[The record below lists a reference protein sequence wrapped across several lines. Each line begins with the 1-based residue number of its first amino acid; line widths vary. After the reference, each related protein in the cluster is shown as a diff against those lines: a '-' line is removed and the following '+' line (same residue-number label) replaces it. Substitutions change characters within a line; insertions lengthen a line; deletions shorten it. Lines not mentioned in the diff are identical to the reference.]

1 MKKRIVLFLIFT
13 IICESWSISKPM
25 ESIENY
31 NVMMLHGAYGLKND
45 DGELQG
51 FEPDDYPQARD
62 AVNRLGAATMGKYT
76 SNNRVTRWISHNI
89 LEEPKWEMDSSYV
102 RHSYVYNWR
111 AFSNTRNSSK
121 NNAVE
126 LGDRT
131 WNKERKFGQR
141 RALVEEAQEV
151 KASLKVSKNGK
162 DSLYVGQAALD
173 TIRRNSDLFRQLASR
188 YILVGHSMGGVVSR
202 EYVQNSNFYHGDVD
216 KIITLDSPHE
226 GTGALNM
233 QLDLTNVPRAGLEGL
248 TSSIATMS
256 ALSIAFWIAGKDPG
270 SLTIAGIGLALS
282 MYLAA
287 GNLLDGAILSAA
299 FLEDYDVSDSLVC
312 YVDPHFE
319 KNTNCKDVFKDENI
333 TALKDLYNEPETLPM
348 FRLMAG
354 KNSLTFTDPKLGANG
369 VMSLFV
375 PDALIVPFENLYFQ
389 IMDGMPLSFDS
400 WSDFRK
406 SFSTNYVN
414 AVTGFLAGLA
424 AGVHVHEQGSALVET
439 NGGLAYG
446 TKMLINPEVDVKR
459 YEFNAAYYASEAA
472 VSYVADILL
481 AIGAPALIVE
491 LIPGIGSGVKAG
503 FAWAL
508 AIGLNGS
515 LGTAFGA
522 GAMDLGNSH
531 MYPLY
536 KDHQESWK
544 SDTNFYSLTV
554 DGKANYR
561 PYVMEDF
568 LYEKP
573 FVNLAL
579 NDARTMDSLAK
590 NTTAKLNRNCYY
602 EENKNIVPL
611 CEIGLYGQQDST
623 FTRDSIVVTGSDTI
637 PFYNAVNDGGDS
649 VFVDTARW
657 YGSFKRSIYSEFAK
671 DSLNFRTEADWDK
684 MGIKIDRWERVPGLR
699 PNGTPDDT
707 LVPIRHVER
716 YEVPPITV
724 TNYIEKYS
732 FVVDDLMPHRLREI
746 YMNFNF
752 QQELVWEC
760 DVEKDPK
767 ADDACEVYKRIAGQ
781 SWPTTPLKTVPHP
794 VKKDGHFDF
803 DARKY
808 FNGSDDLSVIQKD
821 NQNTVIVSVVNKIG
835 LSNTQRF
842 YYLFKATKDLLE
854 SSWPLPNV
862 VVNKIDGFVGNAS
875 ALDYQGFSIV
885 SAKDSIFRCVTAK
898 CDSSDSIAS
907 WHAMTSSPTAE
918 GLKFSSSQKVDSPA
932 EGDYLWVFNA
942 TSFNSTDNSSD
953 SSDIYLVPFV
963 VDTTAPKFT
972 LTIDGYCV
980 NPDSS
985 VFIAR
990 VKVDGNDSLMTKNK
1004 DAADIRI
1011 MQWTLEQKKGG
1022 IYNKV
1027 SDAKL
1032 PFLYDVVSK
1041 DFAVTWD
1048 GVNKKSLT
1056 DGEYRLSA
1064 AAIDYAL
1071 PNLTAYGAVNALFEK
1086 VVKQTASETDWNSVI
1101 NNHKLNVGY
1110 DTVEFRVDKTAPALP
1125 KFDLV
1130 AAPMDSQ
1137 KVSRYASLPK
1147 LARQDNQCV
1156 YVSKDSLLNISYS
1169 VREAL
1174 NGRSE
1179 TSVFINWLFK
1189 HIPDSNAVDRAGDS
1203 VWLDKDQVDGSWTE
1217 NTGLLLEDGE
1227 YRVLAVTR
1235 DEAKNTSDPIE
1246 SNPKKLLIDRTAPQ
1260 IDGLISTVPVYD
1272 TASTKPFESSIK
1284 VSESL
1289 DVAVNR
1295 TGMKCS
1301 YRIVGGGNENQWRE
1315 ITGSVL
1321 HSETFKFYLDKGLI
1335 GTNDGKRYLEAAC
1348 VDMAG
1353 NVGVRTTLFHVGK
1366 RHPNIVSPTE
1376 NVDQKMPII
1385 SIVGIAPP
1393 DFDDDENSAVYRLR
1407 YREVNSREWKT
1418 EKIMTVAANRSK
1430 DSANI
1435 SKIAQSN
1442 EGVLGYF
1449 YRDSIYDEQYYIEL
1463 GVKTCDTCSW
1473 RTDSVLVTLGK
1484 LAADSVKPVVA
1495 FDVSK
1500 TSMVVGVDSVNM
1512 SLRLTGNPSGA
1523 YMLRIYA
1530 EDSKGVGVFDKSVE
1544 RAWANPYYGSS
1555 YDSTAGLVYDSTKS
1569 PAGVWFYQDD
1579 SLYHLRWSGLS
1590 DTSELHV
1597 SFLPSAFGE
1606 TCMAM
1611 NGNVIMNLDK
1621 GCRVESQMNN
1631 FPEMTSEYL
1640 SDYPMLVPPT
1650 ATDNVMI
1657 LSGESGHV
1665 VMKSEGAFRI
1675 VGGHIDTL
1683 AGHNV
1688 PVYFGSSEMA
1698 GFTLAGQNIGVDTMN
1713 VLQTGWN
1720 VHPEAFGLSFTWDGR
1735 LDSRFFPADGKV
1747 KVYAEVTG
1755 LDGENAF
1762 VDVQTKEID
1771 LTSQDVKV
1779 VLSNSLPVYPLIVK
1793 DPTSYKLGSMSIPY
1807 GILYKDAYV
1816 NIEIRDSADNPIAV
1830 LETNKFVAAHSNG
1843 KAYSVTWNGK
1853 RDSDNNPVDA
1863 GTYKVVI
1870 KAFPAGT
1877 VDTTGGN
1884 KPKGDSA
1891 IALLSVITTNSMID
1905 KTPGDRSHTESVSIY
1920 VSEAVTD
1927 SSLGRVVNRYEPIA
1941 DYFVDAEL
1949 SGKYLP
1955 KNIREANLVTKFS
1968 GTQYPLGFTPERFSL
1983 GIKRQRQVLNLKIL
1997 YKLTTYVESIKWPTG
2012 DYPWDI
2018 FTDEKCAPTDYH
2030 SQAYTGDK
2038 DLYFFKGNLSNSFTI
2053 DTSLTDAYRFL
2064 DHADLNEHGDGD
2076 KVYELEMIA
2085 VAKRDWNN
2093 ATDRSFDEMKKVA
2106 VWNMREIQGSTVF
2119 IPYPGNGGDTLYP
2132 GVGYGTCQA
2141 DSVAVDGTAKQCEYK
2156 QDDAGNKI
2164 STSGYNPNAGLFD
2177 VELIGNTSNNFFKDE
2192 GQLRTGCGKR
2202 GHQGLEFTVKLTI
2215 PPEYW
2220 DAPFGYDN
2228 LVNRTVRFDSKNTS
2242 LYGDNDGYFH
2252 MLGKNSLTKNLPRVK
2267 NVFDGS
2273 QWKLEH
2279 SYGLLTPFETQH
2291 LPYLEA
2297 SDFPGGGNTFLF
2309 ADEDKNFEQIS
2320 RFTLKFYN
2328 DPNDTVNYNSR
2339 HFVAHV
2345 FAPQAGYPKSIT
2357 NDGQS
2362 SSVVVTDYF
2371 MPNSGDIDFYVS
2383 MNKSFGA
2390 VFAENADK
2398 SVRLDYPAGG
2408 KGVNNPSNGKTYYLL
2423 GSRIHHY
2430 YNDYSDVD
2438 WLKQFT
2444 LNGDTTSYF
2453 KNLSNFKTNPDNLI
2467 LYSNSDV
2474 DFDPSSLSSLHLDS
2488 AKVANGDS
2496 LVRSLSISPD
2506 SYDASTNKFSTYVTL
2521 PVPISGDV
2529 NPTYTTTLEGV
2540 PVEKYNIS
2548 NDTLY
2553 ITASNWNQNVR
2564 YRRSLDTTSKLP
2576 ERTSAEELTI
2586 SHLYRYQSGVTFRR
2600 ESDNNLYY
2608 GAATDVDWTLNPWI
2622 RDVEVVSSRL
2632 VHLDDSA
2639 HSHLDVVKNET
2650 TPSSVNIQY
2659 KNEIN
2664 VKRPKE
2670 LVEIRANLM
2679 PGVQYHLLYLK
2690 DSVYYPVID
2699 SAIEVKVAGEYRLT
2713 WFNVNR
2719 LQGNTQFRLTWGGGN
2734 EDSDYSCSHY
2744 NLVVGKQVKDTEQGM
2759 VTSLFDEVSVTFP
2772 QGTLDSSDDFTVRT
2786 VDIDADNYHFEVF
2799 NNVPITGPI
2808 VEVLPPKVFGDTL
2821 PRIEIKVSKAEMRD
2835 MNVTPSTL
2843 KLYKVDFTNKKFV
2856 PLDKVLYGYLGADG
2870 HAAVANGFDTAECEM
2885 WNDSK
2890 CYPGNDDQ
2898 WEYILISGVTK
2909 TFSVFAAMDSRLAEI
2924 PDFGLEILPAIATTS
2939 DRDIRVIGL
2948 ANFNLYVD
2956 DDSLWNDSN
2965 DITLAKPLLY
2975 DLDAS
2980 GIAHVHLP
2988 KRGTSTDTNYVF
3000 VIAKNDTAEL
3010 PLAPAVARALTV
3022 PANFA
3027 CHVPADSV
3035 WLGLDNGF
3043 MAYGASCNQPGNGI
3057 VSLYLN
3063 DGLITEIRAE
3073 IPDTIIY
3080 DGSKKIGGSSVGKI
3094 KKRVYESTYFGM
3106 SVLGNEMQVMGPK
3119 VYTDSARPRI
3129 SSWNIT
3135 DSADVLDRIFV
3146 VSAKVEDSESGI
3158 AKVEVRPVFGS
3169 LPMKNIS
3176 LMPDSNGNVS
3186 AKVRLSRKQLANCVG
3201 CNLAITMR
3209 TEDYGHNYEEVNY
3222 ESPSLYPYPKS
3233 LALWYPAREGMG
3245 KTVREMIGT
3254 AHDLNLSMFKPWLND
3269 VGLYFY
3275 RDGDKAVASNNVN
3288 LGTSD
3293 SYTLETRINLG
3304 YPQEEDWLRVM
3315 GFSSA
3320 SRNMEIQIRGKDMR
3334 LVEQNHIWLA
3344 ENVLPQEKAWSHVVI
3359 TVDSSNVNFY
3369 VDGKMVATKPAE
3381 ISMNR
3386 VFNGKFSIGES
3397 STMEGFVGHVADI
3410 RMYLSALSAEQ
3421 VLELSKPVTDEG
3433 EESQLIIV
3441 NINDMDVVNGFD
3453 RQFTCSVVGNNFYRS
3468 TANDAKLN
3476 MSINV
3481 EQAGKYNLVLYA
3493 RSASLENAEVQF
3505 GAGSKQKGVMPLTPV
3520 WRAYTVSNMALELVS
3535 GRQNFELIVPA
3546 GVDIAGLALVTEDIP
3561 ASDIAWNVTDNNG
3574 MQTES
3579 SNRVKT
3585 FVRYEGFADSSML
3598 RPRVR
3603 IVNTSS
3609 EIINGYSVRYYFRGE
3624 VPALVHASAFFPQD
3638 SSTLS
3643 VHAESNRT
3651 GYVEWRFADSV
3662 IQANGS
3668 PFFGQGPHFGLN
3680 NIEWN
3685 GWYSV
3690 DDPSFV
3696 PNAASDFVE
3705 NKGII
3710 VLDKDNNLIGGS
3722 CAEME
3727 DEIEE
3732 VTSARVLARD
3742 VRARTTGDPQAS
3754 EIYLKVENTGNMP
3767 ISGYDV
3773 RYYFYVEAG
3782 FTPVMEIYGNG
3793 LPQGVTAE
3801 KSNLGNGRWMV
3812 NLHCENILGPG
3823 MSWNREG
3830 AFTLHLPDWQMG
3842 WNAGDDPGHFGLT
3855 SSVVEAVGF
3864 NVVDSLGN
3872 VIYGNEPSWPTG
3884 QLVLVE
3890 TPNESG
3896 NPDSSYVV
3904 DFGYSAPDISI
3915 PITRT
3920 EDGLLVTM
3928 NAYTYVSLDLV
3939 NAGGIPVSHVY
3950 TGTLAP
3956 GSQLIRVDWSG
3967 INMRNTYLA
3976 LRINGTLKS
3985 TKLLALL

>member
-1 MKKRIVLFLIFT
+1 MKTFLCLIITIVCVVFAIP
-13 IICESWSISKPM
+13 KPM
-25 ESIENY
+25 EALNHY
-31 NVMMLHGAYGLKND
+31 NVVLVHGAAPEEK
-45 DGELQG
+45 G
-51 FEPDDYPQARD
+51 FENECNSDNIYDANTMMSGHFASPQTIASQ
-62 AVNRLGAATMGKYT
+62 LGGAAGMLGDYENEGEKKLTYWLDSAVFEDYQYRNGKIY
-76 SNNRVTRWISHNI
+76 
-89 LEEPKWEMDSSYV
+89 MDSTNYRKSPYIYIQ
-102 RHSYVYNWR
+102 RSFANPAASPAH
-111 AFSNTRNSSK
+111 
-121 NNAVE
+121 NAHE
-126 LGDRT
+126 IGDRT
-131 WNKERKFGQR
+131 WKGNNKCSVR
-141 RALVEEAQEV
+141 RSLFEEAQEV
-151 KASLKVSKNGK
+151 RA
-162 DSLYVGQAALD
+162 DGQTNLR
-173 TIRRNSDLFRQLASR
+173 TLRNSSSDQYRAIPSR
-188 YILVGHSMGGVVSR
+188 NILIAHSMGGVASH
-202 EYVQNSNFYHGDVD
+202 EYVTDQSVYNDDVD
-216 KIITLDSPHE
+216 KVITLDSPHE
-226 GTGALNM
+226 GTGSLNM
-233 QLDLTNVPRAGLEGL
+233 LLDMRDYGRQYAEAQTQYMLMSILGMSYCAIAKEPYTATIALWLMAPSFGLSAVERIVTFAVDKIKLQEDYGFKAEDPLTSYIEPEAPGISALINRPFDENMPMIRLLGGKGGL
-248 TSSIATMS
+248 TFSDPNKGFRNFLNIFIPEGVSTSVMNMIAQFEGDGS
-256 ALSIAFWIAGKDPG
+256 ASAIY
-270 SLTIAGIGLALS
+270 TNMVTGLALGVFGGIALQDVGTTLVPEWS
-282 MYLAA
+282 SLADSTIA
-287 GNLLDGAILSAA
+287 FNNPNANVRKFTYDAAMNANTKSAA
-299 FLEDYDVSDSLVC
+299 TKAVRNVAEITGVVS
-312 YVDPHFE
+312 
-319 KNTNCKDVFKDENI
+319 
-333 TALKDLYNEPETLPM
+333 
-348 FRLMAG
+348 G
-354 KNSLTFTDPKLGANG
+354 
-369 VMSLFV
+369 
-375 PDALIVPFENLYFQ
+375 
-389 IMDGMPLSFDS
+389 IM
-400 WSDFRK
+400 
-406 SFSTNYVN
+406 
-414 AVTGFLAGLA
+414 
-424 AGVHVHEQGSALVET
+424 
-439 NGGLAYG
+439 
-446 TKMLINPEVDVKR
+446 
-459 YEFNAAYYASEAA
+459 
-472 VSYVADILL
+472 VADITLSSFPVIQVATKIAIALGGAVLFGFDL
-481 AIGAPALIVE
+481 AETGISDLIDSHENAKTRRMLDTLYSADFSYTKVKGGNE
-491 LIPGIGSGVKAG
+491 SGRIR
-503 FAWAL
+503 L
-508 AIGLNGS
+508 
-515 LGTAFGA
+515 
-522 GAMDLGNSH
+522 
-531 MYPLY
+531 
-536 KDHQESWK
+536 
-544 SDTNFYSLTV
+544 
-554 DGKANYR
+554 
-561 PYVMEDF
+561 MEDF

-573 FVNLAL
+573 YINLGLFVADPAL
-579 NDARTMDSLAK
+579 QAVDPS
-590 NTTAKLNRNCYY
+590 CYY
-602 EENKNIVPL
+602 EKSRAGNSAE
-611 CEIGLYGQQDST
+611 CEIGLYGK
-623 FTRDSIVVTGSDTI
+623 RDSILVSGDTI
-637 PFYNAVNDGGDS
+637 K
-649 VFVDTARW
+649 VD
-657 YGSFKRSIYSEFAK
+657 GSFQKKKYNEYQQKPIEFK
-671 DSLNFRTEADWDK
+671 TGADWDK
-684 MGIKIDRWERVPGLR
+684 MGVKIDRWERVSGIDSNGHVS
-699 PNGTPDDT
+699 PNE
-707 LVPIRHVER
+707 VPIRHVER

-724 TNYIEKYS
+724 KGYIEKYS

-767 ADDACEVYKRIAGQ
+767 ANDACEVYKRIAGQ

-794 VKKDGHFDF
+794 VEKDGRFDF
-803 DARKY
+803 NARDY
-808 FNGSDDLSVIQKD
+808 FNASYNDDLSVIQKD
-821 NQNTVIVSVVNKIG
+821 NQNTIIVSVVNKIG

-842 YYLFKATKDLLE
+842 YYLFKATEDLLE

-862 VVNKIDGFVGNAS
+862 VVNKVDGFAGTAS

-898 CDSSDSIAS
+898 CDSSDSVAS

-918 GLKFSSSQKVDSPA
+918 GLRFSSSQKVDSPA

-942 TSFNSTDNSSD
+942 TSFNSTENTPD

-972 LTIDGYCV
+972 LTTDSCV

-985 VFIAR
+985 LFIAR
-990 VKVDGNDSLMTKNK
+990 VKVDGNDSLTTKNK

-1011 MQWTLEQKKGG
+1011 MQWTLEQKNGG
-1022 IYNKV
+1022 TYNKV

-1110 DTVEFRVDKTAPALP
+1110 DAVEFRIDKTAPALP

-1147 LARQDNQCV
+1147 LARQGNQCV

-1179 TSVFINWLFK
+1179 TSVFINWMFK
-1189 HIPDSNAVDRAGDS
+1189 HVPDSNAVDRAGDS
-1203 VWLDKDQVDGSWTE
+1203 VWLNNDQVDGSWTE

-1227 YRVLAVTR
+1227 YRVLAVAR

-1321 HSETFKFYLDKGLI
+1321 HTETFKFYLDKGLI

-1385 SIVGIAPP
+1385 PIVGIAPP

-1407 YREVNSREWKT
+1407 YRKAKSTDWKT

-1473 RTDSVLVTLGK
+1473 RTDSVLITLGK

-1544 RAWANPYYGSS
+1544 RAWANPYYGSP
-1555 YDSTAGLVYDSTKS
+1555 YDLTAGLVYDSTKS

-1579 SLYHLRWSGLS
+1579 SLYHLRWSGLP

-1597 SFLPSAFGE
+1597 SFLSSAFGE
-1606 TCMAM
+1606 TCMALK
-1611 NGNVIMNLDK
+1611 GNVIMNLDK

-1665 VMKSEGAFRI
+1665 VMKSQGAFRI
-1675 VGGHIDTL
+1675 AGNHIDTL

-1688 PVYFGSSEMA
+1688 PVYFGSSEKA

-1755 LDGENAF
+1755 IGGENAF

-1793 DPTSYKLGSMSIPY
+1793 DTTTYKLRAINIPY

-1816 NIEIRDSADNPIAV
+1816 NIEIRDSADNPIKV
-1830 LETNKFVAAHSNG
+1830 LLTNAFVVAHSND
-1843 KAYSVTWNGK
+1843 KAYSVIWNGTGK
-1853 RDSDNNPVDA
+1853 DGNPVES
-1863 GTYKVVI
+1863 GTYTVVI
-1870 KAFPAGT
+1870 KAFPVGGT
-1877 VDTTGGN
+1877 NLD
-1884 KPKGDSA
+1884 GDSA
-1891 IALLSVITTNSMID
+1891 KALLPVITTNSMID
-1905 KTPGDRSHTESVSIY
+1905 KTPGDRSHTDSVSIY

-1983 GIKRQRQVLNLKIL
+1983 GIKRQRQSLDLIIVYRYDRYIKAVSDHTCAVTEKNEPRIDAKQVHFDEFQRQVVIPIDDEAAETFG
-1997 YKLTTYVESIKWPTG
+1997 YRYEMSPNFTMYAVSI
-2012 DYPWDI
+2012 
-2018 FTDEKCAPTDYH
+2018 
-2030 SQAYTGDK
+2030 
-2038 DLYFFKGNLSNSFTI
+2038 
-2053 DTSLTDAYRFL
+2053 
-2064 DHADLNEHGDGD
+2064 
-2076 KVYELEMIA
+2076 
-2085 VAKRDWNN
+2085 RDWNN
-2093 ATDRSFDEMKKVA
+2093 YYPQWKGTQASFEEL
-2106 VWNMREIQGSTVF
+2106 REKYALWTISDVVPNGQNYIT
-2119 IPYPGNGGDTLYP
+2119 IPAPQNGGRLEYAP
-2132 GVGYGTCQA
+2132 QSFGTCQA
-2141 DSVAVDGTAKQCEYK
+2141 DIVLDENGVNQCVYK
-2156 QDDAGNKI
+2156 PGSNGKPDA
-2164 STSGYNPNAGLFD
+2164 SASYNPNKGLFA
-2177 VELIGNTSNNFFKDE
+2177 VNFNGVTVNNFFTQE
-2192 GQLRTGCGKR
+2192 EEINTGFWSQCHHELFRRMK
-2202 GHQGLEFTVKLTI
+2202 FDIYLTI

-2228 LVNRTVRFDSKNTS
+2228 LVNRTVRFDSKNIS
-2242 LYGDNDGYFH
+2242 LYGEKDGYFNI
-2252 MLGKNSLTKNLPRVK
+2252 LRLQKAGSSRTKNLF
-2267 NVFDGS
+2267 NGS
-2273 QWKLEH
+2273 QWKLENN
-2279 SYGLLTPFETQH
+2279 YGFLTPFETQH
-2291 LPYLEA
+2291 LPFFSADSLE
-2297 SDFPGGGNTFLF
+2297 GGGNTFLF
-2309 ADEDKNFEQIS
+2309 ADEGKGWEHLFAS
-2320 RFTLKFYN
+2320 RFIMKFYN

-2371 MPNSGDIDFYVS
+2371 MPNSGDIDFYVG

-2390 VFAENADK
+2390 VFAENANK
-2398 SVRLDYPAGG
+2398 SVSVNYPAAGN
-2408 KGVNNPSNGKTYYLL
+2408 KPKDQNGKKYYRL
-2423 GSRIHHY
+2423 GSKIHHY
-2430 YNDYSDVD
+2430 YNDYSDAE
-2438 WLKQFT
+2438 WLNLFT
-2444 LNGDTTSYF
+2444 VGGDSSSYF
-2453 KNLSNFKTNPDNLI
+2453 RNLSNFNPTPSNLY
-2467 LYSNSDV
+2467 LYPRS
-2474 DFDPSSLSSLHLDS
+2474 DFDPDSLKSLHLDS

-2496 LVRSLSISPD
+2496 LVRLLSISPD
-2506 SYDASTNKFSTYVTL
+2506 SYDASTNKFSTYVVL

-2529 NPTYTTTLEGV
+2529 APTYTTTLEGV

-2564 YRRSLDTTSKLP
+2564 YRRSLDSTSKLP

-2639 HSHLDVVKNET
+2639 HSHLDAVGNAT

-2679 PGVQYHLLYLK
+2679 PGAQYHLLYLK
-2690 DSVYYPVID
+2690 DSMYYPVID
-2699 SAIEVKVAGEYRLT
+2699 SAIEVKTAGERRLA

-2719 LQGNTQFRLTWGGGN
+2719 LQGNTQFLLTWGGGN

-2808 VEVLPPKVFGDTL
+2808 IEVLPPKVFGDTL

-2870 HAAVANGFDTAECEM
+2870 HAAVANGFDTAKCEK
-2885 WNDSK
+2885 WNDST

-2956 DDSLWNDSN
+2956 DDSLWNDTDDMTS
-2965 DITLAKPLLY
+2965 AKPLLY

-2988 KRGTSTDTNYVF
+2988 KRGTLTDTNYVF

-3027 CHVPADSV
+3027 CYVPTDSV

-3063 DGLITEIRAE
+3063 DRLITEIRAE
-3073 IPDTIIY
+3073 IPDTVIY

-3094 KKRVYESTYFGM
+3094 KKGVYESTYLGM
-3106 SVLGNEMQVMGPK
+3106 SVLGNEIQVMGPK
-3119 VYTDSARPRI
+3119 VYTDSARPKI
-3129 SSWNIT
+3129 SSWNVM
-3135 DSADVLDRIFV
+3135 DSTDVLDRIFV
-3146 VSAKVEDSESGI
+3146 VSAKLEDSESGI
-3158 AKVEVRPVFGS
+3158 AKVDIRPVFGS
-3169 LPMKNIS
+3169 IPLKDVSM
-3176 LMPDSNGNVS
+3176 MPDSNGNVS
-3186 AKVRLSRKQLANCVG
+3186 AKVRLSRKELANCVG
-3201 CNLAITMR
+3201 CNLAITMHV
-3209 TEDYGHNYEEVNY
+3209 EDYGHNYEEITY
-3222 ESPSLYPYPKS
+3222 ESSKLYPYPQS

-3245 KTVREMIGT
+3245 KIVREMIGT
-3254 AHDLNLSMFKPWLND
+3254 AHDLNLSMFMPWLND

-3275 RDGDKAVASNNVN
+3275 RDGDKAVANNDVN
-3288 LGTSD
+3288 LGTSG
-3293 SYTLETRINLG
+3293 SYTFEARINLG
-3304 YPQEEDWLRVM
+3304 YPQEDDWLRVM
-3315 GFSSA
+3315 GFSCA
-3320 SRNMEIQIRGKDMR
+3320 GRNMEIQVNGKDLR
-3334 LVEQNHIWLA
+3334 LVEQNHAWIA
-3344 ENVLPQEKAWSHVVI
+3344 ENVLPQEKAWSHVVV
-3359 TVDSSNVNFY
+3359 TVDSSKVNFY
-3369 VDGKMVATKPAE
+3369 VNGNMVMTKPAG

-3386 VFNGKFSIGES
+3386 VFNGKFSVGES
-3397 STMEGFVGHVADI
+3397 STMEGFVGHIADI
-3410 RMYLSALSAEQ
+3410 RMYLSALSTEQ

-3441 NINDMDVVNGFD
+3441 NVNDMDVVNGFD

-3468 TANDAKLN
+3468 TAKDAKLN
-3476 MSINV
+3476 MTINV

-3493 RSASLENAEVQF
+3493 RSASLKNAEVQF
-3505 GAGSKQKGVMPLTPV
+3505 GAGSKQKGVMPLAQV
-3520 WRAYTVSNMALELVS
+3520 WRAYTVSNMDLELTS
-3535 GRQNFELIVPA
+3535 GLQNFQLIVPT
-3546 GVDIAGLALVTEDIP
+3546 GVDIAGLALATDDIP
-3561 ASDIAWNVTDNNG
+3561 ASDIAWNMAGDNG
-3574 MQTES
+3574 LQPVQS
-3579 SNRVKT
+3579 SKVKT

-3603 IVNTSS
+3603 IVNTSG
-3609 EIINGYSVRYYFRGE
+3609 EAINGYSVRYYFRGE

-3651 GYVEWRFADSV
+3651 GYVEWNFADSV

-3668 PFFGQGPHFGLN
+3668 PFFGEGPHFGLN

-3685 GWYSV
+3685 GWYSA

-3727 DEIEE
+3727 DEVEE

-3782 FTPVMEIYGNG
+3782 FIPVMEIYGNG

-3939 NAGGIPVSHVY
+3939 NAGGIPVRHVY

-3976 LRINGTLKS
+3976 LQINGTLKS

>member
-1 MKKRIVLFLIFT
+1 MTVSLFA
-13 IICESWSISKPM
+13 KPM
-25 ESIENY
+25 EALSEY
-31 NVMMLHGAYGLKND
+31 NVFLIHGAGSRWGGLDCDLEGRK
-45 DGELQG
+45 
-51 FEPDDYPQARD
+51 DYPEAWKFFHDEKKDDESARLD
-62 AVNRLGAATMGKYT
+62 GRTKDGKSLSAATGMIKDLYP
-76 SNNRVTRWISHNI
+76 W
-89 LEEPKWEMDSSYV
+89 L
-102 RHSYVYNWR
+102 
-111 AFSNTRNSSK
+111 RNDLFEGDYPGLIYFQRPFTDPANSPR
-121 NNAVE
+121 NNANE
-126 LGDRT
+126 IGKRT
-131 WNKERKFGQR
+131 WMGRTNCSSR
-141 RALVEEAQEV
+141 RSLFEEAQEID
-151 KASLKVSKNGK
+151 AGGQNALREIRH
-162 DSLYVGQAALD
+162 DSLDSYRK
-173 TIRRNSDLFRQLASR
+173 IPSRN
-188 YILVGHSMGGVVSR
+188 ILISHSMGGVASR
-202 EYVQNSNFYHGDVD
+202 EYVQGNIYNDDVD
-216 KIITLDSPHE
+216 KVVTLDSPHE
-226 GTGALNM
+226 GTGALNLLLYLRENTDWGE
-233 QLDLTNVPRAGLEGL
+233 QFGK
-248 TSSIATMS
+248 SIAQTVLLESFAIASFLLGFDATAS
-256 ALSIAFWIAGKDPG
+256 ALSIIAFALPLASNMLVEPSSQFGIFEILNKDDGYDYTKDDSITTYIDPNSG
-270 SLTIAGIGLALS
+270 RTDGI
-282 MYLAA
+282 
-287 GNLLDGAILSAA
+287 
-299 FLEDYDVSDSLVC
+299 LV
-312 YVDPHFE
+312 
-319 KNTNCKDVFKDENI
+319 
-333 TALKDLYNEPETLPM
+333 LKDKPYKENTPM
-348 FRLMAG
+348 FRLLYG
-354 KNSLTFTDPKLGANG
+354 KNGMTFTDPYQNVFHSSGWDIP
-369 VMSLFV
+369 V
-375 PDALIVPFENLYFQ
+375 PDAISIPICNAWTYLAG
-389 IMDGMPLSFDS
+389 DGSFDERIYNTFAS
-400 WSDFRK
+400 M
-406 SFSTNYVN
+406 TY
-414 AVTGFLAGLA
+414 GFIAGITME
-424 AGVHVHEQGSALVET
+424 EQGTALIPSKSGSAHET
-439 NGGLAYG
+439 AIFKDSRTDFKIQSYNGNIVLSSDMDDYDDDLAKEILHGVGNVGLTVGIAG
-446 TKMLINPEVDVKR
+446 GIITGLGI
-459 YEFNAAYYASEAA
+459 AAA
-472 VSYVADILL
+472 VLEETL
-481 AIGAPALIVE
+481 FWNQPALKIAKAAMLVSG
-491 LIPGIGSGVKAG
+491 GI
-503 FAWAL
+503 AL
-508 AIGLNGS
+508 
-515 LGTAFGA
+515 GA
-522 GAMDLGNSH
+522 GALLDATGAAVVDLDYSH
-531 MYPLY
+531 RAPV
-536 KDHQESWK
+536 K
-544 SDTNFYSLTV
+544 STFQKKWHGAENKFNLAV
-554 DGKANYR
+554 DGASSKT
-561 PYVMEDF
+561 PYLMEDF

-573 FVNLAL
+573 YINLGLFVADSAL
-579 NDARTMDSLAK
+579 QAIDP
-590 NTTAKLNRNCYY
+590 NCYY
-602 EENKNIVPL
+602 EKSRTENRAE
-611 CEIGLYGQQDST
+611 CEIGLYGK
-623 FTRDSIVVTGSDTI
+623 RDSILVSGDTI
-637 PFYNAVNDGGDS
+637 K
-649 VFVDTARW
+649 VD
-657 YGSFKRSIYSEFAK
+657 GSFQKKKYNEYQQKPIEFK
-671 DSLNFRTEADWDK
+671 TGADWDK
-684 MGIKIDRWERVPGLR
+684 MGVKIDRWERVSGIDSNGLVA
-699 PNGTPDDT
+699 PNE
-707 LVPIRHVER
+707 VPIRHVER

-724 TNYIEKYS
+724 TGYIEKYS

-760 DVEKDPK
+760 DVEKDST
-767 ADDACEVYKRIAGQ
+767 ANDACKVYKRIAGQ
-781 SWPTTPLKTVPHP
+781 SWPTTPLMTVPHP

-842 YYLFKATKDLLE
+842 YYLFKATEDLLE

-918 GLKFSSSQKVDSPA
+918 GLRFSSSQKVDSPA

-972 LTIDGYCV
+972 LTTDSYCV

-990 VKVDGNDSLMTKNK
+990 VKVDGNDSLTTKNR

-1011 MQWTLEQKKGG
+1011 MQWTLERNDGG
-1022 IYNKV
+1022 TYNKV

-1048 GVNKKSLT
+1048 GVNKNSLT
-1056 DGEYRLSA
+1056 DGEYRLRA

-1071 PNLTAYGAVNALFEK
+1071 PNLTAYGAVNNLFEK
-1086 VVKQTASETDWNSVI
+1086 VVKQTASEMDWNTVV
-1101 NNHKLNVGY
+1101 NNHKLNVGSG
-1110 DTVEFRVDKTAPALP
+1110 TVKFRVDKTAPTLS

-1169 VREAL
+1169 VREEL

-1179 TSVFINWLFK
+1179 TSVFINWMFK

-1203 VWLDKDQVDGSWTE
+1203 VWLDNDQVLGSWTE

-1235 DEAKNTSDPIE
+1235 DEAKNTSAPIE

-1260 IDGLISTVPVYD
+1260 IGGLISTVPVYD

-1321 HSETFKFYLDKGLI
+1321 HSETFKFYLDKSLI
-1335 GTNDGKRYLEAAC
+1335 GSKDGKRYLEAAC
-1348 VDMAG
+1348 IDMAG

-1376 NVDQKMPII
+1376 SVDQKMPII
-1385 SIVGIAPP
+1385 PIVGIAPP
-1393 DFDDDENSAVYRLR
+1393 DFEDDENSAVYRLR
-1407 YREVNSREWKT
+1407 YREANSTEWKT
-1418 EKIMTVAANRSK
+1418 EKIMTIAANRSK

-1449 YRDSIYDEQYYIEL
+1449 YRDSIYDKQYYIEL
-1463 GVKTCDTCSW
+1463 GVKTCDSCSW

-1484 LAADSVKPVVA
+1484 LVADSVKPVVA

-1530 EDSKGVGVFDKSVE
+1530 EDSMGVGVFDKSVE
-1544 RAWANPYYGSS
+1544 RAWANPYYGSP
-1555 YDSTAGLVYDSTKS
+1555 YDLTAGLVYDSTNS
-1569 PAGVWFYQDD
+1569 PAAIWFYQDD
-1579 SLYHLRWSGLS
+1579 SLYHLRWFGLP
-1590 DTSELHV
+1590 DTAELQV
-1597 SFLPSAFGE
+1597 SFLSSTFGE
-1606 TCMAM
+1606 TCMAIK
-1611 NGNVIMNLDK
+1611 GNVIMNLDK
-1621 GCRVESQMNN
+1621 GCRVESQPNN
-1631 FPEMTSEYL
+1631 FPEITSEYM
-1640 SDYPMLVPPT
+1640 SGYPMLVPPT

-1657 LSGESGHV
+1657 LSGDSGHV

-1675 VGGHIDTL
+1675 AGSHIDTL

-1755 LDGENAF
+1755 IGGENAF

-1793 DPTSYKLGSMSIPY
+1793 DTTTYKLGAISIPY
-1807 GILYKDAYV
+1807 GILYKNAYV
-1816 NIEIRDSADNPIAV
+1816 NIEIRDSADNPIKV
-1830 LETNKFVAAHSNG
+1830 LLTNAFVAAHSNG
-1843 KAYSVTWNGK
+1843 KAYSVTWNGTGK
-1853 RDSDNNPVDA
+1853 DGNPVES

-1870 KAFPAGT
+1870 KAFPAGV
-1877 VDTTGGN
+1877 VDTTGG
-1884 KPKGDSA
+1884 KMPKGDSA
-1891 IALLSVITTNSMID
+1891 KALLPVITTNSMID
-1905 KTPGDRSHTESVSIY
+1905 KTPGNRSHKDSVSLY

-1983 GIKRQRQVLNLKIL
+1983 GIKRQRQVLNLKVL
-1997 YKLTTYVESIKWPTG
+1997 YRLTTYVESIKWPTG

-2018 FTDEKCAPTDYH
+2018 FTDEKCAPTGYKP
-2030 SQAYTGDK
+2030 QVYTGDE
-2038 DLYFFKGNLSNSFTI
+2038 DLYFFIGNMSNSFKITKGL
-2053 DTSLTDAYRFL
+2053 SDAYRFL
-2064 DHADLNEHGDGD
+2064 DHADLNAHGDGD
-2076 KVYELEMIA
+2076 KVYKLEMIA
-2085 VAKRDWNN
+2085 VAKRDWEN

-2106 VWNMREIQGSTVF
+2106 VWNMQEIQGKTVF
-2119 IPYPGNGGDTLYP
+2119 IPYPKDGGYKPYFAVTTKTCDADTI
-2132 GVGYGTCQA
+2132 
-2141 DSVAVDGTAKQCEYK
+2141 AVDGTAKQCEYK
-2156 QDDAGNKI
+2156 QDNAGNKI
-2164 STSGYNPNAGLFD
+2164 STPGYNPNAGLFN
-2177 VELIGNTSNNFFKDE
+2177 VELTGNSSDNFFKDYN
-2192 GQLRTGCGKR
+2192 QLRTGCGKY
-2202 GHQGLEFTVKLTI
+2202 GHQKLEFTVKLTI

-2228 LVNRTVRFDSKNTS
+2228 LVNRTVRFDSKNIS

-2252 MLGKNSLTKNLPRVK
+2252 MLGINHMTMNLPRAK
-2267 NVFDGS
+2267 NLFDGS
-2273 QWKLEH
+2273 QWKRVH
-2279 SYGLLTPFETQH
+2279 NYGLLTPFETQH
-2291 LPYLEA
+2291 LPYFEA

-2309 ADEDKNFEQIS
+2309 ADEDENFEQTS

-2362 SSVVVTDYF
+2362 SSIIVTDFF

-2398 SVRLDYPAGG
+2398 SVFINYPAVGN
-2408 KGVNNPSNGKTYYLL
+2408 KPKDQNGKKYYRL
-2423 GSRIHHY
+2423 GSKIHHY
-2430 YNDYSDVD
+2430 YNDYSDAE
-2438 WLKQFT
+2438 WLNLFT
-2444 LNGDTTSYF
+2444 VGGDSSSYF
-2453 KNLSNFKTNPDNLI
+2453 RNLSNFNPTPSNLY
-2467 LYSNSDV
+2467 LYPRS
-2474 DFDPSSLSSLHLDS
+2474 DFDPDSLKSLHLDS

-2496 LVRSLSISPD
+2496 LVRLLSISPD
-2506 SYDASTNKFSTYVTL
+2506 SYDASTNKFSAYVVL

-2529 NPTYTTTLEGV
+2529 APTYTTTLEGV
-2540 PVEKYNIS
+2540 SVEKYNIS

-2586 SHLYRYQSGVTFRR
+2586 SHLYRYQSGVIFRR

-2608 GAATDVDWTLNPWI
+2608 GTAAEKEWTRNPWI
-2622 RDVEVVSSRL
+2622 KDVQVVSSRL
-2632 VHLDDSA
+2632 VHLDDSV
-2639 HSHLDVVKNET
+2639 HSHLDAVGNTT

-2659 KNEIN
+2659 KNEID

-2679 PGVQYHLLYLK
+2679 PGTKYHLLYLK
-2690 DSVYYPVID
+2690 DSVYYPVVD
-2699 SAIEVKVAGEYRLT
+2699 SAIEVKTAGERRLA

-2719 LQGNTQFRLTWGGGN
+2719 LQGNTQFLLTWGGDN
-2734 EDSDYSCSHY
+2734 EGGDYSCSHY
-2744 NLVVGKQVKDTEQGM
+2744 NLVIGKQVKDTEQGT

-2786 VDIDADNYHFEVF
+2786 VAAEDYHFEVF

-2821 PRIEIKVSKAEMRD
+2821 PRVEIKISKAEMRD

-2843 KLYKVDFTNKKFV
+2843 KLYKVDFTNKKFI

-2924 PDFGLEILPAIATTS
+2924 PDFGLEILPAVATTS
-2939 DRDIRVIGL
+2939 DRDVRVIGL
-2948 ANFNLYVD
+2948 NNFNLYVD
-2956 DDSLWNDSN
+2956 NDSLWNDSN
-2965 DITLAKPLLY
+2965 DITSAKPLPY

-2980 GIAHVHLP
+2980 GIAHVRLP
-2988 KRGTSTDTNYVF
+2988 KRGMSTDTNYVF
-3000 VIAKNDTAEL
+3000 VVAKNDTSEL

-3022 PANFA
+3022 PTNFD
-3027 CHVPADSV
+3027 CSVPSDSV

-3043 MAYGASCNQPGNGI
+3043 MAYGASCNQPGDGI

-3063 DGLITEIRAE
+3063 DRLITEIRAE
-3073 IPDTIIY
+3073 IPDTIVY
-3080 DGSKKIGGSSVGKI
+3080 DGSRKIGGSSVGKI
-3094 KKRVYESTYFGM
+3094 KNGVYESTYLGM

-3119 VYTDSARPRI
+3119 VYTDSARPKV
-3129 SSWNIT
+3129 SSWNVV
-3135 DSADVLDRIFV
+3135 DSSDVLDRIFV
-3146 VSAKVEDSESGI
+3146 VSAKLEDSESGI
-3158 AKVEVRPVFGS
+3158 AKVDIRPVFG
-3169 LPMKNIS
+3169 LIPLKDVLM
-3176 LMPDSNGNVS
+3176 MPDSNGNVS

-3201 CNLAITMR
+3201 CNLAITMHV
-3209 TEDYGHNYEEVNY
+3209 EDYGHNYEEMTY
-3222 ESPSLYPYPKS
+3222 KSSKLYPYPQS

-3245 KTVREMIGT
+3245 EIVREMIGT
-3254 AHDLNLSMFKPWLND
+3254 AHDLNLSMFMPWLND

-3275 RDGDKAVASNNVN
+3275 RDGDKAVANSNVN

-3293 SYTLETRINLG
+3293 SYTLEARINLG
-3304 YPQEEDWLRVM
+3304 YPQEQDWLRVM
-3315 GFSSA
+3315 GFSGA

-3344 ENVLPQEKAWSHVVI
+3344 ENVLPQEKAWSHVVV

-3369 VDGKMVATKPAE
+3369 VNGNIAATKPAG

-3386 VFNGKFSIGES
+3386 VFNGKFSVGES
-3397 STMEGFVGHVADI
+3397 STMDGFVGHIADI

-3441 NINDMDVVNGFD
+3441 NVNDMDVVNGFD
-3453 RQFTCSVVGNNFYRS
+3453 RQFTCSVVGNNYYHS
-3468 TANDAKLN
+3468 TAKDAKLN
-3476 MSINV
+3476 MTINV

-3505 GAGSKQKGVMPLTPV
+3505 GAGSKQKGVMPLAPV
-3520 WRAYTVSNMALELVS
+3520 WRAYTVSNMDLELTS
-3535 GRQNFELIVPA
+3535 GLQNFQLIVPA
-3546 GVDIAGLALVTEDIP
+3546 GVDIAGLALATDDIP
-3561 ASDIAWNVTDNNG
+3561 ASDIAWNVVGDNG
-3574 MQTES
+3574 MQTVQS
-3579 SNRVKT
+3579 SKVKT

-3603 IVNTSS
+3603 IVNTSG
-3609 EIINGYSVRYYFRGE
+3609 ETINGYSVRYYFRGE

-3651 GYVEWRFADSV
+3651 GYVEWSFADSV

-3685 GWYSV
+3685 GWYSA

-3727 DEIEE
+3727 DEVEE

-3742 VRARTTGDPQAS
+3742 VRARATTSDPQAS

-3767 ISGYDV
+3767 IAGYDV
-3773 RYYFYVEAG
+3773 RYYFFVEAG
-3782 FTPVMEIYGNG
+3782 FTPVMEIYGDG

-3801 KSNLGNGRWMV
+3801 RSNLGNGRWMV

-3830 AFTLHLPDWQMG
+3830 AFTLHLHDWQMG
-3842 WNAGDDPGHFGLT
+3842 WNAEDDPGHVGMT
-3855 SSVVEAVGF
+3855 SSVAEAVGF

-3872 VIYGNEPSWPTG
+3872 VIYGKEPNWPTE

-3890 TPNESG
+3890 TPNGSE

-3904 DFGYSAPDISI
+3904 DFGYTAPDVSI

-3920 EDGLLVTM
+3920 EDGLVVTM

-3939 NAGGIPVSHVY
+3939 NAGGIPVRHVY
-3950 TGTLAP
+3950 TGTLAS
-3956 GSQLIRVDWSG
+3956 GQQLIRVDWSG

>member
-1 MKKRIVLFLIFT
+1 MEKRYETV
-13 IICESWSISKPM
+13 K
-25 ESIENY
+25 
-31 NVMMLHGAYGLKND
+31 
-45 DGELQG
+45 
-51 FEPDDYPQARD
+51 
-62 AVNRLGAATMGKYT
+62 
-76 SNNRVTRWISHNI
+76 
-89 LEEPKWEMDSSYV
+89 DSSWKLGGAPGMLGGLHERDEGLITSWLDSAV
-102 RHSYVYNWR
+102 FEDYVYKNGIPFV
-111 AFSNTRNSSK
+111 ADSFASSVIYIQRSFA
-121 NNAVE
+121 NPAESPAHNALE
-126 LGDRT
+126 IGDRT
-131 WNKERKFGQR
+131 WKGSNGCSSR
-141 RALVEEAQEV
+141 RSLIEEAQEMRAHGQ
-151 KASLKVSKNGK
+151 KNLNSLRSDSLKSAYRAIP
-162 DSLYVGQAALD
+162 S
-173 TIRRNSDLFRQLASR
+173 RN
-188 YILVGHSMGGVVSR
+188 ILIAHSMGGVASR
-202 EYVQNSNFYHGDVD
+202 EYVQSNFYNHDVD
-216 KIITLDSPHE
+216 KVITLDSPHE
-226 GTGALNM
+226 GTGALAM
-233 QLDLTNVPRAGLEGL
+233 LID
-248 TSSIATMS
+248 
-256 ALSIAFWIAGKDPG
+256 
-270 SLTIAGIGLALS
+270 
-282 MYLAA
+282 
-287 GNLLDGAILSAA
+287 LLDPRVTSGSFGLVEIASQVATWYVL
-299 FLEDYDVSDSLVC
+299 SLVFKQNWMASVMAPLTFASNWLEIMLKGITEGALH
-312 YVDPHFE
+312 YGYQYTDPLV
-319 KNTNCKDVFKDENI
+319 KYINPDTDLLDDVFSP
-333 TALKDLYNEPETLPM
+333 YEPGIEILRKKTRTDSLPM
-348 FRLMAG
+348 FRLLYAE
-354 KNSLTFTDPKLGANG
+354 NALTFTDPGKGWYNSLDLVIPDGLTAGIGNLVSQWASDAPGTIKTGNVFLSTLLG
-369 VMSLFV
+369 LF
-375 PDALIVPFENLYFQ
+375 
-389 IMDGMPLSFDS
+389 
-400 WSDFRK
+400 
-406 SFSTNYVN
+406 
-414 AVTGFLAGLA
+414 
-424 AGVHVHEQGSALVET
+424 AGVTMQETGSS
-439 NGGLAYG
+439 
-446 TKMLINPEVDVKR
+446 LIPTESGMAANTAVLNSPNVNVRKVG
-459 YEFNAAYYASEAA
+459 FNAALHASSESTALGEAVALTIASLTVLDVALMWNQMACIGAKIAA
-472 VSYVADILL
+472 VVAS
-481 AIGAPALIVE
+481 AAMMTP
-491 LIPGIGSGVKAG
+491 LIPGVILPVVGDFTDSHKSPVMAKYQSQWFADENSYSEMVGGSENIK
-503 FAWAL
+503 
-508 AIGLNGS
+508 
-515 LGTAFGA
+515 
-522 GAMDLGNSH
+522 
-531 MYPLY
+531 PL
-536 KDHQESWK
+536 
-544 SDTNFYSLTV
+544 L
-554 DGKANYR
+554 
-561 PYVMEDF
+561 MEDF

-573 FVNLAL
+573 YINLGLFIADSAL
-579 NDARTMDSLAK
+579 QAIDP
-590 NTTAKLNRNCYY
+590 NCYY
-602 EENKNIVPL
+602 EKSRTGNSAE
-611 CEIGLYGQQDST
+611 CEIGLYGK
-623 FTRDSIVVTGSDTI
+623 RDSILVSGDTI
-637 PFYNAVNDGGDS
+637 K
-649 VFVDTARW
+649 VD
-657 YGSFKRSIYSEFAK
+657 GSFQKKKYNEYQQKPIEFK
-671 DSLNFRTEADWDK
+671 TGADWDK
-684 MGIKIDRWERVPGLR
+684 MGVKIDRWERVSGIDSNGQVA
-699 PNGTPDDT
+699 PNE
-707 LVPIRHVER
+707 VPIRHVER

-724 TNYIEKYS
+724 TGYIEKYS

-760 DVEKDPK
+760 DVEKDPT
-767 ADDACEVYKRIAGQ
+767 ANDACKVYKRIAGQ

-794 VKKDGHFDF
+794 VKKDGRFDF
-803 DARKY
+803 NARDY
-808 FNGSDDLSVIQKD
+808 FNDSYNDDLSVIQKD

-842 YYLFKATKDLLE
+842 YYLFKATEDLLE

-875 ALDYQGFSIV
+875 VLDYQGFSIV

-898 CDSSDSIAS
+898 CDPSDSIAS

-918 GLKFSSSQKVDSPA
+918 GLKFSSSQKVDRPA

-942 TSFNSTDNSSD
+942 TSFNSADSTFD

-963 VDTTAPKFT
+963 VDTTAPKFALST
-972 LTIDGYCV
+972 DRYSV

-990 VKVDGNDSLMTKNK
+990 VKVESDASLTTKNN
-1004 DAADIRI
+1004 DVSDIRI
-1011 MQWTLEQKKGG
+1011 MQWTLEQKNGET
-1022 IYNKV
+1022 YNKV
-1027 SDAKL
+1027 SDANL

-1041 DFAVTWD
+1041 DFAITWD
-1048 GVNKKSLT
+1048 GVNKNSLT
-1056 DGEYRLSA
+1056 DGEYRLRA

-1071 PNLTAYGAVNALFEK
+1071 PNLAAYGAVNNLFEK
-1086 VVKQTASETDWNSVI
+1086 VVKQTASETDWNTVI
-1101 NNHKLNVGY
+1101 NNHRLNVGY
-1110 DTVEFRVDKTAPALP
+1110 DTVKFRVDKTAPTLP
-1125 KFDLV
+1125 KFDLI
-1130 AAPMDSQ
+1130 AAPMGSSNA
-1137 KVSRYASLPK
+1137 SRYASLSK

-1169 VREAL
+1169 VREEL

-1179 TSVFINWLFK
+1179 TSVFINWMFK
-1189 HIPDSNAVDRAGDS
+1189 HVPDGNAVDRAGDS
-1203 VWLDKDQVDGSWTE
+1203 VWLDNDQVFGTWEE

-1227 YRVLAVTR
+1227 YRVFAVTR
-1235 DEAKNTSDPIE
+1235 DEAKNTSTLIE

-1260 IDGLISTVPVYD
+1260 IEGLISTVPVYD

-1295 TGMKCS
+1295 IGMKCS
-1301 YRIVGGGNENQWRE
+1301 YRIIGGGYENQWRE
-1315 ITGSVL
+1315 ISSSVL
-1321 HSETFKFYLDKGLI
+1321 HSETFKFYVDKGLI
-1335 GTNDGKRYLEAAC
+1335 GTKDGKRYLEAAC
-1348 VDMAG
+1348 IDMAG

-1376 NVDQKMPII
+1376 AVDQKMPII
-1385 SIVGIAPP
+1385 PIVGIAPP

-1407 YREVNSREWKT
+1407 YREANSTEWKT
-1418 EKIMTVAANRSK
+1418 EKIMAVAANRSK

-1449 YRDSIYDEQYYIEL
+1449 YRESIYDKQYYIEL
-1463 GVKTCDTCSW
+1463 GVKTCDSCSW

-1500 TSMVVGVDSVNM
+1500 SSMVVGVDSVNM
-1512 SLRLTGNPSGA
+1512 SLRLTGNPTGA

-1530 EDSKGVGVFDKSVE
+1530 EDSKGVGVFDRSVE
-1544 RAWANPYYGSS
+1544 RAWANPYYGSP
-1555 YDSTAGLVYDSTKS
+1555 YDLTAGLVYDSAKS

-1579 SLYHLRWSGLS
+1579 SLYHLRWSGLP
-1590 DTSELHV
+1590 DTSELQV
-1597 SFLPSAFGE
+1597 SFLSSAFGE
-1606 TCMAM
+1606 TCMALK
-1611 NGNVIMNLDK
+1611 GNVIMNLDK

-1631 FPEMTSEYL
+1631 FPEITSEFL
-1640 SDYPMLVPPT
+1640 SGYPMLMPPT
-1650 ATDNVMI
+1650 TTDNVMI
-1657 LSGESGHV
+1657 LSGDSGHV

-1675 VGGHIDTL
+1675 VGSHIDTL

-1793 DPTSYKLGSMSIPY
+1793 DTTTYKLRSINIPY

-1816 NIEIRDSADNPIAV
+1816 NIEIRDSADTTIKV
-1830 LETNKFVAAHSNG
+1830 LLTNAFVAAHSND
-1843 KAYSVTWNGK
+1843 KAYSVIWNGTGK
-1853 RDSDNNPVDA
+1853 DGNPVES
-1863 GTYKVVI
+1863 GTYTVVI
-1870 KAFPAGT
+1870 KAFP
-1877 VDTTGGN
+1877 VGGSN
-1884 KPKGDSA
+1884 LDGDSA
-1891 IALLSVITTNSMID
+1891 KALLPVITTNSMID
-1905 KTPGDRSHTESVSIY
+1905 KTPGDRSHKDSVSLY

-1983 GIKRQRQVLNLKIL
+1983 GIKRQRQSLDLIVVYRYDRYIKAVSDWTCDS
-1997 YKLTTYVESIKWPTG
+1997 TTKNEPRIEAKQVHFDEFQRQAVIPIDDEAAETFGYRYGMSPNFTMYAVSI
-2012 DYPWDI
+2012 
-2018 FTDEKCAPTDYH
+2018 
-2030 SQAYTGDK
+2030 
-2038 DLYFFKGNLSNSFTI
+2038 
-2053 DTSLTDAYRFL
+2053 
-2064 DHADLNEHGDGD
+2064 
-2076 KVYELEMIA
+2076 
-2085 VAKRDWNN
+2085 RDWNN
-2093 ATDRSFDEMKKVA
+2093 YYPQWKGTQASFDEL
-2106 VWNMREIQGSTVF
+2106 REKHALWTISDVVPNGQNYIT
-2119 IPYPGNGGDTLYP
+2119 IPAPQNGGRL
-2132 GVGYGTCQA
+2132 GYAPQSFGACQA
-2141 DSVAVDGTAKQCEYK
+2141 DVVLDENGVNQCVYK
-2156 QDDAGNKI
+2156 PGSNGMPDA
-2164 STSGYNPNAGLFD
+2164 SASYNPNKGLFA
-2177 VELIGNTSNNFFKDE
+2177 VNFNGVTESNFFTQEERINTKWSW
-2192 GQLRTGCGKR
+2192 CGNRLFRRMK
-2202 GHQGLEFTVKLTI
+2202 FNIYLTI

-2220 DAPFGYDN
+2220 NAPFGYDN
-2228 LVNRTVRFDSKNTS
+2228 LVNRTVRFDSKNIS
-2242 LYGDNDGYFH
+2242 LYGEKDGYFNI
-2252 MLGKNSLTKNLPRVK
+2252 LRLQKAGSSRTKNLF
-2267 NVFDGS
+2267 NGS
-2273 QWKLEH
+2273 QWKLENN
-2279 SYGLLTPFETQH
+2279 YGFLTPFETQH
-2291 LPYLEA
+2291 LPFFSADSLE
-2297 SDFPGGGNTFLF
+2297 GGGNTFLF
-2309 ADEDKNFEQIS
+2309 ADEGKGWEHLFAS
-2320 RFTLKFYN
+2320 RFIMKFYN

-2371 MPNSGDIDFYVS
+2371 MPNSGDIDFYVG

-2390 VFAENADK
+2390 VFAENANK
-2398 SVRLDYPAGG
+2398 SVSINYPAAGI
-2408 KGVNNPSNGKTYYLL
+2408 KPKDQNGKKYYRL
-2423 GSRIHHY
+2423 GSKIHHY
-2430 YNDYSDVD
+2430 YNDYSDAE
-2438 WLKQFT
+2438 WLNLFT
-2444 LNGDTTSYF
+2444 VGGDSSSYF
-2453 KNLSNFKTNPDNLI
+2453 RNLSNFNPAPSNFY
-2467 LYSNSDV
+2467 LYPGSY
-2474 DFDPSSLSSLHLDS
+2474 FDPDSLKSLHLDS

-2496 LVRSLSISPD
+2496 LVRLLSISPD
-2506 SYDASTNKFSTYVTL
+2506 SYDASSNKFSAYVAL

-2529 NPTYTTTLEGV
+2529 VPTYTTTLKGV
-2540 PVEKYNIS
+2540 ANEKYDIS

-2564 YRRSLDTTSKLP
+2564 YRRSLDTTSQLP
-2576 ERTSAEELTI
+2576 ERTSAVELTI
-2586 SHLYRYQSGVTFRR
+2586 NHLYRYQSGVNYRR

-2608 GAATDVDWTLNPWI
+2608 GTAAEKEWTRNPWI
-2622 RDVEVVSSRL
+2622 KDVEVVSSRL

-2639 HSHLDVVKNET
+2639 HSHLDAVGNAT

-2670 LVEIRANLM
+2670 LVEIRANLI
-2679 PGVQYHLLYLK
+2679 PGAKYHLLYLK

-2699 SAIEVKVAGEYRLT
+2699 SAIEVKTAGERRLA

-2719 LQGNTQFRLTWGGGN
+2719 LQGNTQFLLTWGGGN

-2808 VEVLPPKVFGDTL
+2808 IEVLPPKVFGDTL

-2870 HAAVANGFDTAECEM
+2870 HAAVANGFDTAECET

-2965 DITLAKPLLY
+2965 DITSAKPLLY

-2988 KRGTSTDTNYVF
+2988 KRGMSTDTNYVF

-3027 CHVPADSV
+3027 CYVPTDSV

-3043 MAYGASCNQPGNGI
+3043 MAYGASCNQPGSGI

-3063 DGLITEIRAE
+3063 DRLITEIRAE

-3094 KKRVYESTYFGM
+3094 KRGVYESTYFGM
-3106 SVLGNEMQVMGPK
+3106 SVLGNELQVMGPK
-3119 VYTDSARPRI
+3119 VYTDSARPRV
-3129 SSWNIT
+3129 SSWNVI

-3158 AKVEVRPVFGS
+3158 AKVEVRSVFGS

-3209 TEDYGHNYEEVNY
+3209 AEDYGHNYEEVNY

-3245 KTVREMIGT
+3245 KIVREMTGT
-3254 AHDLNLSMFKPWLND
+3254 SHDLNLSMFKPWLND

-3275 RDGDKAVASNNVN
+3275 RDGDKAVGGNNVN

-3293 SYTLETRINLG
+3293 SYTLEARMNLG

-3320 SRNMEIQIRGKDMR
+3320 SRNMEIQVKGKDLR
-3334 LVEQNHIWLA
+3334 LVEQNHVWLA
-3344 ENVLPQEKAWSHVVI
+3344 ENVLPQEKAWSHVVV

-3369 VDGKMVATKPAE
+3369 VNGNIAVTKPAG
-3381 ISMNR
+3381 ISTNR
-3386 VFNGKFSIGES
+3386 VFNGKFSVGES
-3397 STMEGFVGHVADI
+3397 STIEGFVGHIADI

-3441 NINDMDVVNGFD
+3441 NINDMEVVNGFD

-3468 TANDAKLN
+3468 TAKDAKLN
-3476 MSINV
+3476 MLINV

-3505 GAGSKQKGVMPLTPV
+3505 GTGSKQKGMVPLAPV

-3535 GRQNFELIVPA
+3535 GSQNFELIVPA
-3546 GVDIAGLALVTEDIP
+3546 GVDIAGLALATDDIP
-3561 ASDIAWNVTDNNG
+3561 ASDIAWNVAGDNG
-3574 MQTES
+3574 MQIVQS
-3579 SNRVKT
+3579 SKVKT

-3598 RPRVR
+3598 RPRFR
-3603 IVNTSS
+3603 IVNTSG
-3609 EIINGYSVRYYFRGE
+3609 EAINGYSVRYYFRGE
-3624 VPALVHASAFFPQD
+3624 VPAQVHASAFFPQD

-3662 IQANGS
+3662 IQVNGS
-3668 PFFGQGPHFGLN
+3668 PFFGEGPHFGLN
-3680 NIEWN
+3680 NVEWN
-3685 GWYSV
+3685 GWYSA

-3705 NKGII
+3705 NKGVI

-3742 VRARTTGDPQAS
+3742 VRAGISTGDPQAS

-3767 ISGYDV
+3767 IAKYDV
-3773 RYYFYVEAG
+3773 RYYFFVEAG

-3842 WNAGDDPGHFGLT
+3842 WNANDDPGHVGMT
-3855 SSVVEAVGF
+3855 SSVAEAVGF

-3872 VIYGNEPSWPTG
+3872 VIYGKEPSWPTG

-3890 TPNESG
+3890 TPNGSE

-3904 DFGYSAPDISI
+3904 DFGYTAPDVSI

-3920 EDGLLVTM
+3920 EDGLVMTM

-3939 NAGGIPVSHVY
+3939 NVGGIPVRHVY

-3956 GSQLIRVDWSG
+3956 GQQFIRVDWSG

-3976 LRINGTLKS
+3976 LRINGSLKS

>member
-1 MKKRIVLFLIFT
+1 MMKLLLSTNLSRKMMKRVIILLFT
-13 IICESWSISKPM
+13 VASACWSIPKPM
-25 ESIENY
+25 ESITNY
-31 NVMMLHGAYGLKND
+31 NVLLLHGAYGND
-45 DGELQG
+45 QG
-51 FEPDDYPQARD
+51 FLEVTNPKATEEAYKASAYLDNGASLGRYHEDSDDKH
-62 AVNRLGAATMGKYT
+62 RLL
-76 SNNRVTRWISHNI
+76 RWISHDI
-89 LEEPKWEMDSSYV
+89 LEEPYFNGERAHPKNSYIY
-102 RHSYVYNWR
+102 SWR
-111 AFSNTRNSSK
+111 SFSKPANSSI
-121 NNAVE
+121 NNAIE
-126 LGDRT
+126 LGKRT
-131 WNKERKFGQR
+131 WSMPGTSYSKR

-151 KASLKVSKNGK
+151 KATLEVSKNGK

-173 TIRRNSDLFRQLASR
+173 TIRRNPDLYRQLASR

-202 EYVQNSNFYHGDVD
+202 EYVQNSNYYHGDVD

-256 ALSIAFWIAGKDPG
+256 AFSIAYWIAGKDPG

-760 DVEKDPK
+760 DVEKDST
-767 ADDACEVYKRIAGQ
+767 ANDACKVYKRIAGQ
-781 SWPTTPLKTVPHP
+781 SWPTTPLMTVPHP

-842 YYLFKATKDLLE
+842 YYLFKATEDLLE

-918 GLKFSSSQKVDSPA
+918 GLRFSSSQKVDSPA

-972 LTIDGYCV
+972 LTTDSCV

-985 VFIAR
+985 LFIAR
-990 VKVDGNDSLMTKNK
+990 VKVDDDASLTTKNK
-1004 DAADIRI
+1004 DAADIRA
-1011 MQWTLEQKKGG
+1011 MSWTLERENGG
-1022 IYNKV
+1022 IFNKV

-1048 GVNKKSLT
+1048 GVNKNSLT
-1056 DGEYRLSA
+1056 DGLYRVRA

-1321 HSETFKFYLDKGLI
+1321 HTETFKFYLDKGLI

-1385 SIVGIAPP
+1385 PIVGIAPP

-1407 YREVNSREWKT
+1407 YREANSREWKT

-1484 LAADSVKPVVA
+1484 LVADSVKPVVA

-1544 RAWANPYYGSS
+1544 RAWANPYYGSP
-1555 YDSTAGLVYDSTKS
+1555 YDLTAGLVYDSTKS

-1597 SFLPSAFGE
+1597 SFLSSAFGE

-1675 VGGHIDTL
+1675 VGSHIDTL

-1688 PVYFGSSEMA
+1688 PVYFGSSEKA

-1720 VHPEAFGLSFTWDGR
+1720 VHPGAFGLSFTWDGR

-1755 LDGENAF
+1755 IGGENAF

-1816 NIEIRDSADNPIAV
+1816 SIEIRDSADNPIAV

-1877 VDTTGGN
+1877 IDTTGGN

-1905 KTPGDRSHTESVSIY
+1905 KTPGDRSHTDSVSIY
-1920 VSEAVTD
+1920 VSEAVAD

-1949 SGKYLP
+1949 EGKYLP
-1955 KNIREANLVTKFS
+1955 KNIREASLVTKFS

-1983 GIKRQRQVLNLKIL
+1983 GIKRQRQSLDLVAVIWVDRWIQSCTDGWCDTTDTRNEPLADVRPIHFDEQSLSTSIDIDIDAAKKYGYL
-1997 YKLTTYVESIKWPTG
+1997 GGPDLAEFGKKTKFDMFVTSWREWDSFYKNG
-2012 DYPWDI
+2012 QWDG
-2018 FTDEKCAPTDYH
+2018 TWN
-2030 SQAYTGDK
+2030 AYTLLK
-2038 DLYFFKGNLSNSFTI
+2038 KNSLWDLSKI
-2053 DTSLTDAYRFL
+2053 DVNDVVIPAPGQGGYLPFPRKERGSCA
-2064 DHADLNEHGDGD
+2064 ADEEVNE
-2076 KVYELEMIA
+2076 
-2085 VAKRDWNN
+2085 
-2093 ATDRSFDEMKKVA
+2093 
-2106 VWNMREIQGSTVF
+2106 
-2119 IPYPGNGGDTLYP
+2119 NGVHQCIYT
-2132 GVGYGTCQA
+2132 Q
-2141 DSVAVDGTAKQCEYK
+2141 DSVSNQYD
-2156 QDDAGNKI
+2156 
-2164 STSGYNPNAGLFD
+2164 PNRELFA
-2177 VELIGNTSNNFFKDE
+2177 VELVGNSASNFYTNKQKINPDHCDNTRYRKLKFSI
-2192 GQLRTGCGKR
+2192 
-2202 GHQGLEFTVKLTI
+2202 KLTI

-2220 DAPFGYDN
+2220 NAPFGYDN
-2228 LVNRTVRFDSKNTS
+2228 LVNRTVRFDSKNIS
-2242 LYGDNDGYFH
+2242 LYGEKDGYFH
-2252 MLGKNSLTKNLPRVK
+2252 TLGINPLTMNLSRAKNL
-2267 NVFDGS
+2267 FDGS
-2273 QWKLEH
+2273 QWNLKH

-2291 LPYLEA
+2291 LPYFKA
-2297 SDFPGGGNTFLF
+2297 SELSGGGNTFLF
-2309 ADEDKNFEQIS
+2309 ADEGVGFEQVS

-2328 DPNDTVNYNSR
+2328 DPDDTINYNSR
-2339 HFVAHV
+2339 HFIAHI
-2345 FAPQAGYPKSIT
+2345 FAPGYAQNIT
-2357 NDGQS
+2357 NNGDS
-2362 SSVVVTDYF
+2362 LKTDYF
-2371 MPNSGDIDFYVS
+2371 MPGDIDFYVS

-2408 KGVNNPSNGKTYYLL
+2408 KGVNNPGNGKTYYLL

-2438 WLKQFT
+2438 WLKRFT

-2453 KNLSNFKTNPDNLI
+2453 KNLSNFKTSPDNLI

-2474 DFDPSSLSSLHLDS
+2474 DFDPSSLSSLHLDA

-2496 LVRSLSISPD
+2496 LVRSLSLFISPD
-2506 SYDASTNKFSTYVTL
+2506 SYDANSNKFSAYVAL

-2529 NPTYTTTLEGV
+2529 VPTYTTLLKGI
-2540 PVEKYNIS
+2540 PNEKYNIS

-2553 ITASNWNQNVR
+2553 IAASDWKQDVR
-2564 YRRSLDTTSKLP
+2564 YRRSLDSTSRLP

-2586 SHLYRYQSGVTFRR
+2586 NHLYRYQSGVNYRR

-2608 GAATDVDWTLNPWI
+2608 GTAAEKEWTRNPWI
-2622 RDVEVVSSRL
+2622 KDVEVVSSRL
-2632 VHLDDSA
+2632 VHLDDSV
-2639 HSHLDVVKNET
+2639 HSHLDAVGNAT

-2659 KNEIN
+2659 KNEID

-2679 PGVQYHLLYLK
+2679 PGTKYHLLYLK
-2690 DSVYYPVID
+2690 DSVYYPVVD
-2699 SAIEVKVAGEYRLT
+2699 SAIEVKSDGERRLA

-2719 LQGNTQFRLTWGGGN
+2719 LQGNTQFLLTWGGDN
-2734 EDSDYSCSHY
+2734 EGGDYSCSHY
-2744 NLVVGKQVKDTEQGM
+2744 NLVIGKQVKDTEQGM

-2786 VDIDADNYHFEVF
+2786 VAAEDYHFEVF

-2821 PRIEIKVSKAEMRD
+2821 PRIEIKISKAEMRD

-2843 KLYKVDFTNKKFV
+2843 KLYKVDFTNKKFI

-2870 HAAVANGFDTAECEM
+2870 HAAVANGFDTAECEK
-2885 WNDSK
+2885 WNDST
-2890 CYPGNDDQ
+2890 CYPGNDNQ

-2924 PDFGLEILPAIATTS
+2924 PDFSLEILPAIATTP
-2939 DRDIRVIGL
+2939 DRDVRIIGL
-2948 ANFNLYVD
+2948 KNFNLYVD
-2956 DDSLWNDSN
+2956 NDSLWNDSN
-2965 DITLAKPLLY
+2965 DVTPAKLLPY
-2975 DLDAS
+2975 SLDANE
-2980 GIAHVHLP
+2980 IAHVQLP
-2988 KRGTSTDTNYVF
+2988 RRGTMTDTNYVF
-3000 VIAKNDTAEL
+3000 VIAKNDTSEL
-3010 PLAPAVARALTV
+3010 PLAPAVAHALTV

-3027 CHVPADSV
+3027 CSAPSDSV

-3043 MAYGASCNQPGNGI
+3043 MAYGASCNQPGDGI

-3063 DGLITEIRAE
+3063 DRLITEIRAE

-3094 KKRVYESTYFGM
+3094 KNGVYESTYLGM

-3119 VYTDSARPRI
+3119 VYTDSARPKI
-3129 SSWNIT
+3129 SSWNVM
-3135 DSADVLDRIFV
+3135 DSTDVLDRIFV
-3146 VSAKVEDSESGI
+3146 VSAKLEDSESGI
-3158 AKVEVRPVFGS
+3158 AKVDIRPVFGS
-3169 LPMKNIS
+3169 IPLKDVSMI
-3176 LMPDSNGNVS
+3176 PDSNGNIS
-3186 AKVRLSRKQLANCVG
+3186 AKVRLSRKELANCVG

-3209 TEDYGHNYEEVNY
+3209 VEDYGHNYEEITY
-3222 ESPSLYPYPKS
+3222 ESSKLYPYPQS

-3245 KTVREMIGT
+3245 KIVREMIGT
-3254 AHDLNLSMFKPWLND
+3254 AHDLNLSMFMPWLND

-3275 RDGDKAVASNNVN
+3275 RDGDKAVANSNVN

-3293 SYTLETRINLG
+3293 SYTLDARINLG
-3304 YPQEEDWLRVM
+3304 YPQEQDWLRVM
-3315 GFSSA
+3315 GFSGA

-3344 ENVLPQEKAWSHVVI
+3344 ENVLPQEKAWSHVVV

-3369 VDGKMVATKPAE
+3369 VNGNIAATKPAG

-3386 VFNGKFSIGES
+3386 VFNGKFSVGES
-3397 STMEGFVGHVADI
+3397 STMDGFVGHIADI
-3410 RMYLSALSAEQ
+3410 RMYLSALSTEQ

-3441 NINDMDVVNGFD
+3441 NVNDMDVVNGFD
-3453 RQFTCSVVGNNFYRS
+3453 RQFTCSVVGNNYYRS
-3468 TANDAKLN
+3468 TAKDAKLN
-3476 MSINV
+3476 MTINV

-3505 GAGSKQKGVMPLTPV
+3505 GAGSKQKGVMPLAQV
-3520 WRAYTVSNMALELVS
+3520 WRAYTVSNMALELTS
-3535 GRQNFELIVPA
+3535 GLQNFQLIVPA
-3546 GVDIAGLALVTEDIP
+3546 GVDIAGLALATDDIP
-3561 ASDIAWNVTDNNG
+3561 ASDIAWNMAGDNG
-3574 MQTES
+3574 LQPVQS
-3579 SNRVKT
+3579 SKVKT

-3603 IVNTSS
+3603 IVNTSG
-3609 EIINGYSVRYYFRGE
+3609 EAINGYSVRYYFRGE

-3651 GYVEWRFADSV
+3651 GYVEWDFADSV

-3668 PFFGQGPHFGLN
+3668 PFFGEGPHFGLN

-3685 GWYSV
+3685 GWYSA

-3727 DEIEE
+3727 DEIED

-3742 VRARTTGDPQAS
+3742 VRARATTSDPQAS

-3767 ISGYDV
+3767 IARYDV
-3773 RYYFYVEAG
+3773 RYYFFVEAG
-3782 FTPVMEIYGNG
+3782 FTPVMEIYGDG

-3842 WNAGDDPGHFGLT
+3842 WNAEDDPGHVGMT
-3855 SSVVEAVGF
+3855 SSVAEAVGL

-3872 VIYGNEPSWPTG
+3872 VIYGKEPNWPMG

-3890 TPNESG
+3890 TPNGSG

-3904 DFGYSAPDISI
+3904 DFGYTAPDVSI

-3920 EDGLLVTM
+3920 EDGLVLTM

-3939 NAGGIPVSHVY
+3939 NAGGIPVRHVY

-3956 GSQLIRVDWSG
+3956 GQQLIRVDWSG

>member
-1 MKKRIVLFLIFT
+1 MRKSNFIMIATIVAITAVSAFA
-13 IICESWSISKPM
+13 KPM
-25 ESIENY
+25 EALSHY
-31 NVMMLHGAYGLKND
+31 NVVMVHGASDSKNGFKDDCSDKNIPEAYEFLNYYIEDQYAAADSLKHGFGGKLGGAPGMLGVYD
-45 DGELQG
+45 QDGGDKLTFWLDSAI
-51 FEPDDYPQARD
+51 FED
-62 AVNRLGAATMGKYT
+62 
-76 SNNRVTRWISHNI
+76 
-89 LEEPKWEMDSSYV
+89 
-102 RHSYVYNWR
+102 YVYDADGKPFIGRGEKAVRQLLYSSPYIYIQR
-111 AFSNTRNSSK
+111 AFSNPAESPKVNGR
-121 NNAVE
+121 E
-126 LGDRT
+126 IGLRT
-131 WNKERKFGQR
+131 WKGENGCNKR
-141 RALVEEAQEV
+141 RSLIEEAQEFRAKGQGV
-151 KASLKVSKNGK
+151 LRSL
-162 DSLYVGQAALD
+162 
-173 TIRRNSDLFRQLASR
+173 RNSSNDGYRAVPSR
-188 YILVGHSMGGVVSR
+188 NIVISHSMGGVASR
-202 EYVQNSNFYHGDVD
+202 EYVQGDDYNKDVD
-216 KIITLDSPHE
+216 KLITLDSPHS
-226 GTGALNM
+226 GTHS
-233 QLDLTNVPRAGLEGL
+233 LDGLLHIQFTQNVLRHATNTLAQKN
-248 TSSIATMS
+248 A
-256 ALSIAFWIAGKDPG
+256 
-270 SLTIAGIGLALS
+270 LTIAFGLATIFLNLGPLTDNVALNS
-282 MYLAA
+282 MISSYIGVDALNTVVDLILDLVLKGMGGFDYDYSDPLVDYIKPGSESLNELNERNWPNDGAMLRILYGEGGVTFGSPDEYGQDAFAA
-287 GNLLDGAILSAA
+287 IIPDGIYAMVKNIIAQVSHTEVDMPAYYNNLLGSA
-299 FLEDYDVSDSLVC
+299 FLGY
-312 YVDPHFE
+312 
-319 KNTNCKDVFKDENI
+319 
-333 TALKDLYNEPETLPM
+333 
-348 FRLMAG
+348 AG
-354 KNSLTFTDPKLGANG
+354 GLSLTDRGTLLIPYWSGSAQNVSPLENGKLD
-369 VMSLFV
+369 VM
-375 PDALIVPFENLYFQ
+375 
-389 IMDGMPLSFDS
+389 
-400 WSDFRK
+400 RK
-406 SFSTNYVN
+406 SFSGNDN
-414 AVTGFLAGLA
+414 
-424 AGVHVHEQGSALVET
+424 
-439 NGGLAYG
+439 
-446 TKMLINPEVDVKR
+446 
-459 YEFNAAYYASEAA
+459 ASEFDGGMTAFTIATTAA
-472 VSYVADILL
+472 TT
-481 AIGAPALIVE
+481 LI
-491 LIPGIGSGVKAG
+491 
-503 FAWAL
+503 AL
-508 AIGLNGS
+508 AHLQDFWPTAGYLARMGVVIAGS
-515 LGTAFGA
+515 LGLTSFMMPSAVA
-522 GAMDLGNSH
+522 VAQDMMINHDNPSRMDWQSKQ
-531 MYPLY
+531 Y
-536 KDHQESWK
+536 KNQTFSSAVGGSESYK
-544 SDTNFYSLTV
+544 VYL
-554 DGKANYR
+554 
-561 PYVMEDF
+561 MEDF

-573 FVNLAL
+573 YVNLGLFIADSAL
-579 NDARTMDSLAK
+579 QAIDP
-590 NTTAKLNRNCYY
+590 NCYY
-602 EENKNIVPL
+602 EKSRTGNRAE
-611 CEIGLYGQQDST
+611 CEIGLYGK
-623 FTRDSIVVTGSDTI
+623 RDSILVSGDTI
-637 PFYNAVNDGGDS
+637 K
-649 VFVDTARW
+649 VD
-657 YGSFKRSIYSEFAK
+657 GSFQKKKYNEYQQKPIEFK
-671 DSLNFRTEADWDK
+671 TGADWDK
-684 MGIKIDRWERVPGLR
+684 MGVKIDRWERVSGIDSNGQEA
-699 PNGTPDDT
+699 PNE
-707 LVPIRHVER
+707 VPIRHVER

-724 TNYIEKYS
+724 TGYIEKYS

-767 ADDACEVYKRIAGQ
+767 ANDACEVYKRIAGQ

-794 VKKDGHFDF
+794 VEKDGRFDF
-803 DARKY
+803 NAREY
-808 FNGSDDLSVIQKD
+808 FGGSDDLSVIQKD

-842 YYLFKATKDLLE
+842 YYLFKATEDLLE

-862 VVNKIDGFVGNAS
+862 VVNKIDGFVGSAS

-885 SAKDSIFRCVTAK
+885 SAKDSIFRCVTVK
-898 CDSSDSIAS
+898 CDSSDSVAS

-918 GLKFSSSQKVDSPA
+918 GLRFSSSQKVDSPA

-972 LTIDGYCV
+972 LTTDSYCV

-990 VKVDGNDSLMTKNK
+990 VKVDGNDSLTTKNK
-1004 DAADIRI
+1004 NAADIRI
-1011 MQWTLEQKKGG
+1011 MQWTLERNDGG
-1022 IYNKV
+1022 TYNKV

-1048 GVNKKSLT
+1048 GVNKNSLT
-1056 DGEYRLSA
+1056 DGEYRLRA

-1071 PNLTAYGAVNALFEK
+1071 PNLTAYGAVNNLFEK
-1086 VVKQTASETDWNSVI
+1086 VVKQTASEMDWNTVV
-1101 NNHKLNVGY
+1101 NNHKLNVGSG
-1110 DTVEFRVDKTAPALP
+1110 TVKFRVDKTAPTLP

-1169 VREAL
+1169 VREEL

-1179 TSVFINWLFK
+1179 TSVFINWMFK
-1189 HIPDSNAVDRAGDS
+1189 HVPDSNAVDRAGDS
-1203 VWLDKDQVDGSWTE
+1203 VWLDNDQVLGSWTE

-1235 DEAKNTSDPIE
+1235 DEAKNTSAPIE

-1260 IDGLISTVPVYD
+1260 IGGLISTVPVYD

-1335 GTNDGKRYLEAAC
+1335 GSKDGKRYLEAAC
-1348 VDMAG
+1348 IDMAG

-1376 NVDQKMPII
+1376 SVDQKMPII
-1385 SIVGIAPP
+1385 PIVGIAPP
-1393 DFDDDENSAVYRLR
+1393 DFEDDENSAVYRLR
-1407 YREVNSREWKT
+1407 YREANSTEWKT

-1449 YRDSIYDEQYYIEL
+1449 YRDSIYDKQYYIEL
-1463 GVKTCDTCSW
+1463 GVKTCDSCSW

-1530 EDSKGVGVFDKSVE
+1530 EDSMGVGVFDKSVE
-1544 RAWANPYYGSS
+1544 RAWANPYYGSP
-1555 YDSTAGLVYDSTKS
+1555 YDLTAGLVYDSTKS
-1569 PAGVWFYQDD
+1569 PAAIWFYQDD
-1579 SLYHLRWSGLS
+1579 SLYHLRWSGLP
-1590 DTSELHV
+1590 DTAELQV
-1597 SFLPSAFGE
+1597 SFLSSTFGE
-1606 TCMAM
+1606 TCMAIK
-1611 NGNVIMNLDK
+1611 GNAIMNLDK
-1621 GCRVESQMNN
+1621 GCRVESQPNN
-1631 FPEMTSEYL
+1631 FPEITSEYL
-1640 SDYPMLVPPT
+1640 SGYPMLVPPT

-1657 LSGESGHV
+1657 LSGDSGHV

-1675 VGGHIDTL
+1675 AGSHIDTL

-1755 LDGENAF
+1755 IGGENAF

-1793 DPTSYKLGSMSIPY
+1793 DTTTYKLGAISIPY
-1807 GILYKDAYV
+1807 GILYKNAYV
-1816 NIEIRDSADNPIAV
+1816 NIEIRDSADNPIKV
-1830 LETNKFVAAHSNG
+1830 LLTNAFVAAHSNG
-1843 KAYSVTWNGK
+1843 KAYSVTWNGTGK
-1853 RDSDNNPVDA
+1853 DGNPVES

-1870 KAFPAGT
+1870 KAFPAGV
-1877 VDTTGGN
+1877 VDTTGG
-1884 KPKGDSA
+1884 KMPKGDSA
-1891 IALLSVITTNSMID
+1891 KALLPVITTNSMID
-1905 KTPGDRSHTESVSIY
+1905 KTPGDRSHKDSVSLY

-1997 YKLTTYVESIKWPTG
+1997 YKLTTYVESIMWPTDG
-2012 DYPWDI
+2012 
-2018 FTDEKCAPTDYH
+2018 CATTDYKP
-2030 SQAYTGDK
+2030 QVYTGDE
-2038 DLYFFKGNLSNSFTI
+2038 DLYFFTGNMSNSFKITK
-2053 DTSLTDAYRFL
+2053 SLSDAYRFL
-2064 DHADLNEHGDGD
+2064 DHADLNKHNDGH

-2085 VAKRDWNN
+2085 VAKRDWEN
-2093 ATDRSFDEMKKVA
+2093 AINRSFDEMKKVA
-2106 VWNMREIQGSTVF
+2106 VWNMQEIQGETVF
-2119 IPYPGNGGDTLYP
+2119 IPYPKDGGYKPYFAVTTKTCDADTI
-2132 GVGYGTCQA
+2132 
-2141 DSVAVDGTAKQCEYK
+2141 AVDGTAKQCEYK
-2156 QDDAGNKI
+2156 QDNAGNKI
-2164 STSGYNPNAGLFD
+2164 STPGYNPNASLFD
-2177 VELIGNTSNNFFKDE
+2177 VELTGNSSDNFFKDE
-2192 GQLRTGCGKR
+2192 RELRTWCSKR

-2228 LVNRTVRFDSKNTS
+2228 LVNRTVRFDSKNIS

-2252 MLGKNSLTKNLPRVK
+2252 MLGISPQTMNLPRTKNL
-2267 NVFDGS
+2267 FDGS
-2273 QWKLEH
+2273 QWKRVH
-2279 SYGLLTPFETQH
+2279 NYGLLTPFETQH
-2291 LPYLEA
+2291 LPYFEA
-2297 SDFPGGGNTFLF
+2297 SDFSGGGNTFLF
-2309 ADEDKNFEQIS
+2309 ADEDENYEQTS

-2328 DPNDTVNYNSR
+2328 DPNDTVNYKSR
-2339 HFVAHV
+2339 HFVAHM
-2345 FAPQAGYPKSIT
+2345 FAPQTGYPKSIT

-2362 SSVVVTDYF
+2362 SSVIVTDYF
-2371 MPNSGDIDFYVS
+2371 MPNLGDIDFYVG

-2390 VFAENADK
+2390 VFAENANK
-2398 SVRLDYPAGG
+2398 SVSINYPAAG
-2408 KGVNNPSNGKTYYLL
+2408 KKPNDQNGKKYYRL
-2423 GSRIHHY
+2423 GSKIHHY
-2430 YNDYSDVD
+2430 YNDYSDAE
-2438 WLKQFT
+2438 WLNLFT
-2444 LNGDTTSYF
+2444 VNGDTSSYF
-2453 KNLSNFKTNPDNLI
+2453 RNLSNFSSAPNNLYTI
-2467 LYSNSDV
+2467 PNSY
-2474 DFDPSSLSSLHLDS
+2474 FDPDSLKLLHLDS

-2496 LVRSLSISPD
+2496 LIRPLSISPD
-2506 SYDASTNKFSTYVTL
+2506 SYDASTNKFNSYVAL

-2529 NPTYTTTLEGV
+2529 APTYTTTLEGV

-2639 HSHLDVVKNET
+2639 HSHLDAVGNAT

-2679 PGVQYHLLYLK
+2679 PGTQYHLLYLK

-2719 LQGNTQFRLTWGGGN
+2719 LQGNTQFLLTWGGGN

-2870 HAAVANGFDTAECEM
+2870 HAAVANGFDTAKCEK
-2885 WNDSK
+2885 WNDST

-2965 DITLAKPLLY
+2965 DTTLAKPLLY

-3063 DGLITEIRAE
+3063 DRLITEIRAE

-3094 KKRVYESTYFGM
+3094 KKGVYESTYFGM

-3245 KTVREMIGT
+3245 KSVREMIGT

-3288 LGTSD
+3288 LGMSD

-3320 SRNMEIQIRGKDMR
+3320 SRNMDIQVKGKDLR

-3344 ENVLPQEKAWSHVVI
+3344 ENVLPQEKAWSHVVV
-3359 TVDSSNVNFY
+3359 TVDSSNVKFY
-3369 VDGKMVATKPAE
+3369 VDGKLVATRQAG
-3381 ISMNR
+3381 ISLNR
-3386 VFNGKFSIGES
+3386 MFNGRFSIGES
-3397 STMEGFVGHVADI
+3397 STMKGFVGHIADI
-3410 RMYLSALSAEQ
+3410 RMYLSALSDEQ

-3433 EESQLIIV
+3433 KVSELIVV
-3441 NINDMDVVNGFD
+3441 NVNDMNVVNGFD

-3468 TANDAKLN
+3468 VAKDAKLN

-3505 GAGSKQKGVMPLTPV
+3505 GTGSKQKGIMPLAPV

-3535 GRQNFELIVPA
+3535 GIQNFELIVPA
-3546 GVDIAGLALVTEDIP
+3546 GVDIAGLALTTENIP

-3574 MQTES
+3574 MQTGS
-3579 SNRVKT
+3579 SNKVKT

-3598 RPRVR
+3598 RPRIR
-3603 IVNTSS
+3603 IVNTSG
-3609 EIINGYSVRYYFRGE
+3609 EAINGYSIRYYFRGE
-3624 VPALVHASAFFPQD
+3624 VPSLVHASAFFPQD

-3643 VHAESNRT
+3643 VHSESNRT

-3662 IQANGS
+3662 IQMNGS
-3668 PFFGQGPHFGLN
+3668 PFFGDGPHFGLN

-3685 GWYSV
+3685 GWYSA

-3710 VLDKDNNLIGGS
+3710 VLDNDNNLIGGS

-3732 VTSARVLARD
+3732 ITSARVLARD
-3742 VRARTTGDPQAS
+3742 VRAGISTGDPQAS
-3754 EIYLKVENTGNMP
+3754 EIYLKVENTGNKP
-3767 ISGYDV
+3767 IVGYDV
-3773 RYYFYVEAG
+3773 RYYFFVEAG

-3890 TPNESG
+3890 TPNGSG

-3904 DFGYSAPDISI
+3904 DFGYSAPDVSI

-3939 NAGGIPVSHVY
+3939 NAGGIPVRHVY

-3956 GSQLIRVDWSG
+3956 GQQFVRVDWSG

>member
-1 MKKRIVLFLIFT
+1 MRLNYVLIFL
-13 IICESWSISKPM
+13 SFAMSLFAKPM
-25 ESIENY
+25 EALSEY
-31 NVMMLHGAYGLKND
+31 NVFLIHGAGSKWGGLNCDEGYNGKA
-45 DGELQG
+45 
-51 FEPDDYPQARD
+51 YPQASQDTMFGDLIPKGIKSRAAGMIKDLRPWLRD
-62 AVNRLGAATMGKYT
+62 DIFENDYGEKVYLHRSFTNPANSPRNNGNEIGK
-76 SNNRVTRWISHNI
+76 
-89 LEEPKWEMDSSYV
+89 
-102 RHSYVYNWR
+102 
-111 AFSNTRNSSK
+111 
-121 NNAVE
+121 
-126 LGDRT
+126 RT
-131 WNKERKFGQR
+131 WVGLNKCSERRSLF
-141 RALVEEAQEV
+141 EEAQEV
-151 KASLKVSKNGK
+151 DAGGQAVLRKIRH
-162 DSLYVGQAALD
+162 DSLDSYRK
-173 TIRRNSDLFRQLASR
+173 IPSRN
-188 YILVGHSMGGVVSR
+188 ILISHSMGGVASR
-202 EYVQNSNFYHGDVD
+202 EYVQGNAYNNDVD
-216 KIITLDSPHE
+216 KVITLDSPHE
-226 GTGALNM
+226 GTGALN
-233 QLDLTNVPRAGLEGL
+233 LLLEMKEFDFGDRL
-248 TSSIATMS
+248 GKAITQAVTMEAFAIATFLMGFESVSSSIALLGVVIPVWSNS
-256 ALSIAFWIAGKDPG
+256 AAPLFGKGVLAGLGDGFDYYKDD
-270 SLTIAGIGLALS
+270 SLTAYIDPNSGRDDGIL
-282 MYLAA
+282 
-287 GNLLDGAILSAA
+287 
-299 FLEDYDVSDSLVC
+299 FLK
-312 YVDPHFE
+312 E
-319 KNTNCKDVFKDENI
+319 KPYKDN
-333 TALKDLYNEPETLPM
+333 LPM
-348 FRLMAG
+348 FRLLYG
-354 KNSLTFTDPKLGANG
+354 ENGLTFSDPNQNFFNKTGL
-369 VMSLFV
+369 SQFV
-375 PDALIVPFENLYFQ
+375 PSSISASVSNAWTHLS
-389 IMDGMPLSFDS
+389 DGGSISERTYNTVASMA
-400 WSDFRK
+400 
-406 SFSTNYVN
+406 Y
-414 AVTGFLAGLA
+414 GFLAGITLQ
-424 AGVHVHEQGSALVET
+424 EQGTALIPSWSGSGRET
-439 NGGLAYG
+439 AIFKDSR
-446 TKMLINPEVDVKR
+446 TDVKKSA
-459 YEFNAAYYASEAA
+459 YNGNIALHADFNDFSTDAEVEFSVDAVIDWLTYFADELSVPFSRVGTIIDEAVAILAVAGITAA
-472 VSYVADILL
+472 VLEETL
-481 AIGAPALIVE
+481 FWNQPALK
-491 LIPGIGSGVKAG
+491 LAKGALLCGTGIGMTAVGIGYVTIAAIADLKYSHQVPVNPHFQKKWHGAENK
-503 FAWAL
+503 FNL
-508 AIGLNGS
+508 A
-515 LGTAFGA
+515 
-522 GAMDLGNSH
+522 
-531 MYPLY
+531 
-536 KDHQESWK
+536 
-544 SDTNFYSLTV
+544 V
-554 DGKANYR
+554 DGASSKT
-561 PYVMEDF
+561 PYLMEDF

-573 FVNLAL
+573 YVNLGLYVADPVL
-579 NDARTMDSLAK
+579 QAIDP
-590 NTTAKLNRNCYY
+590 NCYY
-602 EENKNIVPL
+602 EKARTGDDAI
-611 CEIGLYGQQDST
+611 CEIGLYGK
-623 FTRDSIVVTGSDTI
+623 RDSILVSGDTI
-637 PFYNAVNDGGDS
+637 K
-649 VFVDTARW
+649 VD
-657 YGSFKRSIYSEFAK
+657 GSFQKKKYNEYQQKPIEFK
-671 DSLNFRTEADWDK
+671 TGADWDK
-684 MGIKIDRWERVPGLR
+684 MGVKIDRWERVSGIDSNGQVS
-699 PNGTPDDT
+699 PNE
-707 LVPIRHVER
+707 VPIRHVER

-724 TNYIEKYS
+724 KGYIEKYS

-767 ADDACEVYKRIAGQ
+767 ANDACEVYKRIAGQ

-794 VKKDGHFDF
+794 VEKDGRFDF
-803 DARKY
+803 NARDY
-808 FNGSDDLSVIQKD
+808 FNASYNDDLSVIQKD

-842 YYLFKATKDLLE
+842 YYLFKATEDLLE

-862 VVNKIDGFVGNAS
+862 VVNKIDGFVGSAS

-898 CDSSDSIAS
+898 CDSSDSVAS

-918 GLKFSSSQKVDSPA
+918 GLRFSSSQKVDSPA

-972 LTIDGYCV
+972 LTTDNYCV

-990 VKVDGNDSLMTKNK
+990 VKVDGNDSLTTKNK

-1011 MQWTLEQKKGG
+1011 MQWTLEQKNGG
-1022 IYNKV
+1022 TYNKV

-1086 VVKQTASETDWNSVI
+1086 VVKQTASESDWNNVV
-1101 NNHKLNVGY
+1101 NNHVLNIGY
-1110 DTVEFRVDKTAPALP
+1110 DTVEFRIDKSAPTLP
-1125 KFDLV
+1125 KFNLQV
-1130 AAPMDSQ
+1130 SAIDSS
-1137 KVSRYASLPK
+1137 KVSKYTSLPK

-1179 TSVFINWLFK
+1179 TSIFINWMFK
-1189 HIPDSNAVDRAGDS
+1189 HVPDSNAVDRAGDS
-1203 VWLDKDQVDGSWTE
+1203 VWLDKDQVEGSWTE

-1235 DEAKNTSDPIE
+1235 DEAKNTSTPIK
-1246 SNPKKLLIDRTAPQ
+1246 SNPEKMLIDRTAPQ
-1260 IDGLISTVPVYD
+1260 IEGLISTIPVYD

-1284 VSESL
+1284 VSENK

-1301 YRIVGGGNENQWRE
+1301 YRIIGGGNENQWRE

-1353 NVGVRTTLFHVGK
+1353 NVGIRTSLFFVGK

-1376 NVDQKMPII
+1376 SSDLQMPII
-1385 SIVGIAPP
+1385 PIVGIAPP

-1407 YREVNSREWKT
+1407 YREANSTEWKT
-1418 EKIMTVAANRSK
+1418 DKIVTVAANRSK

-1449 YRDSIYDEQYYIEL
+1449 YRDAVYDKQYYIEL

-1473 RTDSVLVTLGK
+1473 RTDSVLITLGK

-1544 RAWANPYYGSS
+1544 RAWANPYYGSP
-1555 YDSTAGLVYDSTKS
+1555 YDLTAGLVYDSAKS

-1579 SLYHLRWSGLS
+1579 SLYHLRWSGLP

-1597 SFLPSAFGE
+1597 SFLSSAFGE

-1611 NGNVIMNLDK
+1611 KGNVIMNLDK

-1631 FPEMTSEYL
+1631 FPEITSEYL
-1640 SDYPMLVPPT
+1640 SGYPMLMPPT

-1675 VGGHIDTL
+1675 VGSHIDTL

-1688 PVYFGSSEMA
+1688 PVYFGSSEKA

-1816 NIEIRDSADNPIAV
+1816 NIEIRDSADNPISV

-1877 VDTTGGN
+1877 ADTTGGN

-1891 IALLSVITTNSMID
+1891 IALLPVITTNSMID
-1905 KTPGDRSHTESVSIY
+1905 KTPGDRSHTDSVSIY
-1920 VSEAVTD
+1920 VSEAVAD

-1955 KNIREANLVTKFS
+1955 KNIREADLVTKFS

-1983 GIKRQRQVLNLKIL
+1983 GIKRQRQVLNLKVL
-1997 YKLTTYVESIKWPTG
+1997 YRLTTYVESIKWPTG

-2018 FTDEKCAPTDYH
+2018 FTDEKCAPTGYKP
-2030 SQAYTGDK
+2030 QVYTGDE
-2038 DLYFFKGNLSNSFTI
+2038 DLYFFIGNMSNSFKITKGL
-2053 DTSLTDAYRFL
+2053 SDAYRFL
-2064 DHADLNEHGDGD
+2064 DHADLNAHGDGD
-2076 KVYELEMIA
+2076 KVYKLEMIA
-2085 VAKRDWNN
+2085 VAKRDWEN

-2106 VWNMREIQGSTVF
+2106 VWNMQEIQGKTVF
-2119 IPYPGNGGDTLYP
+2119 IPYPKDGGYKPYFAVTTKTCNADTI
-2132 GVGYGTCQA
+2132 
-2141 DSVAVDGTAKQCEYK
+2141 AVDGTAKQCEYK
-2156 QDDAGNKI
+2156 QDNAGNKI
-2164 STSGYNPNAGLFD
+2164 STPGYNPNAGLFN
-2177 VELIGNTSNNFFKDE
+2177 VELTGNSSDNFFKDYN
-2192 GQLRTGCGKR
+2192 QLRTGCGKY
-2202 GHQGLEFTVKLTI
+2202 GHQKLEFTVKLTI

-2228 LVNRTVRFDSKNTS
+2228 LVNRTVRFDSKNIS

-2252 MLGKNSLTKNLPRVK
+2252 MLGINHMTMNLPRAK
-2267 NVFDGS
+2267 NLFDGS
-2273 QWKLEH
+2273 QWKRVH
-2279 SYGLLTPFETQH
+2279 NYGLLTPFETQH
-2291 LPYLEA
+2291 LPYFEA

-2309 ADEDKNFEQIS
+2309 ADEDENFEQTS

-2328 DPNDTVNYNSR
+2328 DPNDTVNYNNR

-2362 SSVVVTDYF
+2362 SSIIVTDYF

-2398 SVRLDYPAGG
+2398 SVSINYPAAGN
-2408 KGVNNPSNGKTYYLL
+2408 KPDDQNGKKYYRL
-2423 GSRIHHY
+2423 GSKIHHY

-2438 WLKQFT
+2438 WLNLFT
-2444 LNGDTTSYF
+2444 VGGDSSSYF
-2453 KNLSNFKTNPDNLI
+2453 RNLSNFNPAPSNFY
-2467 LYSNSDV
+2467 LYPGSY
-2474 DFDPSSLSSLHLDS
+2474 FDPDSLKSLHLDS

-2496 LVRSLSISPD
+2496 LVRLLSISPD
-2506 SYDASTNKFSTYVTL
+2506 SYDASSNKFSAYVAL

-2529 NPTYTTTLEGV
+2529 VPTYTTTLKGV
-2540 PVEKYNIS
+2540 ANEKYDIS

-2564 YRRSLDTTSKLP
+2564 YRRSLDTTSQLP
-2576 ERTSAEELTI
+2576 ERTSAVELTI
-2586 SHLYRYQSGVTFRR
+2586 NHLYRYQSGVNYRR

-2608 GAATDVDWTLNPWI
+2608 GTAAEKEWTRNPWI
-2622 RDVEVVSSRL
+2622 KDVEVVSSRL
-2632 VHLDDSA
+2632 VHLDDSV
-2639 HSHLDVVKNET
+2639 HSHLDAVGNAT

-2659 KNEIN
+2659 KNKID

-2679 PGVQYHLLYLK
+2679 PGTKYHLLYLK
-2690 DSVYYPVID
+2690 DSVYYPVVD
-2699 SAIEVKVAGEYRLT
+2699 SAIEVKTSGERRLA

-2719 LQGNTQFRLTWGGGN
+2719 LQGNTQFLLTWGGDN
-2734 EDSDYSCSHY
+2734 EGGDYSCSHY
-2744 NLVVGKQVKDTEQGM
+2744 NLVVGKQVKDTEQGL

-2772 QGTLDSSDDFTVRT
+2772 QGSLDSSDDFTVRT
-2786 VDIDADNYHFEVF
+2786 VAAEDYHFEVF

-2808 VEVLPPKVFGDTL
+2808 IEVLPRKVFGDTL

-2870 HAAVANGFDTAECEM
+2870 HAAVANGFDTAECEK

-2939 DRDIRVIGL
+2939 DRGIRVIGL

-2956 DDSLWNDSN
+2956 NDSLWNDSN
-2965 DITLAKPLLY
+2965 DITSAKPLLY

-3027 CHVPADSV
+3027 CYVPTDSV

-3063 DGLITEIRAE
+3063 DKLITEIRAE

-3094 KKRVYESTYFGM
+3094 KKGVYESTYFGM

-3119 VYTDSARPRI
+3119 VYTDSARPRV
-3129 SSWNIT
+3129 SSWNVI

-3158 AKVEVRPVFGS
+3158 AKVEVRSVFGS

-3209 TEDYGHNYEEVNY
+3209 AEDYGHNYEKVNY

-3254 AHDLNLSMFKPWLND
+3254 THDLKLSMYRPWLND

-3275 RDGDKAVASNNVN
+3275 VDGDKAVASNDVN
-3288 LGTSD
+3288 LGVSG
-3293 SYTLETRINLG
+3293 SYTFEARINLG
-3304 YPQEEDWLRVM
+3304 YSQEEDWLRVM

-3320 SRNMEIQIRGKDMR
+3320 SRNMEIQVKGKDLR
-3334 LVEQNHIWLA
+3334 LVEQNHVWLA
-3344 ENVLPQEKAWSHVVI
+3344 ENVLPQEKAWSHVVV

-3369 VDGKMVATKPAE
+3369 VNGNIAVTKPAG
-3381 ISMNR
+3381 ISTNR
-3386 VFNGKFSIGES
+3386 VFNGKFSVGES
-3397 STMEGFVGHVADI
+3397 STIEGFVGHIADI

-3441 NINDMDVVNGFD
+3441 NINDMEVVNGFD

-3468 TANDAKLN
+3468 TAKDAKLN
-3476 MSINV
+3476 MLINV

-3505 GAGSKQKGVMPLTPV
+3505 GAGSKQKGVIQLTPV
-3520 WRAYTVSNMALELVS
+3520 WMAYTVSNMALELAS

-3546 GVDIAGLALVTEDIP
+3546 GVDIAGLALATEDIP

-3579 SNRVKT
+3579 SNKVKT

-3603 IVNTSS
+3603 IVNTSG
-3609 EIINGYSVRYYFRGE
+3609 ETINGYSVRYYFRGE

-3651 GYVEWRFADSV
+3651 GYVEWSFADSV

-3685 GWYSV
+3685 GWYSA

-3727 DEIEE
+3727 DEVEE

-3742 VRARTTGDPQAS
+3742 VRARATTSDPQAS

-3767 ISGYDV
+3767 IAGYDV
-3773 RYYFYVEAG
+3773 RYYFFVEAG
-3782 FTPVMEIYGNG
+3782 FTPVMEIYGDG

-3801 KSNLGNGRWMV
+3801 RSNLGNGRWMV

-3830 AFTLHLPDWQMG
+3830 AFTLHLPDGQMG
-3842 WNAGDDPGHFGLT
+3842 WNAEDDPGHVGMT
-3855 SSVVEAVGF
+3855 SSVAEAVGF

-3872 VIYGNEPSWPTG
+3872 VIYGKEPNWPTG

-3890 TPNESG
+3890 TPNGSE
-3896 NPDSSYVV
+3896 NLDSSYVV
-3904 DFGYSAPDISI
+3904 DFGYTAPDVSI

-3920 EDGLLVTM
+3920 EDGLVVTM

-3939 NAGGIPVSHVY
+3939 NAGGIPVRHVY
-3950 TGTLAP
+3950 TGTLAS
-3956 GSQLIRVDWSG
+3956 GQQLIRVDWSG

>member
-1 MKKRIVLFLIFT
+1 MFRCLTLLLVLTIV
-13 IICESWSISKPM
+13 CESWSIPKPM
-25 ESIENY
+25 ESITNY
-31 NVMMLHGAYGLKND
+31 NVLMVHGAYGADKGISEDLCKNASEASFAPRFLNSSED
-45 DGELQG
+45 DGANIGYYHKPGRLTSWLESLFFEDTTSYDALNPFSDYRRSQG
-51 FEPDDYPQARD
+51 FPYI
-62 AVNRLGAATMGKYT
+62 Y
-76 SNNRVTRWISHNI
+76 S
-89 LEEPKWEMDSSYV
+89 
-102 RHSYVYNWR
+102 WR
-111 AFSNTRNSSK
+111 AFRDPANSSI
-121 NNAVE
+121 NNARE
-126 LGDRT
+126 LGNRT
-131 WNKERKFGQR
+131 WKGCGKR
-141 RALVEEAQEV
+141 RSLVEESQEV
-151 KASLKVSKNGK
+151 RAIFDNPSTGRK
-162 DSLYVGQAALD
+162 DSGQVALD
-173 TIRRNSDLFRQLASR
+173 SIRNYPDLYRQLPSR
-188 YILVGHSMGGVVSR
+188 YILIGHSMGGVVSR
-202 EYVQNSNFYHGDVD
+202 EWIQNSDYYYGDVD
-216 KIITLDSPHE
+216 KVITLDSPHE

-233 QLDLTNVPRAGLEGL
+233 QLNLKDVSRAALEGL
-248 TSSIATMS
+248 GTLGFTVGLTAVTMGKDLTWYYTGVVGMAVS
-256 ALSIAFWIAGKDPG
+256 MGIAG
-270 SLTIAGIGLALS
+270 
-282 MYLAA
+282 
-287 GNLLDGAILSAA
+287 GNLAIGSAVA
-299 FLEDYDVSDSLVC
+299 SGLEHYHETDSLVC
-312 YVDPHFE
+312 YVDPHGKE
-319 KNTNCKDVFKDENI
+319 RDECKHVGNI
-333 TALKDLYNEPETLPM
+333 SDLKSLDSLPDSLPM
-348 FRLMAG
+348 FRMLAG
-354 KNSLTFTDPKLGANG
+354 KHSMTFTDPKLGARN
-369 VMSLFV
+369 VLSFIV
-375 PDALIVPFENLYFQ
+375 PDALTVPFANLYEQ
-389 IMDGMPLSFDS
+389 VSGGGDERVDYINS
-400 WSDFRK
+400 
-406 SFSTNYVN
+406 
-414 AVTGFLAGLA
+414 VTGFLMGMVSGANVQA
-424 AGVHVHEQGSALVET
+424 HGSSLVET
-439 NGGLAYG
+439 NNGLAYDTDIF
-446 TKMLINPEVDVKR
+446 TKYNVDLKR
-459 YEFNAAYYASEAA
+459 ETFNAAAYAKDSTRSHTAT
-472 VSYVADILL
+472 ILTDVGIAL
-481 AIGAPALIVE
+481 LGVDLLCNIIAPETAPL
-491 LIPGIGSGVKAG
+491 VKAG
-503 FAWAL
+503 IGVAAAASL
-508 AIGLNGS
+508 A
-515 LGTAFGA
+515 TAVGFDVVTGVSDL
-522 GAMDLGNSH
+522 MDSH
-531 MYPLY
+531 QMPLY
-536 KDHQESWK
+536 KKNQETWHADYSNTV
-544 SDTNFYSLTV
+544 SPIAGSSVNDTIINPL
-554 DGKANYR
+554 
-561 PYVMEDF
+561 VMEDF

-573 FVNLAL
+573 FVNLL
-579 NDARTMDSLAK
+579 LGDSRTLDSLSRDPS
-590 NTTAKLNRNCYY
+590 AKLNKSCFYI
-602 EENKNIVPL
+602 EN
-611 CEIGLYGQQDST
+611 
-623 FTRDSIVVTGSDTI
+623 RDSAECVVG
-637 PFYNAVNDGGDS
+637 FFGDS
-649 VFVDTARW
+649 VQNTSVAENISVSKLEPLKFHSSQDW
-657 YGSFKRSIYSEFAK
+657 NEFGVK
-671 DSLNFRTEADWDK
+671 V
-684 MGIKIDRWERVPGLR
+684 DRWEKVPGLTSS
-699 PNGTPDDT
+699 GTQNDT

-716 YEVPPITV
+716 YEVPTITV
-724 TNYIEKYS
+724 TGYIEKYS

-760 DVEKDPK
+760 DVEKDPT
-767 ADDACEVYKRIAGQ
+767 ANDACKVYKRIAGQ
-781 SWPTTPLKTVPHP
+781 SWPTTPLMTVPHP

-842 YYLFKATKDLLE
+842 YYLFKATEDLLE

-862 VVNKIDGFVGNAS
+862 VVNKIDGFVGSAS

-898 CDSSDSIAS
+898 CDSSDSVAS

-918 GLKFSSSQKVDSPA
+918 GLRFSSSQKVDSPA

-942 TSFNSTDNSSD
+942 TSFNSTENTPD

-972 LTIDGYCV
+972 LTTDSYCV

-990 VKVDGNDSLMTKNK
+990 VKVDGNDSLTTKNK

-1235 DEAKNTSDPIE
+1235 DEAKNTSTPIKSYPE
-1246 SNPKKLLIDRTAPQ
+1246 KMLIDRTAPQ
-1260 IDGLISTVPVYD
+1260 IEGLISTIPVYD

-1284 VSESL
+1284 VSESK

-1301 YRIVGGGNENQWRE
+1301 YRIIGGGNENQWRE

-1321 HSETFKFYLDKGLI
+1321 HTETFKFYLDKGLI

-1348 VDMAG
+1348 VDLAG
-1353 NVGVRTTLFHVGK
+1353 NVGVRTSLFFVGK

-1376 NVDQKMPII
+1376 SGDLKMPII
-1385 SIVGIAPP
+1385 PIVGIAPP

-1407 YREVNSREWKT
+1407 YREANSTEWET
-1418 EKIMTVAANRSK
+1418 DKIMTVAANRSK

-1449 YRDSIYDEQYYIEL
+1449 YRDTIYDKQYYIEL
-1463 GVKTCDTCSW
+1463 GVKTCDSCSW
-1473 RTDSVLVTLGK
+1473 RTDSVLITLGK

-1500 TSMVVGVDSVNM
+1500 TSMVVGVDSVNI

-1530 EDSKGVGVFDKSVE
+1530 EDSKGVGVFDRSVE
-1544 RAWANPYYGSS
+1544 RAWANPYYGSP
-1555 YDSTAGLVYDSTKS
+1555 YDLTAGLVYDSTKS

-1579 SLYHLRWSGLS
+1579 SLYHLRWSGLP
-1590 DTSELHV
+1590 DTSELQV
-1597 SFLPSAFGE
+1597 SFLSSSFGE
-1606 TCMAM
+1606 TCMALK
-1611 NGNVIMNLDK
+1611 GNDIMNLDK

-1631 FPEMTSEYL
+1631 FPEITSEYL
-1640 SDYPMLVPPT
+1640 SGYPMLMPPT
-1650 ATDNVMI
+1650 TTDNVMI
-1657 LSGESGHV
+1657 LSGDSGHV

-1675 VGGHIDTL
+1675 VGSHIDTL

-1735 LDSRFFPADGKV
+1735 LDSQFFPADGKV

-1755 LDGENAF
+1755 IGGENAF

-1816 NIEIRDSADNPIAV
+1816 NIEIRDSADNPISV

-1877 VDTTGGN
+1877 IDTTGGN

-1905 KTPGDRSHTESVSIY
+1905 KTPGDRSHTDSVSIY

-1983 GIKRQRQVLNLKIL
+1983 GIKRQRQSLDLVAVIWVDRWIQSCTDGWCD
-1997 YKLTTYVESIKWPTG
+1997 TTDTRNEPLADVRPIHFDEQSLSTSIDIDIDAAKKYGYLGGPDLAEFGKKTKFDMFVTSWREWDSFYNNGQWDGKWG
-2012 DYPWDI
+2012 
-2018 FTDEKCAPTDYH
+2018 
-2030 SQAYTGDK
+2030 AYTLLK
-2038 DLYFFKGNLSNSFTI
+2038 KNSLWDLSKIDVNDVVIPAPGQGGYLSFPRKERGSC
-2053 DTSLTDAYRFL
+2053 A
-2064 DHADLNEHGDGD
+2064 ADEEVNE
-2076 KVYELEMIA
+2076 
-2085 VAKRDWNN
+2085 
-2093 ATDRSFDEMKKVA
+2093 
-2106 VWNMREIQGSTVF
+2106 
-2119 IPYPGNGGDTLYP
+2119 NGVHQCIYT
-2132 GVGYGTCQA
+2132 Q
-2141 DSVAVDGTAKQCEYK
+2141 DSVSNQYD
-2156 QDDAGNKI
+2156 
-2164 STSGYNPNAGLFD
+2164 PNRELFA
-2177 VELIGNTSNNFFKDE
+2177 VELVGNSASNFYTNKQKINPDHCDNTRYRKLKFSI
-2192 GQLRTGCGKR
+2192 
-2202 GHQGLEFTVKLTI
+2202 KLTI

-2220 DAPFGYDN
+2220 NAPFGYDN
-2228 LVNRTVRFDSKNTS
+2228 LVNRTIRFDSKNIS
-2242 LYGDNDGYFH
+2242 LYGEKDGYFH
-2252 MLGKNSLTKNLPRVK
+2252 TLEKNPLTMNLSRAKNL
-2267 NVFDGS
+2267 FDGS
-2273 QWKLEH
+2273 QWNLKH

-2291 LPYLEA
+2291 LPYFKA
-2297 SDFPGGGNTFLF
+2297 SELSGGGNTFLF
-2309 ADEDKNFEQIS
+2309 ADEGVGFEQVS

-2328 DPNDTVNYNSR
+2328 DPNDTINYNSR
-2339 HFVAHV
+2339 HFIAHI
-2345 FAPQAGYPKSIT
+2345 FAPGYAQNIT
-2357 NDGQS
+2357 NNGDS
-2362 SSVVVTDYF
+2362 LKTDYF
-2371 MPNSGDIDFYVS
+2371 MPGDIDFYVS

-2408 KGVNNPSNGKTYYLL
+2408 KGVNNPGNGKTYYLL

-2474 DFDPSSLSSLHLDS
+2474 DFDPGSLSSLHLDA

-2506 SYDASTNKFSTYVTL
+2506 SYDVSTNKFSAYVAL

-2529 NPTYTTTLEGV
+2529 NPTYTTTLKGV
-2540 PVEKYNIS
+2540 PIEKYDIS

-2553 ITASNWNQNVR
+2553 ITASNWKQNVR
-2564 YRRSLDTTSKLP
+2564 YRRSLDSTSQLP

-2586 SHLYRYQSGVTFRR
+2586 NHLYRYQSGVNYRR
-2600 ESDNNLYY
+2600 ESDNSLYY
-2608 GAATDVDWTLNPWI
+2608 GTAAEKEWTRNLWI
-2622 RDVEVVSSRL
+2622 KDVEVVSSRL

-2639 HSHLDVVKNET
+2639 HSHLDAVGNAT

-2659 KNEIN
+2659 KSEID
-2664 VKRPKE
+2664 VTRPKE

-2679 PGVQYHLLYLK
+2679 PGTKYHLLYLK
-2690 DSVYYPVID
+2690 DSVYYPVVD
-2699 SAIEVKVAGEYRLT
+2699 SAIEAKTAGERRLA

-2719 LQGNTQFRLTWGGGN
+2719 LQGNTQFLLTWGGDN
-2734 EDSDYSCSHY
+2734 EGGDYSCSHY
-2744 NLVVGKQVKDTEQGM
+2744 NLVIGKQVKDTEQGT

-2786 VDIDADNYHFEVF
+2786 VAAEDYHFEVF

-2808 VEVLPPKVFGDTL
+2808 VEVLPSKVFGDTL
-2821 PRIEIKVSKAEMRD
+2821 PRIEIKISKAEMRD

-2843 KLYKVDFTNKKFV
+2843 KLYKVDFTNEKFI

-2870 HAAVANGFDTAECEM
+2870 HAAVANGFDTAECEI
-2885 WNDSK
+2885 WNDST
-2890 CYPGNDDQ
+2890 CYPGNDNQ

-2924 PDFGLEILPAIATTS
+2924 PDFSLEILPAIATLPE
-2939 DRDIRVIGL
+2939 RDVRVIGL
-2948 ANFNLYVD
+2948 KNFNLYVD
-2956 DDSLWNDSN
+2956 NDSLWNDSN
-2965 DITLAKPLLY
+2965 DVTPAKLLPY
-2975 DLDAS
+2975 SLDANE
-2980 GIAHVHLP
+2980 IAHVHLP
-2988 KRGTSTDTNYVF
+2988 KREASTDTNYVF
-3000 VIAKNDTAEL
+3000 VIAKNDTSEL
-3010 PLAPAVARALTV
+3010 PLAPAAARALTV

-3027 CHVPADSV
+3027 CSAPSDSV

-3043 MAYGASCNQPGNGI
+3043 MAYGASCNQPGDGI

-3063 DGLITEIRAE
+3063 DRLITEIRAE
-3073 IPDTIIY
+3073 IPDTIVY
-3080 DGSKKIGGSSVGKI
+3080 DGSRKIGGSSVGKI
-3094 KKRVYESTYFGM
+3094 KNGVYESTYLGM

-3119 VYTDSARPRI
+3119 VYTDSARPKV
-3129 SSWNIT
+3129 SSWNVV
-3135 DSADVLDRIFV
+3135 DSSDVLDRIFV
-3146 VSAKVEDSESGI
+3146 VSAKLEDSESGI
-3158 AKVEVRPVFGS
+3158 AKVDIRSVFS
-3169 LPMKNIS
+3169 SIPLKDVSM
-3176 LMPDSNGNVS
+3176 MPDSNGNVS
-3186 AKVRLSRKQLANCVG
+3186 AKVRLSRKELASCIG
-3201 CNLAITMR
+3201 CNLTITMHV
-3209 TEDYGHNYEEVNY
+3209 EDYGHNYEEITY
-3222 ESPSLYPYPKS
+3222 ESSKLYPYPQS

-3245 KTVREMIGT
+3245 KIVREMIGT
-3254 AHDLNLSMFKPWLND
+3254 AHDLNLSMFMPWLND

-3275 RDGDKAVASNNVN
+3275 RDGDKAVANSNVN
-3288 LGTSD
+3288 LGVSD
-3293 SYTLETRINLG
+3293 SYTFEARINLG
-3304 YPQEEDWLRVM
+3304 YPQEDDWLRVM
-3315 GFSSA
+3315 GFSSV

-3344 ENVLPQEKAWSHVVI
+3344 ENVLPQEKAWSHVVV

-3369 VDGKMVATKPAE
+3369 VNGNMVMTKPAG

-3386 VFNGKFSIGES
+3386 VFNGKFSVGES
-3397 STMEGFVGHVADI
+3397 STMEGFVGHIADI
-3410 RMYLSALSAEQ
+3410 RMYLSALSTEQ

-3441 NINDMDVVNGFD
+3441 NVNDMDVVNGFD

-3468 TANDAKLN
+3468 TAKDAKLN
-3476 MSINV
+3476 MTINV

-3505 GAGSKQKGVMPLTPV
+3505 GAGSKQKGVMPLAQV
-3520 WRAYTVSNMALELVS
+3520 WRAYTVSNMALELTS
-3535 GRQNFELIVPA
+3535 GLQNFQLIVPA
-3546 GVDIAGLALVTEDIP
+3546 GVDIAGLALATDDIP
-3561 ASDIAWNVTDNNG
+3561 ASDIAWNMAGDNG
-3574 MQTES
+3574 LQPVQS
-3579 SNRVKT
+3579 SKVKT

-3603 IVNTSS
+3603 IVNTSG
-3609 EIINGYSVRYYFRGE
+3609 EAINGYSVRYYYRGE

-3668 PFFGQGPHFGLN
+3668 PFFGEGPHFGLN

-3685 GWYSV
+3685 GWYSA

-3727 DEIEE
+3727 DEIED

-3742 VRARTTGDPQAS
+3742 VRARATTSDPQAS

-3767 ISGYDV
+3767 IARYDV
-3773 RYYFYVEAG
+3773 RYYFFVEAG
-3782 FTPVMEIYGNG
+3782 FTPVMEIYGDG

-3842 WNAGDDPGHFGLT
+3842 WNANDDPGHVGMT
-3855 SSVVEAVGF
+3855 SSVAEAVGF

-3872 VIYGNEPSWPTG
+3872 VIYGKEPSWPTG

-3890 TPNESG
+3890 IPNGSG
-3896 NPDSSYVV
+3896 SPDSSYAI
-3904 DFGYSAPDISI
+3904 DFGYTAPDVSI

-3920 EDGLLVTM
+3920 EDGLVVTM

-3939 NAGGIPVSHVY
+3939 NAGGIPVRHVY

-3956 GSQLIRVDWSG
+3956 GQQHIRVDWSG

-3976 LRINGTLKS
+3976 LRINGALKS
-3985 TKLLALL
+3985 TKLLTLL

>member
-13 IICESWSISKPM
+13 IICESWSVPKPM
-25 ESIENY
+25 ESITNY
-31 NVMMLHGAYGLKND
+31 NVMMVHGAYGPKNS

-51 FEPDDYPQARD
+51 FNPGNYAEAIDTTG
-62 AVNRLGAATMGKYT
+62 RLGAATMGRYT
-76 SNNRVTRWISHNI
+76 SNNRVTKWISHNI
-89 LEEPKWEMDSSYV
+89 LEEPEWKNDSSYV
-102 RHSYVYNWR
+102 RNSYVYNWR

-126 LGDRT
+126 LGNRT
-131 WNKERKFGQR
+131 WNKDGNFGQR

-151 KASLKVSKNGK
+151 KAVFYNPSTGRK
-162 DSLYVGQAALD
+162 DSGQVALD
-173 TIRRNSDLFRQLASR
+173 SIRKYPDLYRQLASR

-202 EYVQNSNFYHGDVD
+202 EYVQNSNYYHGDVD

-233 QLDLTNVPRAGLEGL
+233 QLDMVNVGRSALEGVT
-248 TSSIATMS
+248 TSVVTMASFAT
-256 ALSIAFWIAGKDPG
+256 AYWLAGVDIS
-270 SLTIAGIGLALS
+270 SLTIGAMGLAFSLEFAALNLFSGELLS
-282 MYLAA
+282 
-287 GNLLDGAILSAA
+287 IP
-299 FLEDYDVSDSLVC
+299 LEDYVPEDSIVC
-312 YVDPHFE
+312 YVDPHAE
-319 KNTNCKDVFKDENI
+319 NNRDCDDVETIN
-333 TALKDLYNEPETLPM
+333 DLNKIVNSVDSMPM
-348 FRLMAG
+348 FRLLAG
-354 KNSLTFTDPKLGANG
+354 EHSMTFTDPKLGARAAL
-369 VMSLFV
+369 SLFV
-375 PDALIVPFENLYFQ
+375 PDLITVPFVNLYAQFL
-389 IMDGMPLSFDS
+389 GGG
-400 WSDFRK
+400 DFT
-406 SFSTNYVN
+406 TNYVN
-414 AVTGFLAGLA
+414 SMTGIAVGILG
-424 AGVHVHEQGSALVET
+424 GVNVQDHGSALVKTES
-439 NGGLAYG
+439 GLASHVE
-446 TKMLINPEVDVKR
+446 MLNGSGVDVKR
-459 YEFNAAYYASEAA
+459 DTFPANYYASISGLSTAVDVALGVGVAA
-472 VSYVADILL
+472 AIAVEVIPGVGKAAKLGIGAALALGLSPSIEL
-481 AIGAPALIVE
+481 AIV
-491 LIPGIGSGVKAG
+491 
-503 FAWAL
+503 
-508 AIGLNGS
+508 
-515 LGTAFGA
+515 A
-522 GAMDLGNSH
+522 GAKDLSKSH
-531 MYPLY
+531 NYPIEEKF
-536 KDHQESWK
+536 KDWMLNDSVHI
-544 SDTNFYSLTV
+544 Y
-554 DGKANYR
+554 
-561 PYVMEDF
+561 EDF

-590 NTTAKLNRNCYY
+590 NTSAKLNRNCYY
-602 EENKNIVPL
+602 EENKNIAQL

-671 DSLNFRTEADWDK
+671 DALNFRTEADWDK

-767 ADDACEVYKRIAGQ
+767 ANDACEVYKRIAGQ

-794 VKKDGHFDF
+794 VEKDGRFDF
-803 DARKY
+803 NARDY
-808 FNGSDDLSVIQKD
+808 FNASYNDDLSVIQKD

-842 YYLFKATKDLLE
+842 YYLFKATEDLLE

-862 VVNKIDGFVGNAS
+862 VVNKIDGFVGSAS

-898 CDSSDSIAS
+898 CDSSDSVAS

-918 GLKFSSSQKVDSPA
+918 GLRLSSSQKVDSPA

-942 TSFNSTDNSSD
+942 TSFNSTDKSSD

-972 LTIDGYCV
+972 LTTDNYCV

-990 VKVDGNDSLMTKNK
+990 VKVDGNDSLTTKNK
-1004 DAADIRI
+1004 NAADIRI
-1011 MQWTLEQKKGG
+1011 MQWTLEQKNGG
-1022 IYNKV
+1022 TYNKV

-1110 DTVEFRVDKTAPALP
+1110 DTVEFRVDKTAPTLP

-1147 LARQDNQCV
+1147 LARQGNQCV

-1174 NGRSE
+1174 NGRGE
-1179 TSVFINWLFK
+1179 TSVFINWMFK
-1189 HIPDSNAVDRAGDS
+1189 HVPDSNAVDRAGDS

-1301 YRIVGGGNENQWRE
+1301 YRIIGGGNENQWRE
-1315 ITGSVL
+1315 ISGSVL
-1321 HSETFKFYLDKGLI
+1321 HTETFKFYLDKGLI

-1353 NVGVRTTLFHVGK
+1353 NVGVRTSLFFVGK

-1376 NVDQKMPII
+1376 SGDLQMPII
-1385 SIVGIAPP
+1385 PIVGIAPP

-1407 YREVNSREWKT
+1407 YREANSREWKT

-1449 YRDSIYDEQYYIEL
+1449 YRDSICDEQYYIEL

-1544 RAWANPYYGSS
+1544 QAWANPYYGSP
-1555 YDSTAGLVYDSTKS
+1555 YDLTAGLVYDSTKS

-1579 SLYHLRWSGLS
+1579 SLYHLRWSGLP

-1597 SFLPSAFGE
+1597 TFLSSAFGE
-1606 TCMAM
+1606 TCMALK
-1611 NGNVIMNLDK
+1611 GNVIMNLDK

-1665 VMKSEGAFRI
+1665 VMKSQGAFRI
-1675 VGGHIDTL
+1675 AGNHIDTL

-1688 PVYFGSSEMA
+1688 PVYFGSSEKA
-1698 GFTLAGQNIGVDTMN
+1698 GFTLAGQNIDVDTMN

-1755 LDGENAF
+1755 IGGENAF

-1793 DPTSYKLGSMSIPY
+1793 DTTTYKLRAINIPY

-1816 NIEIRDSADNPIAV
+1816 NIEIRDSADNPIKV
-1830 LETNKFVAAHSNG
+1830 LLTNAFVAAHSND
-1843 KAYSVTWNGK
+1843 KAYSVIWNGTGK
-1853 RDSDNNPVDA
+1853 DGNPVES
-1863 GTYKVVI
+1863 GTYTVVI
-1870 KAFPAGT
+1870 KAFP
-1877 VDTTGGN
+1877 VGGSN
-1884 KPKGDSA
+1884 LNGDSA
-1891 IALLSVITTNSMID
+1891 KALLPVITTNSMID
-1905 KTPGDRSHTESVSIY
+1905 KTPGDRSHTDSVSIY

-1955 KNIREANLVTKFS
+1955 KNIREASLVTKFS

-1983 GIKRQRQVLNLKIL
+1983 GIKRQRQSLDLMVM
-1997 YKLTTYVESIKWPTG
+1997 YRLTTYVESIEEFFIDG
-2012 DYPWDI
+2012 CDRVDYKDQFYTRI
-2018 FTDEKCAPTDYH
+2018 KELHFEKN
-2030 SQAYTGDK
+2030 
-2038 DLYFFKGNLSNSFTI
+2038 DLEDTI
-2053 DTSLTDAYRFL
+2053 EINETIPDWYRFL
-2064 DHADLNEHGDGD
+2064 DHADLKWHNDGH
-2076 KVYELEMIA
+2076 KLYNIELIA
-2085 VAKRDWNN
+2085 VAKRDWLV
-2093 ATDRSFDEMKKVA
+2093 ADDKSFDGLKKIA
-2106 VWNMREIQGSTVF
+2106 LWNMSEVQGKTAF
-2119 IPYPGNGGDTLYP
+2119 IPYPTEGGYKNYPVGNRGMCEADTN
-2132 GVGYGTCQA
+2132 V
-2141 DSVAVDGTAKQCEYK
+2141 VDNQVNQCVYK
-2156 QDDAGNKI
+2156 QNENGEKF
-2164 STSGYNPNAGLFD
+2164 STPGYNPNAGLFIVDLVGD
-2177 VELIGNTSNNFFKDE
+2177 VSSDNFFYNE
-2192 GQLRTGCGKR
+2192 GQLRSGCGKR
-2202 GHQGLEFTVKLTI
+2202 GHRGLKFTIKLTI

-2252 MLGKNSLTKNLPRVK
+2252 MLGINPLTKNLPRAK

-2328 DPNDTVNYNSR
+2328 DPNDTVNYNNR

-2357 NDGQS
+2357 SDGQS
-2362 SSVVVTDYF
+2362 SSVIVTDYF

-2390 VFAENADK
+2390 VFAENANK
-2398 SVRLDYPAGG
+2398 SVSINYPAAG
-2408 KGVNNPSNGKTYYLL
+2408 KKPNNQNGKKYYRL
-2423 GSRIHHY
+2423 GSKIHHY
-2430 YNDYSDVD
+2430 YNDYSDAE
-2438 WLKQFT
+2438 WLNLFT
-2444 LNGDTTSYF
+2444 LHGDTTSYF
-2453 KNLSNFKTNPDNLI
+2453 RNLSNFSSAPNNLYAI
-2467 LYSNSDV
+2467 PNSY
-2474 DFDPSSLSSLHLDS
+2474 FDPDSLKTLHLDS

-2506 SYDASTNKFSTYVTL
+2506 SYDVSTNKFSAYVAL

-2529 NPTYTTTLEGV
+2529 NPTYTTTLKGV
-2540 PVEKYNIS
+2540 PIEKYDIS

-2553 ITASNWNQNVR
+2553 ITASNWKQNVR
-2564 YRRSLDTTSKLP
+2564 YRRSLDSTSQLP

-2586 SHLYRYQSGVTFRR
+2586 NNLYRYQSGVNYRR

-2608 GAATDVDWTLNPWI
+2608 GSAAEKEWTRNPWI
-2622 RDVEVVSSRL
+2622 KDVEVVSSRL
-2632 VHLDDSA
+2632 VHLDDSV
-2639 HSHLDVVKNET
+2639 HSHLDAVGNTT

-2659 KNEIN
+2659 KNEID

-2679 PGVQYHLLYLK
+2679 PGTKYHLLYLK
-2690 DSVYYPVID
+2690 DSVYYPVVD
-2699 SAIEVKVAGEYRLT
+2699 SAIEVKTAGERRLA

-2719 LQGNTQFRLTWGGGN
+2719 LQGNTQFLLTWGGDN
-2734 EDSDYSCSHY
+2734 EGGDYSCSHY
-2744 NLVVGKQVKDTEQGM
+2744 NLVIGKQVKDTEQGT

-2786 VDIDADNYHFEVF
+2786 VAAADYHFEVF

-2821 PRIEIKVSKAEMRD
+2821 PRIEIKISKAEMRD

-2843 KLYKVDFTNKKFV
+2843 KLYKVDFTNKKFI
-2856 PLDKVLYGYLGADG
+2856 PLDKVLYGYLGTDG
-2870 HAAVANGFDTAECEM
+2870 HAAVAKGFDTAECEK

-2948 ANFNLYVD
+2948 VNFNLYVD
-2956 DDSLWNDSN
+2956 NDSLWNDSN
-2965 DITLAKPLLY
+2965 DITSAKPLLY

-2980 GIAHVHLP
+2980 GIAHVQLP
-2988 KRGTSTDTNYVF
+2988 RRGTMTDTNYVF
-3000 VIAKNDTAEL
+3000 VIAKNDTSEL

-3027 CHVPADSV
+3027 CSVPSDSV

-3063 DGLITEIRAE
+3063 DKLITEIRAE

-3080 DGSKKIGGSSVGKI
+3080 DGSKKIGGSYVGKI
-3094 KKRVYESTYFGM
+3094 KKGVYESTYFGV

-3119 VYTDSARPRI
+3119 VYTDSARPRV
-3129 SSWNIT
+3129 SSWNVI

-3158 AKVEVRPVFGS
+3158 AKVEVRSVFGS
-3169 LPMKNIS
+3169 LPMKSIS

-3209 TEDYGHNYEEVNY
+3209 TEDYGHNYEEVNF

-3245 KTVREMIGT
+3245 KTVREMIGKT
-3254 AHDLNLSMFKPWLND
+3254 HDLNLFMFKPWLND

-3275 RDGDKAVASNNVN
+3275 RGGDKAVGNNNVN

-3293 SYTLETRINLG
+3293 SYTLEARINLG
-3304 YPQEEDWLRVM
+3304 YSQEEEWLRVM

-3320 SRNMEIQIRGKDMR
+3320 SRILEIQVKGKDLR
-3334 LVEQNHIWLA
+3334 LVEQNHVWLA
-3344 ENVLPQEKAWSHVVI
+3344 ENVLPQEKAWNHVII

-3369 VDGKMVATKPAE
+3369 VNGNIAATKPAG

-3386 VFNGKFSIGES
+3386 VFNGKFSVGES
-3397 STMEGFVGHVADI
+3397 STMEGFVGHIADI

-3441 NINDMDVVNGFD
+3441 NINDMEVVNGFD
-3453 RQFTCSVVGNNFYRS
+3453 RQFTCSVVGNNYYQS
-3468 TANDAKLN
+3468 TAKDAKLN
-3476 MSINV
+3476 MMINV

-3493 RSASLENAEVQF
+3493 RSASLEIAEVQF
-3505 GAGSKQKGVMPLTPV
+3505 GASSKQKGGMPLAPV
-3520 WRAYTVSNMALELVS
+3520 WRAYTVSNMALELSS
-3535 GRQNFELIVPA
+3535 GLQNFQLIVPA
-3546 GVDIAGLALVTEDIP
+3546 GVDIAGLALATDDIP
-3561 ASDIAWNVTDNNG
+3561 ASDIAWNVTGDNG
-3574 MQTES
+3574 MQPVQS
-3579 SNRVKT
+3579 SKVKT

-3603 IVNTSS
+3603 IVNTSG
-3609 EIINGYSVRYYFRGE
+3609 EAINGYSVRYYFRGE
-3624 VPALVHASAFFPQD
+3624 VPAQVHASAFFPQD

-3662 IQANGS
+3662 IQVNGS
-3668 PFFGQGPHFGLN
+3668 PFFGEGPHFGLN

-3685 GWYSV
+3685 GWYSA

-3710 VLDKDNNLIGGS
+3710 VLDEDNNLIGGS

-3742 VRARTTGDPQAS
+3742 VRARATTSDPQAS

-3767 ISGYDV
+3767 IAGYDV
-3773 RYYFYVEAG
+3773 RYYFFVEAG
-3782 FTPVMEIYGNG
+3782 FTPVMEINGDG

-3830 AFTLHLPDWQMG
+3830 AFTLRLPDWQMG
-3842 WNAGDDPGHFGLT
+3842 WNANDDPGHVGMT
-3855 SSVVEAVGF
+3855 SSVAEAVGF
-3864 NVVDSLGN
+3864 NMVDSLGN
-3872 VIYGNEPSWPTG
+3872 VIYGKEPNWPTG

-3890 TPNESG
+3890 TPNGSG

-3904 DFGYSAPDISI
+3904 DFGYTAPGVSI

-3920 EDGLLVTM
+3920 EDGLVLTM
-3928 NAYTYVSLDLV
+3928 NSSSYIMLDLV
-3939 NAGGIPVSHVY
+3939 NVGGIPVRHVY

-3956 GSQLIRVDWSG
+3956 GQQLIRVDWSG
-3967 INMRNTYLA
+3967 INMKNTYLA

>member
-1 MKKRIVLFLIFT
+1 MRLNYVLIFLSLT
-13 IICESWSISKPM
+13 VSLFAKPM
-25 ESIENY
+25 EALSEY
-31 NVMMLHGAYGLKND
+31 NVFLIHGAGSRWGGLDCDLEGRK
-45 DGELQG
+45 
-51 FEPDDYPQARD
+51 DYPEAWKFFHDEKKDDESARLD
-62 AVNRLGAATMGKYT
+62 GRTKDGKSLSAATGMIKDLYP
-76 SNNRVTRWISHNI
+76 W
-89 LEEPKWEMDSSYV
+89 L
-102 RHSYVYNWR
+102 
-111 AFSNTRNSSK
+111 RNDLFEGDYPGLIYFQRPFTDPANSPR
-121 NNAVE
+121 NNANE
-126 LGDRT
+126 IGKRT
-131 WNKERKFGQR
+131 WMGRTNCSSR
-141 RALVEEAQEV
+141 RSLFEEAQEID
-151 KASLKVSKNGK
+151 AGGQNALREIRH
-162 DSLYVGQAALD
+162 DSLDSYRK
-173 TIRRNSDLFRQLASR
+173 IPSRN
-188 YILVGHSMGGVVSR
+188 ILISHSMGGVASR
-202 EYVQNSNFYHGDVD
+202 EYVQGNIYNDDVD
-216 KIITLDSPHE
+216 KVVTLDSPHE
-226 GTGALNM
+226 GTGALNLLLYLRENTDWGE
-233 QLDLTNVPRAGLEGL
+233 QFGK
-248 TSSIATMS
+248 SIAQTVLLESFAIASFLLGFDATAS
-256 ALSIAFWIAGKDPG
+256 ALSIIAFALPLASNMLVEPLSQWGAFSAVNQGGGYDYAKEDSITTYIDPNSG
-270 SLTIAGIGLALS
+270 RTDGI
-282 MYLAA
+282 
-287 GNLLDGAILSAA
+287 
-299 FLEDYDVSDSLVC
+299 LV
-312 YVDPHFE
+312 
-319 KNTNCKDVFKDENI
+319 
-333 TALKDLYNEPETLPM
+333 LKDKPYREGLPM
-348 FRLMAG
+348 FRLLYG
-354 KNSLTFTDPKLGANG
+354 KNGMTFTDPYQNVFHSSGWDIP
-369 VMSLFV
+369 V
-375 PDALIVPFENLYFQ
+375 PDAISIPICNAWTYLSGDGSFEERIYNTFASMTY
-389 IMDGMPLSFDS
+389 
-400 WSDFRK
+400 
-406 SFSTNYVN
+406 
-414 AVTGFLAGLA
+414 GFLAGIT
-424 AGVHVHEQGSALVET
+424 VEEQGTALIPSESGSARNTAVFKDSRADFKIESY
-439 NGGLAYG
+439 NGNIALH
-446 TKMLINPEVDVKR
+446 
-459 YEFNAAYYASEAA
+459 SEAA
-472 VSYVADILL
+472 DFDDDKTKEVMLKFSDVGFTMGVAGGIVTGLGIAAAVL
-481 AIGAPALIVE
+481 EETLFWNQPALKIAKTAM
-491 LIPGIGSGVKAG
+491 LISGGA
-503 FAWAL
+503 AL
-508 AIGLNGS
+508 GLGAI
-515 LGTAFGA
+515 AEAA
-522 GAMDLGNSH
+522 GAALVDLDYSH
-531 MYPLY
+531 RAPV
-536 KDHQESWK
+536 K
-544 SDTNFYSLTV
+544 STFQKKWHGAENKFNLAV
-554 DGKANYR
+554 DGASSKT
-561 PYVMEDF
+561 PYLIEDF

-573 FVNLAL
+573 YVNLGLYIA
-579 NDARTMDSLAK
+579 DSDLQAVDP
-590 NTTAKLNRNCYY
+590 NCYY
-602 EENKNIVPL
+602 EKARTGDDAV
-611 CEIGLYGQQDST
+611 CEIGLYGK
-623 FTRDSIVVTGSDTI
+623 RDSVLVSGDTLK
-637 PFYNAVNDGGDS
+637 
-649 VFVDTARW
+649 VD
-657 YGSFKRSIYSEFAK
+657 GSFQKKKYSEYQSKPIEFK
-671 DSLNFRTEADWDK
+671 TDADWDK
-684 MGIKIDRWERVPGLR
+684 MGIKIDRWERVSGIDSNGQVS
-699 PNGTPDDT
+699 PNE
-707 LVPIRHVER
+707 VPIRHVER

-724 TNYIEKYS
+724 KGYIEKYS

-752 QQELVWEC
+752 QEELVWEC
-760 DVEKDPK
+760 DVEKDST
-767 ADDACEVYKRIAGQ
+767 ANDACKVYKRIAGQ
-781 SWPTTPLKTVPHP
+781 NWDSLKTVPHP
-794 VKKDGHFDF
+794 VHKDGRFDF
-803 DARKY
+803 NAGEY
-808 FNGSDDLSVIQKD
+808 FNDSYGDDLSVIQKD

-842 YYLFKATKDLLE
+842 YYLFKATEDLLE
-854 SSWPLPNV
+854 SSWPLPDV
-862 VVNKIDGFVGNAS
+862 VVNKIDNFVGTAS

-885 SAKDSIFRCVTAK
+885 SAKDSIFRCLTKK
-898 CDSSDSIAS
+898 CDSSEGVGTRL
-907 WHAMTSSPTAE
+907 AMSGTSTTE
-918 GLKFSSSQKVDSPA
+918 GMRFVSSQKVDHPA
-932 EGDYLWVFNA
+932 EGDYYWVFNA
-942 TSFNSTDNSSD
+942 TSFNSTENTPD

-972 LTIDGYCV
+972 LTTDSCV

-985 VFIAR
+985 LFIAR
-990 VKVDGNDSLMTKNK
+990 VKVDDDASQTTKNK
-1004 DAADIRI
+1004 DAADIRA
-1011 MQWTLEQKKGG
+1011 MSWTLERENGG
-1022 IYNKV
+1022 IFNKV

-1048 GVNKKSLT
+1048 GVNKNSLT
-1056 DGEYRLSA
+1056 DGLYRVRA

-1071 PNLTAYGAVNALFEK
+1071 PNLAAYGAMNTLFEK
-1086 VVKQTASETDWNSVI
+1086 IVRQTASESDWNNVV
-1101 NNHKLNVGY
+1101 NNYALNIGY
-1110 DTVEFRVDKTAPALP
+1110 DTVEFRIDKSAPALP
-1125 KFDLV
+1125 KFNLQV
-1130 AAPMDSQ
+1130 SAIDSS
-1137 KVSRYASLPK
+1137 KASKYTSLPK
-1147 LARQDNQCV
+1147 LNRQDNQCV

-1189 HIPDSNAVDRAGDS
+1189 HVPDSNAVDRAGDS
-1203 VWLDKDQVDGSWTE
+1203 VWLDNDQVDGNWIE

-1235 DEAKNTSDPIE
+1235 DEAKNTSVPIK
-1246 SNPKKLLIDRTAPQ
+1246 SNPEKMLIDRTSPQ
-1260 IDGLISTVPVYD
+1260 IEGLISTIPVYD

-1284 VSESL
+1284 VSESK

-1301 YRIVGGGNENQWRE
+1301 YRIIGGGNENQWRE

-1385 SIVGIAPP
+1385 PIVGIAPP

-1407 YREVNSREWKT
+1407 YRETNSTEWKT

-1484 LAADSVKPVVA
+1484 LVADSVKPVVA

-1544 RAWANPYYGSS
+1544 RAWANPYYGSP
-1555 YDSTAGLVYDSTKS
+1555 YDLTAGLVYDSTKS

-1579 SLYHLRWSGLS
+1579 SLYHLRWSGLP

-1597 SFLPSAFGE
+1597 SFLSSAFGE
-1606 TCMAM
+1606 TCMALK
-1611 NGNVIMNLDK
+1611 GNVIMNFDK

-1665 VMKSEGAFRI
+1665 VMKSQGVFRI
-1675 VGGHIDTL
+1675 AGNHIDTL

-1688 PVYFGSSEMA
+1688 PVYFGSSEKA

-1755 LDGENAF
+1755 IGGENAF

-1793 DPTSYKLGSMSIPY
+1793 DTTTYKLRAINIPY

-1816 NIEIRDSADNPIAV
+1816 NIEIRDSADNPIKV
-1830 LETNKFVAAHSNG
+1830 LLTNAFVAAHSND
-1843 KAYSVTWNGK
+1843 KAYSVIWNGTGK
-1853 RDSDNNPVDA
+1853 DGNPVES
-1863 GTYKVVI
+1863 GTYTVVI
-1870 KAFPAGT
+1870 KAFP
-1877 VDTTGGN
+1877 VGGSN
-1884 KPKGDSA
+1884 LNGDSA
-1891 IALLSVITTNSMID
+1891 KALLPVITTNSMID
-1905 KTPGDRSHTESVSIY
+1905 KTPGDRSHTDSVSIY

-2053 DTSLTDAYRFL
+2053 DTFLTDAYRFL

-2076 KVYELEMIA
+2076 KVYELEIIA
-2085 VAKRDWNN
+2085 VAKRDWEN
-2093 ATDRSFDEMKKVA
+2093 ATNRSFEEMKKVA
-2106 VWNMREIQGSTVF
+2106 VWNMREIQGNSVF
-2119 IPYPGNGGDTLYP
+2119 IPYPGDGGDTLYP
-2132 GVGYGTCQA
+2132 GVGYGTCLA
-2141 DSVAVDGTAKQCEYK
+2141 DTIAVDGTAKQCEYR
-2156 QDDAGNKI
+2156 QDNAGNKI
-2164 STSGYNPNAGLFD
+2164 STPGYNPNAGLFD
-2177 VELIGNTSNNFFKDE
+2177 VELIGNTSDNFFKDE
-2192 GQLRTGCGKR
+2192 RQLRTGCGKR

-2228 LVNRTVRFDSKNTS
+2228 LVNRTVRFDSKNIS
-2242 LYGDNDGYFH
+2242 LYGDSAGYFH
-2252 MLGKNSLTKNLPRVK
+2252 MLGINHMTMNLPRAK
-2267 NVFDGS
+2267 NLFDGS
-2273 QWKLEH
+2273 QWKRVH
-2279 SYGLLTPFETQH
+2279 NYGLLTPFETQH
-2291 LPYLEA
+2291 LPYFEA
-2297 SDFPGGGNTFLF
+2297 SDFSGGGNTFLF
-2309 ADEDKNFEQIS
+2309 ADEDENYEQTS

-2328 DPNDTVNYNSR
+2328 DPNDTVNYESR
-2339 HFVAHV
+2339 HFVAHM
-2345 FAPQAGYPKSIT
+2345 FAPQTGYPKSIT

-2362 SSVVVTDYF
+2362 SSVIVTDYF
-2371 MPNSGDIDFYVS
+2371 MPNLGDIDFYVG

-2390 VFAENADK
+2390 VFAENANK
-2398 SVRLDYPAGG
+2398 SVSINYPAAG
-2408 KGVNNPSNGKTYYLL
+2408 KKPNDQNGKKYYRL
-2423 GSRIHHY
+2423 GSKIHHY
-2430 YNDYSDVD
+2430 YNDYSDAE
-2438 WLKQFT
+2438 WLNLFT
-2444 LNGDTTSYF
+2444 VNGDTSSYF
-2453 KNLSNFKTNPDNLI
+2453 RNLSNFSSAPNNLYTI
-2467 LYSNSDV
+2467 PNSY
-2474 DFDPSSLSSLHLDS
+2474 FDPDSLKLLHLDS

-2496 LVRSLSISPD
+2496 LIRPLSISPD
-2506 SYDASTNKFSTYVTL
+2506 SYDASTNKFNSYVAL

-2529 NPTYTTTLEGV
+2529 APTYTTTLEGV

-2639 HSHLDVVKNET
+2639 HSHLDAVGNAT

-2679 PGVQYHLLYLK
+2679 PGAQYHLLYLK

-2719 LQGNTQFRLTWGGGN
+2719 LQGNTQFLLTWGGGN
-2734 EDSDYSCSHY
+2734 EDSDFSCSHY

-2870 HAAVANGFDTAECEM
+2870 HAAVANGFDTAKCEK
-2885 WNDSK
+2885 WNDST

-2965 DITLAKPLLY
+2965 DITLARPLLY

-3063 DGLITEIRAE
+3063 DRLITEIRAE

-3080 DGSKKIGGSSVGKI
+3080 DGSKKLGGSSVGKI
-3094 KKRVYESTYFGM
+3094 KKGVYESTYFGM

-3158 AKVEVRPVFGS
+3158 AKVEVRPVFGL

-3288 LGTSD
+3288 LGMSD

-3320 SRNMEIQIRGKDMR
+3320 SRNMDIQVKGKDLR

-3344 ENVLPQEKAWSHVVI
+3344 ENVLPQEKAWSHVVV
-3359 TVDSSNVNFY
+3359 TVDSSNVKFY
-3369 VDGKMVATKPAE
+3369 VDGKLVATRQAG
-3381 ISMNR
+3381 ISLNR
-3386 VFNGKFSIGES
+3386 MFNGRFSIGES
-3397 STMEGFVGHVADI
+3397 STMKGFVGHIADI
-3410 RMYLSALSAEQ
+3410 RMYLSALSDEQ

-3433 EESQLIIV
+3433 KVSELIVV
-3441 NINDMDVVNGFD
+3441 NVNDMNVVNGFD

-3468 TANDAKLN
+3468 IAKDAKLN

-3505 GAGSKQKGVMPLTPV
+3505 GTGSKQKGIMPLAPV

-3535 GRQNFELIVPA
+3535 GIQNFELIVPA
-3546 GVDIAGLALVTEDIP
+3546 GVDIAGLALTTENIP

-3574 MQTES
+3574 MQTGS
-3579 SNRVKT
+3579 SNKVKT

-3598 RPRVR
+3598 RPRIR
-3603 IVNTSS
+3603 IVNTSG
-3609 EIINGYSVRYYFRGE
+3609 EAINGYSIRYYFRGE
-3624 VPALVHASAFFPQD
+3624 LPSLVHASAFFPQD

-3662 IQANGS
+3662 IQANFS

-3685 GWYSV
+3685 GWYSA

-3727 DEIEE
+3727 DEVEE

-3767 ISGYDV
+3767 IAGYDV

-3890 TPNESG
+3890 TPNGSG

-3904 DFGYSAPDISI
+3904 DFGYSAPDVSI

-3939 NAGGIPVSHVY
+3939 NAGGIPVRHVY

-3956 GSQLIRVDWSG
+3956 GQQFVRVDWSG

>member
-1 MKKRIVLFLIFT
+1 MRLNYVLIFLSLT
-13 IICESWSISKPM
+13 VSLFAKPM
-25 ESIENY
+25 EALSEY
-31 NVMMLHGAYGLKND
+31 NVFLIHGAGSRWGGLDCDLEGRK
-45 DGELQG
+45 
-51 FEPDDYPQARD
+51 DYPEAWKFFHDEKKDDESARLD
-62 AVNRLGAATMGKYT
+62 GRTKDGKSLSAATGMIKDLYP
-76 SNNRVTRWISHNI
+76 W
-89 LEEPKWEMDSSYV
+89 L
-102 RHSYVYNWR
+102 
-111 AFSNTRNSSK
+111 RNDLFEGDYPGLIYFQRPFTDPANSPR
-121 NNAVE
+121 NNANE
-126 LGDRT
+126 IGKRT
-131 WNKERKFGQR
+131 WMGRTNCSSR
-141 RALVEEAQEV
+141 RSLFEEAQEID
-151 KASLKVSKNGK
+151 AGGQNALREIRH
-162 DSLYVGQAALD
+162 DSLDSYRK
-173 TIRRNSDLFRQLASR
+173 IPSRN
-188 YILVGHSMGGVVSR
+188 ILISHSMGGVASR
-202 EYVQNSNFYHGDVD
+202 EYVQGNIYNDDVD
-216 KIITLDSPHE
+216 KVVTLDSPHE
-226 GTGALNM
+226 GTGALNLLLYLRENTDWGE
-233 QLDLTNVPRAGLEGL
+233 QFGK
-248 TSSIATMS
+248 SIAQTVLLESFAIASFLLGFDATAS
-256 ALSIAFWIAGKDPG
+256 ALSIIAFALPLASNMLVEPLSQWGAFSAVNQGGGYDYAKEDSITTYIDPNSG
-270 SLTIAGIGLALS
+270 RTDGI
-282 MYLAA
+282 
-287 GNLLDGAILSAA
+287 
-299 FLEDYDVSDSLVC
+299 LV
-312 YVDPHFE
+312 
-319 KNTNCKDVFKDENI
+319 
-333 TALKDLYNEPETLPM
+333 LKDKPYREGLPM
-348 FRLMAG
+348 FRLLYG
-354 KNSLTFTDPKLGANG
+354 KNGMTFTDPYQNVFHSSGWDIP
-369 VMSLFV
+369 V
-375 PDALIVPFENLYFQ
+375 PDAISIPICNAWTYLSGDGSFEERIYNTFASMTY
-389 IMDGMPLSFDS
+389 
-400 WSDFRK
+400 
-406 SFSTNYVN
+406 
-414 AVTGFLAGLA
+414 GFLAGIT
-424 AGVHVHEQGSALVET
+424 VEEQGTALIPSESGSARNTAVFKDSRADFKIESY
-439 NGGLAYG
+439 NGNIALH
-446 TKMLINPEVDVKR
+446 
-459 YEFNAAYYASEAA
+459 SEAA
-472 VSYVADILL
+472 DFDDDKTKEVMLKFSDVGFTMGVAGGIVTGLGIAAAVL
-481 AIGAPALIVE
+481 EETLFWNQPALKIAKTAM
-491 LIPGIGSGVKAG
+491 LISGGA
-503 FAWAL
+503 AL
-508 AIGLNGS
+508 GLGAI
-515 LGTAFGA
+515 AEAA
-522 GAMDLGNSH
+522 GAALVDLDYSH
-531 MYPLY
+531 RAPV
-536 KDHQESWK
+536 K
-544 SDTNFYSLTV
+544 STFQKKWHGAENKFNLAV
-554 DGKANYR
+554 DGASSKT
-561 PYVMEDF
+561 PYLMEDF

-573 FVNLAL
+573 YVNLGLYIA
-579 NDARTMDSLAK
+579 DSDLQAVDP
-590 NTTAKLNRNCYY
+590 NCYY
-602 EENKNIVPL
+602 EKARTGDDAV
-611 CEIGLYGQQDST
+611 CEIGLYGK
-623 FTRDSIVVTGSDTI
+623 RDSVLVSGDTLK
-637 PFYNAVNDGGDS
+637 
-649 VFVDTARW
+649 VD
-657 YGSFKRSIYSEFAK
+657 GSFQKKKNSEYQSKPIEFK
-671 DSLNFRTEADWDK
+671 TDADWDK
-684 MGIKIDRWERVPGLR
+684 MGVKIDRWERVSGIDSNGQVS
-699 PNGTPDDT
+699 PNE
-707 LVPIRHVER
+707 VPIRHVER

-724 TNYIEKYS
+724 KGYIEKYS

-767 ADDACEVYKRIAGQ
+767 ANDACEVYKRIAGQ

-794 VKKDGHFDF
+794 VEKDGRFDF
-803 DARKY
+803 NARDY
-808 FNGSDDLSVIQKD
+808 FNAFYNDDLSVIQKD

-842 YYLFKATKDLLE
+842 YYLFKATEDLLE
-854 SSWPLPNV
+854 SSWPLSDI
-862 VVNKIDGFVGNAS
+862 VVNKIDNFVGTAS

-885 SAKDSIFRCVTAK
+885 SAKDSIFRCLTKK
-898 CDSSDSIAS
+898 CDSSEGVGTRL
-907 WHAMTSSPTAE
+907 AMSGSSTTE
-918 GLKFSSSQKVDSPA
+918 GMRFASSQKVDHPA
-932 EGDYLWVFNA
+932 EGDYYWAFNA
-942 TSFNSTDNSSD
+942 TSFNSTENTPD

-972 LTIDGYCV
+972 LTTDSCV

-985 VFIAR
+985 LFIAR
-990 VKVDGNDSLMTKNK
+990 VKVDDDASLTTKNK
-1004 DAADIRI
+1004 DAADIRA
-1011 MQWTLEQKKGG
+1011 MSWTLERKDGG
-1022 IYNKV
+1022 TFNKV

-1048 GVNKKSLT
+1048 GVNKSSLT
-1056 DGEYRLSA
+1056 DGLYRVRA
-1064 AAIDYAL
+1064 TAIDYAL
-1071 PNLTAYGAVNALFEK
+1071 PNLAAYGAVNALFEK
-1086 VVKQTASETDWNSVI
+1086 IVRQTATESDWNNVV
-1101 NNHKLNVGY
+1101 NNHALNIGY
-1110 DTVEFRVDKTAPALP
+1110 DTVEFRIDKSAPTLP
-1125 KFDLV
+1125 KFNLQV
-1130 AAPMDSQ
+1130 SAIDSS
-1137 KVSRYASLPK
+1137 KVSKYTSLPK
-1147 LARQDNQCV
+1147 LNRQDNQCV

-1179 TSVFINWLFK
+1179 TSVFINWMFK
-1189 HIPDSNAVDRAGDS
+1189 HVPDSNAVDRAGDS
-1203 VWLDKDQVDGSWTE
+1203 VWLDKDQVDGNWTE

-1235 DEAKNTSDPIE
+1235 DEAKNTSTPIK
-1246 SNPKKLLIDRTAPQ
+1246 SNPEKMLIDRTAPQ
-1260 IDGLISTVPVYD
+1260 IEGLISTIPVYD

-1284 VSESL
+1284 VSESK

-1301 YRIVGGGNENQWRE
+1301 YRIIGGGNENQWRE
-1315 ITGSVL
+1315 ITSSVL
-1321 HSETFKFYLDKGLI
+1321 HTETFKFYLDKGLI

-1353 NVGVRTTLFHVGK
+1353 NVGVRTSLFFVGK

-1376 NVDQKMPII
+1376 SGDLQMPII
-1385 SIVGIAPP
+1385 PIVGIAPP

-1407 YREVNSREWKT
+1407 YREANSTEWET
-1418 EKIMTVAANRSK
+1418 DKIMTVAANRSK

-1449 YRDSIYDEQYYIEL
+1449 YRDTIYDKQYYIEL
-1463 GVKTCDTCSW
+1463 GVKTCDSCSW
-1473 RTDSVLVTLGK
+1473 RTDSVLITLGK

-1530 EDSKGVGVFDKSVE
+1530 EDSKGVGVFDRSVE
-1544 RAWANPYYGSS
+1544 RAWANPYYGSP
-1555 YDSTAGLVYDSTKS
+1555 YDLTAGLVYDSTKS

-1579 SLYHLRWSGLS
+1579 SLYHLRWSGLP
-1590 DTSELHV
+1590 DTSELQV
-1597 SFLPSAFGE
+1597 SFLSSAFGE
-1606 TCMAM
+1606 TCMALK
-1611 NGNVIMNLDK
+1611 GNVIMNLDK

-1631 FPEMTSEYL
+1631 FPEITSEYL
-1640 SDYPMLVPPT
+1640 SGYPMLMPPT
-1650 ATDNVMI
+1650 TTDNVMI
-1657 LSGESGHV
+1657 LSGDSGHV

-1675 VGGHIDTL
+1675 VGSHIDTL

-1816 NIEIRDSADNPIAV
+1816 NIEIRDSADNPISV

-1877 VDTTGGN
+1877 IDTTGEN

-1905 KTPGDRSHTESVSIY
+1905 KTPGDRSHTDSVSIY

-1949 SGKYLP
+1949 EGKYLP
-1955 KNIREANLVTKFS
+1955 KNIREASLVTKFS

-1983 GIKRQRQVLNLKIL
+1983 GIKRQRQSLDLVAVIWIDRWIQSCTDGLCDTVGTKNEPLADVRPIHFDEQSLSTSIDIDIDAAKKYGYL
-1997 YKLTTYVESIKWPTG
+1997 GGPDLSKFGKKTKFDMFVTSWREWDSFYKNG
-2012 DYPWDI
+2012 QWDG
-2018 FTDEKCAPTDYH
+2018 TWN
-2030 SQAYTGDK
+2030 AYTQLK
-2038 DLYFFKGNLSNSFTI
+2038 E
-2053 DTSLTDAYRFL
+2053 TSLWDLSKIDVSDVVIPAPEQGGYLPFL
-2064 DHADLNEHGDGD
+2064 RKERGSCAADE
-2076 KVYELEMIA
+2076 EL
-2085 VAKRDWNN
+2085 
-2093 ATDRSFDEMKKVA
+2093 DE
-2106 VWNMREIQGSTVF
+2106 
-2119 IPYPGNGGDTLYP
+2119 NGVHQCIYT
-2132 GVGYGTCQA
+2132 Q
-2141 DSVAVDGTAKQCEYK
+2141 DSVSNQYD
-2156 QDDAGNKI
+2156 
-2164 STSGYNPNAGLFD
+2164 PNRELFA
-2177 VELIGNTSNNFFKDE
+2177 VELVGNSASNFYANNEKINPE
-2192 GQLRTGCGKR
+2192 HSCNTKR
-2202 GHQGLEFTVKLTI
+2202 YRKLKFSIKLTI

-2220 DAPFGYDN
+2220 NAPFGYDN
-2228 LVNRTVRFDSKNTS
+2228 LVNRTIRFDSKNIS
-2242 LYGDNDGYFH
+2242 LYGEKDGYFH
-2252 MLGKNSLTKNLPRVK
+2252 TLGINPLTMNLSRAKNL
-2267 NVFDGS
+2267 FDGS
-2273 QWKLEH
+2273 QWNLKH

-2291 LPYLEA
+2291 LPYFKA
-2297 SDFPGGGNTFLF
+2297 SELSGGGNTFLF
-2309 ADEDKNFEQIS
+2309 ADEGVGFEQVS

-2328 DPNDTVNYNSR
+2328 DPNDTINYNSR
-2339 HFVAHV
+2339 HFIAHI
-2345 FAPQAGYPKSIT
+2345 FAPGYAQNIT
-2357 NDGQS
+2357 NNGDS
-2362 SSVVVTDYF
+2362 LKTDYF
-2371 MPNSGDIDFYVS
+2371 MPGDIDFYVS

-2398 SVRLDYPAGG
+2398 SVSINYPAAGN
-2408 KGVNNPSNGKTYYLL
+2408 KPDDQNGKKYYRL
-2423 GSRIHHY
+2423 GSKIHHY

-2438 WLKQFT
+2438 WLNLFT
-2444 LNGDTTSYF
+2444 VGGDSSSYF
-2453 KNLSNFKTNPDNLI
+2453 RNLSNFNPAPSNFY
-2467 LYSNSDV
+2467 LYPGSY
-2474 DFDPSSLSSLHLDS
+2474 FDPDSLKSLHLDS
-2488 AKVANGDS
+2488 AKVVNGDS

-2506 SYDASTNKFSTYVTL
+2506 SYDASSKKFSAYIAL
-2521 PVPISGDV
+2521 PISISGDV
-2529 NPTYTTTLEGV
+2529 VPTYTTLLKGV
-2540 PVEKYNIS
+2540 PNEKYKIS

-2553 ITASNWNQNVR
+2553 IAASDWKQDVR
-2564 YRRSLDTTSKLP
+2564 YRRSLDSTSQLP

-2586 SHLYRYQSGVTFRR
+2586 NHLYRYQSGVNYRR

-2608 GAATDVDWTLNPWI
+2608 GTAAEKEWTRNPWI
-2622 RDVEVVSSRL
+2622 KDVEVVSSRL
-2632 VHLDDSA
+2632 VHLDDSV
-2639 HSHLDVVKNET
+2639 HSHLDAVGNAT

-2659 KNEIN
+2659 KNEID

-2679 PGVQYHLLYLK
+2679 PGTKYHLLYLK
-2690 DSVYYPVID
+2690 DSVYYPVVD
-2699 SAIEVKVAGEYRLT
+2699 SAIEVKTSGERRLA

-2719 LQGNTQFRLTWGGGN
+2719 LQGNTQFLLTWGGDN
-2734 EDSDYSCSHY
+2734 EGGDYSCSHY
-2744 NLVVGKQVKDTEQGM
+2744 NLVIGKQVKDTEQGT

-2786 VDIDADNYHFEVF
+2786 VAAEDYHFEVF

-2808 VEVLPPKVFGDTL
+2808 VEVLPSKVFGDTL
-2821 PRIEIKVSKAEMRD
+2821 PRVEIKISKAEMRD

-2843 KLYKVDFTNKKFV
+2843 KLYKVDFTNKKFI
-2856 PLDKVLYGYLGADG
+2856 PLDKVLYGYLGTDG
-2870 HAAVANGFDTAECEM
+2870 HAAVTNGFDTAECEI

-2924 PDFGLEILPAIATTS
+2924 PDFSLEILPAIATTPG
-2939 DRDIRVIGL
+2939 RDVRIIGL
-2948 ANFNLYVD
+2948 KNFNLYVD
-2956 DDSLWNDSN
+2956 NDSLWNDSN
-2965 DITLAKPLLY
+2965 DVTPAKLLPY
-2975 DLDAS
+2975 SLDANE
-2980 GIAHVHLP
+2980 IAHVQLP
-2988 KRGTSTDTNYVF
+2988 RRGTMTDTNYVF
-3000 VIAKNDTAEL
+3000 VIAKNDTSEL

-3027 CHVPADSV
+3027 CSVPSDSV

-3043 MAYGASCNQPGNGI
+3043 MAYGASCNQPGDGI

-3063 DGLITEIRAE
+3063 DRLITEIRAE
-3073 IPDTIIY
+3073 IPDTIVY

-3094 KKRVYESTYFGM
+3094 KNGVYESTYLGM

-3119 VYTDSARPRI
+3119 VYTDSARPRV
-3129 SSWNIT
+3129 SSWNVV
-3135 DSADVLDRIFV
+3135 DSSDVLDRIFV
-3146 VSAKVEDSESGI
+3146 VSAKLEDPESGI
-3158 AKVEVRPVFGS
+3158 AKVDIRPVFGS
-3169 LPMKNIS
+3169 MPLKDVSMI
-3176 LMPDSNGNVS
+3176 PDSNGNVS
-3186 AKVRLSRKQLANCVG
+3186 AKVRLSRKELASCVG
-3201 CNLAITMR
+3201 CNLAITMHV
-3209 TEDYGHNYEEVNY
+3209 EDYGHNYEEMTY
-3222 ESPSLYPYPKS
+3222 ESSKLYPYPQS

-3245 KTVREMIGT
+3245 KIVREMIGT
-3254 AHDLNLSMFKPWLND
+3254 AHDLNLFMFMPWLND

-3275 RDGDKAVASNNVN
+3275 RDGDKAVANSNVN
-3288 LGTSD
+3288 LGVSD
-3293 SYTLETRINLG
+3293 SYTFEAHINLG
-3304 YPQEEDWLRVM
+3304 YPQEDDWLRVM
-3315 GFSSA
+3315 GFSGA

-3344 ENVLPQEKAWSHVVI
+3344 ENVLPQEKAWSHVAV

-3369 VDGKMVATKPAE
+3369 VNGNMAATKPAG

-3386 VFNGKFSIGES
+3386 VFNGKFSVGES
-3397 STMEGFVGHVADI
+3397 STMDGFVGHIADI

-3441 NINDMDVVNGFD
+3441 NVNDMDVVNGFD
-3453 RQFTCSVVGNNFYRS
+3453 RQFTCSVVGNNYYHS
-3468 TANDAKLN
+3468 TAKDAKLN
-3476 MSINV
+3476 MTINV

-3505 GAGSKQKGVMPLTPV
+3505 GAGSKQKGVMPLDPV
-3520 WRAYTVSNMALELVS
+3520 WRAYTVSNMELELTS
-3535 GRQNFELIVPA
+3535 GLQNFQLIVPA
-3546 GVDIAGLALVTEDIP
+3546 GVDIAGLALATDDIP
-3561 ASDIAWNVTDNNG
+3561 ASDIAWNVVGDNAL
-3574 MQTES
+3574 QPVQS
-3579 SNRVKT
+3579 SKVKT
-3585 FVRYEGFADSSML
+3585 YVRYEGFADSSML

-3603 IVNTSS
+3603 IVNTSG
-3609 EIINGYSVRYYFRGE
+3609 EAINGYSVRYYFRGE

-3662 IQANGS
+3662 IQTNGS
-3668 PFFGQGPHFGLN
+3668 PFFGEGPHFGLN
-3680 NIEWN
+3680 NVEWN

-3732 VTSARVLARD
+3732 VSSARVLARD
-3742 VRARTTGDPQAS
+3742 VRARATTSDPQAS

-3767 ISGYDV
+3767 IAGYDV
-3773 RYYFYVEAG
+3773 RYYFFVEAG
-3782 FTPVMEIYGNG
+3782 FTPVMEIYGDG

-3842 WNAGDDPGHFGLT
+3842 WNANDDPGHAGMT
-3855 SSVVEAVGF
+3855 SSVAEAVGF

-3872 VIYGNEPSWPTG
+3872 VIYGKEPNWPTG

-3890 TPNESG
+3890 TPNGSG

-3904 DFGYSAPDISI
+3904 DFGYTAPDVSI

-3920 EDGLLVTM
+3920 EDGLVVTM

-3939 NAGGIPVSHVY
+3939 NAGGIPVRHVY

-3956 GSQLIRVDWSG
+3956 GQQLIRVDWSG

>member
-1 MKKRIVLFLIFT
+1 MKYFLLILILLSLYST
-13 IICESWSISKPM
+13 SGALPPQPM
-25 ESIENY
+25 ESVTKY
-31 NVMMLHGAYGLKND
+31 NVVLVHGAAD
-45 DGELQG
+45 SSSG
-51 FEPDDYPQARD
+51 FIDKCRSHVRD
-62 AVNRLGAATMGKYT
+62 AYSWFEWKKSYETEK
-76 SNNRVTRWISHNI
+76 
-89 LEEPKWEMDSSYV
+89 DSSWKLGGAPGMLGGLHERDEGLITSWLDSAV
-102 RHSYVYNWR
+102 FEDYVYKNGIPFVTDSF
-111 AFSNTRNSSK
+111 ASSIIYIQRSFA
-121 NNAVE
+121 NPAESPAHNALE
-126 LGDRT
+126 IGDRT
-131 WNKERKFGQR
+131 WKGLNGCSSR
-141 RALVEEAQEV
+141 RSLLEEAQEIRAHGQN
-151 KASLKVSKNGK
+151 KLDSLRSDSLKNAYRAIPS
-162 DSLYVGQAALD
+162 
-173 TIRRNSDLFRQLASR
+173 RN
-188 YILVGHSMGGVVSR
+188 ILIAHSMGGVASR
-202 EYVQNSNFYHGDVD
+202 EYVQGNFYNHDVD
-216 KIITLDSPHE
+216 KVITLDSPHE
-226 GTGALNM
+226 GTGALAM
-233 QLDLTNVPRAGLEGL
+233 LID
-248 TSSIATMS
+248 
-256 ALSIAFWIAGKDPG
+256 
-270 SLTIAGIGLALS
+270 
-282 MYLAA
+282 
-287 GNLLDGAILSAA
+287 LLDPRVTSGSFGMVEIASQVATWYVLSLICKQNWMASVVAPLTFASNWLEMLLKGITEGALHYGYQYT
-299 FLEDYDVSDSLVC
+299 DPLVK
-312 YVDPHFE
+312 YINPD
-319 KNTNCKDVFKDENI
+319 TDLLDDVFSP
-333 TALKDLYNEPETLPM
+333 YEPGIEILRKKTRTDSLPM
-348 FRLMAG
+348 FRLLYAE
-354 KNSLTFTDPKLGANG
+354 NALTFTDPGKGWYNSLDLVIPDGLTAGIGNLVFQWASDAPGKIKTGNVFLSTLLG
-369 VMSLFV
+369 LF
-375 PDALIVPFENLYFQ
+375 
-389 IMDGMPLSFDS
+389 
-400 WSDFRK
+400 
-406 SFSTNYVN
+406 
-414 AVTGFLAGLA
+414 
-424 AGVHVHEQGSALVET
+424 AGVTMQETGSSLIP
-439 NGGLAYG
+439 
-446 TKMLINPEVDVKR
+446 TKSGKAANTTVLNSPKVNVRKVG
-459 YEFNAAYYASEAA
+459 FNAALHASSESTALGEAVALTIASLTVLDVALMWNQMACIGAKIAA
-472 VSYVADILL
+472 VVAS
-481 AIGAPALIVE
+481 AAMMTP
-491 LIPGIGSGVKAG
+491 LIPGVVLPVVGDFTDSHKSPVMAKYQSQWFADENSYSEMVGISGNIK
-503 FAWAL
+503 
-508 AIGLNGS
+508 
-515 LGTAFGA
+515 
-522 GAMDLGNSH
+522 
-531 MYPLY
+531 PL
-536 KDHQESWK
+536 
-544 SDTNFYSLTV
+544 L
-554 DGKANYR
+554 
-561 PYVMEDF
+561 MEDF

-573 FVNLAL
+573 YINLGLFVADPAL
-579 NDARTMDSLAK
+579 QAIDP
-590 NTTAKLNRNCYY
+590 NCYY
-602 EENKNIVPL
+602 EKSRTGNSAE
-611 CEIGLYGQQDST
+611 CEIGLYGK
-623 FTRDSIVVTGSDTI
+623 RDSILVSGDTI
-637 PFYNAVNDGGDS
+637 K
-649 VFVDTARW
+649 VD
-657 YGSFKRSIYSEFAK
+657 GSFQKKKYNEYQQKPIEFK
-671 DSLNFRTEADWDK
+671 TGADWDK
-684 MGIKIDRWERVPGLR
+684 MGVKIDRWERVSGIDSNGQVA
-699 PNGTPDDT
+699 PNE
-707 LVPIRHVER
+707 VPIRHVER

-724 TNYIEKYS
+724 TGYIEKYS

-760 DVEKDPK
+760 DVKKDPT
-767 ADDACEVYKRIAGQ
+767 ANDACKVYKRIAGQ

-794 VKKDGHFDF
+794 VQKDGRFDF
-803 DARKY
+803 NAREY
-808 FNGSDDLSVIQKD
+808 FNDSYGDDLSVIQKD

-842 YYLFKATKDLLE
+842 YYLFKATEDLLE

-862 VVNKIDGFVGNAS
+862 VVNKIDGFVGSAS

-885 SAKDSIFRCVTAK
+885 SAKDSIFRCLTKK
-898 CDSSDSIAS
+898 CDSSEGVGTRL
-907 WHAMTSSPTAE
+907 AMSGSSTTE
-918 GLKFSSSQKVDSPA
+918 GMRFASSQIVDHPA
-932 EGDYLWVFNA
+932 EGDYYWAFNA
-942 TSFNSTDNSSD
+942 TSFNSTDSTFD
-953 SSDIYLVPFV
+953 GSDIYLVPFV
-963 VDTTAPKFT
+963 VDTMSPKFT
-972 LTIDGYCV
+972 LTTDSYCV

-985 VFIAR
+985 LFIVR
-990 VKVDGNDSLMTKNK
+990 VKVENVDSLTTKNNN
-1004 DAADIRI
+1004 AADIRA
-1011 MQWTLEQKKGG
+1011 MSWTLERMDGEAF
-1022 IYNKV
+1022 NKV
-1027 SDAKL
+1027 SDAEL

-1048 GVNKKSLT
+1048 GVNKNSLT
-1056 DGEYRLSA
+1056 DGLYRVRA

-1071 PNLTAYGAVNALFEK
+1071 PSLAAYGAVNTLFEK
-1086 VVKQTASETDWNSVI
+1086 IVKRTASESDWNNVV
-1101 NNHKLNVGY
+1101 NNHVLNIGY
-1110 DTVEFRVDKTAPALP
+1110 DTVEFRIDKSAPTLP
-1125 KFDLV
+1125 KFNLQV
-1130 AAPMDSQ
+1130 SAIDSS
-1137 KVSRYASLPK
+1137 KVSKYTSLPK
-1147 LARQDNQCV
+1147 LNRQDNQCV

-1179 TSVFINWLFK
+1179 TSAFINWLFK
-1189 HIPDSNAVDRAGDS
+1189 HVPDSNAVDRAGDS

-1235 DEAKNTSDPIE
+1235 DEAKNTSTPIK
-1246 SNPKKLLIDRTAPQ
+1246 SNPEKMLIDRTAPQ
-1260 IDGLISTVPVYD
+1260 IEGLISTIPVYD

-1284 VSESL
+1284 VSESK

-1301 YRIVGGGNENQWRE
+1301 YRIIGGGNENQWRE

-1321 HSETFKFYLDKGLI
+1321 HTETFKFYLDKGLI
-1335 GTNDGKRYLEAAC
+1335 GTNDGKRYLETAC

-1353 NVGVRTTLFHVGK
+1353 NVGVRTSLFFVGK

-1376 NVDQKMPII
+1376 SSDLQMPII
-1385 SIVGIAPP
+1385 PIVGIAPP

-1407 YREVNSREWKT
+1407 YREANSTEWET
-1418 EKIMTVAANRSK
+1418 DKIMTVAANRSK

-1449 YRDSIYDEQYYIEL
+1449 YRDTIYDKQYYIEL
-1463 GVKTCDTCSW
+1463 GVKTCDSCSW
-1473 RTDSVLVTLGK
+1473 RTDSVLITLGK

-1495 FDVSK
+1495 FNVSK

-1530 EDSKGVGVFDKSVE
+1530 EDSKGVGVFDKLVE
-1544 RAWANPYYGSS
+1544 RAWANPYYGSP
-1555 YDSTAGLVYDSTKS
+1555 YDLTAGLVYDSTKS

-1579 SLYHLRWSGLS
+1579 SLYHLRWSGLP

-1597 SFLPSAFGE
+1597 SFLSSAFGE
-1606 TCMAM
+1606 TCMALK
-1611 NGNVIMNLDK
+1611 GNVIMNLDK

-1650 ATDNVMI
+1650 TTDNVMI
-1657 LSGESGHV
+1657 LSGDSGHV

-1675 VGGHIDTL
+1675 VGCHIDTL
-1683 AGHNV
+1683 AGRNV

-1793 DPTSYKLGSMSIPY
+1793 DTTTYKLRAINIPY

-1816 NIEIRDSADNPIAV
+1816 NIEIRDSADNPIKV
-1830 LETNKFVAAHSNG
+1830 LLTNAFVAAHSND
-1843 KAYSVTWNGK
+1843 KAYSVIWNGTGK
-1853 RDSDNNPVDA
+1853 DGNPVES
-1863 GTYKVVI
+1863 GTYTVVI
-1870 KAFPAGT
+1870 KAFP
-1877 VDTTGGN
+1877 VGGSN
-1884 KPKGDSA
+1884 LDGDSA
-1891 IALLSVITTNSMID
+1891 KALLPVITTNSMID
-1905 KTPGDRSHTESVSIY
+1905 KTPGDRLHTDSVSIY
-1920 VSEAVTD
+1920 VSEAVAD

-1941 DYFVDAEL
+1941 DYFVDAKL

-1983 GIKRQRQVLNLKIL
+1983 GIKRQRQSLDLVAVIWIDRWIQSCTDVLCDTVDTKNEPLADVRPIHFDEL
-1997 YKLTTYVESIKWPTG
+1997 SLSTSI
-2012 DYPWDI
+2012 D
-2018 FTDEKCAPTDYH
+2018 
-2030 SQAYTGDK
+2030 
-2038 DLYFFKGNLSNSFTI
+2038 I
-2053 DTSLTDAYRFL
+2053 DTNAAKKYGYLGGPDLSKFGKKTKFDMFVTSWREWDSFYKNGQWDGTWAAFTELKKSSLWDFSKITDKEVNIPAP
-2064 DHADLNEHGDGD
+2064 E
-2076 KVYELEMIA
+2076 
-2085 VAKRDWNN
+2085 
-2093 ATDRSFDEMKKVA
+2093 
-2106 VWNMREIQGSTVF
+2106 QG
-2119 IPYPGNGGDTLYP
+2119 
-2132 GVGYGTCQA
+2132 GYLPFPTKSAGTCTADAVMKEDGVHQCIYTQ
-2141 DSVAVDGTAKQCEYK
+2141 DSVSNQYD
-2156 QDDAGNKI
+2156 
-2164 STSGYNPNAGLFD
+2164 PNRELFA
-2177 VELIGNTSNNFFKDE
+2177 VELVGNSASNFYTNNEKINSEHDCDNTRYRKLKFSI
-2192 GQLRTGCGKR
+2192 
-2202 GHQGLEFTVKLTI
+2202 KLTI

-2228 LVNRTVRFDSKNTS
+2228 LVNRTVRFDSKNIS

-2252 MLGKNSLTKNLPRVK
+2252 MLGINHMTMNLPRAK
-2267 NVFDGS
+2267 NLFDGS
-2273 QWKLEH
+2273 QWKRVH
-2279 SYGLLTPFETQH
+2279 NYGLLTPFETQH
-2291 LPYLEA
+2291 LPYFEA
-2297 SDFPGGGNTFLF
+2297 SDLPGGGNTFLF
-2309 ADEDKNFEQIS
+2309 ADEDENFEQTS

-2328 DPNDTVNYNSR
+2328 DPNDTVNYNNR

-2362 SSVVVTDYF
+2362 SSIIVTDYF

-2398 SVRLDYPAGG
+2398 SVFINYPAVGN
-2408 KGVNNPSNGKTYYLL
+2408 KPKDQNGKKYYRL
-2423 GSRIHHY
+2423 GSKIHHY
-2430 YNDYSDVD
+2430 YNDYSDAE
-2438 WLKQFT
+2438 WLNLFT
-2444 LNGDTTSYF
+2444 VGGDSSSYF
-2453 KNLSNFKTNPDNLI
+2453 RNLSNFNPAPSNFY
-2467 LYSNSDV
+2467 LYPGSY
-2474 DFDPSSLSSLHLDS
+2474 FDPDSLKSLHLDS

-2496 LVRSLSISPD
+2496 LVRLLSISPD
-2506 SYDASTNKFSTYVTL
+2506 SYDASSNKFSAYVAL

-2529 NPTYTTTLEGV
+2529 VPTYTTTLKGV
-2540 PVEKYNIS
+2540 ANEKYDIS

-2564 YRRSLDTTSKLP
+2564 YRRSLDTTSQLP
-2576 ERTSAEELTI
+2576 ERTSAVELTI
-2586 SHLYRYQSGVTFRR
+2586 NHLYRYQSGVNYRR

-2608 GAATDVDWTLNPWI
+2608 GTAAEKEWTRNPWI
-2622 RDVEVVSSRL
+2622 KDVQVVSSRL
-2632 VHLDDSA
+2632 VHLDDSV
-2639 HSHLDVVKNET
+2639 HSHLDAVGNAT

-2659 KNEIN
+2659 KNEID

-2679 PGVQYHLLYLK
+2679 PGTKYHLLYLK
-2690 DSVYYPVID
+2690 DSVYYPVVD
-2699 SAIEVKVAGEYRLT
+2699 SAIEVKTAGERRLA

-2719 LQGNTQFRLTWGGGN
+2719 LQGNTQFLLTWGGDN
-2734 EDSDYSCSHY
+2734 EGGDYSCSHY
-2744 NLVVGKQVKDTEQGM
+2744 NLVIGKQVKDTEQGT

-2786 VDIDADNYHFEVF
+2786 VAAEDYHFEVF

-2808 VEVLPPKVFGDTL
+2808 IEVLPRKVFGDTL

-2870 HAAVANGFDTAECEM
+2870 HAAVANGFDTAKCEK
-2885 WNDSK
+2885 WNDST

-3063 DGLITEIRAE
+3063 DRLITEIRAE

-3094 KKRVYESTYFGM
+3094 KKGVYESTYFGM

-3288 LGTSD
+3288 LGMSD

-3320 SRNMEIQIRGKDMR
+3320 SRNMDIQIKGKDLR

-3344 ENVLPQEKAWSHVVI
+3344 ENVLPQEKAWSHVVV
-3359 TVDSSNVNFY
+3359 TVDSSNVKFY
-3369 VDGKMVATKPAE
+3369 VDGKLVATRQAG

-3386 VFNGKFSIGES
+3386 EFNGKFSIGES
-3397 STMEGFVGHVADI
+3397 STMEGFVGHIADI
-3410 RMYLSALSAEQ
+3410 RMYLSALSDEQ

-3433 EESQLIIV
+3433 KVSELIVV
-3441 NINDMDVVNGFD
+3441 NVNDMNVVNGFD

-3468 TANDAKLN
+3468 IAKDAKLN

-3481 EQAGKYNLVLYA
+3481 EQAGKYNLMLYA
-3493 RSASLENAEVQF
+3493 RSASLENVEVQF
-3505 GAGSKQKGVMPLTPV
+3505 GTGSKQKGIMPLAPV
-3520 WRAYTVSNMALELVS
+3520 WRAYTVSNMDLELTS
-3535 GRQNFELIVPA
+3535 GLQNFQLIVPA
-3546 GVDIAGLALVTEDIP
+3546 GVDIAGLALATDDIP
-3561 ASDIAWNVTDNNG
+3561 ASDIAWNVVGDNG
-3574 MQTES
+3574 MQTVQS
-3579 SNRVKT
+3579 SKVKT

-3603 IVNTSS
+3603 IVNTSG
-3609 EIINGYSVRYYFRGE
+3609 ETINGYSVRYYFRGE

-3651 GYVEWRFADSV
+3651 GYVEWSFADSV

-3685 GWYSV
+3685 GWYSA
-3690 DDPSFV
+3690 DDPSFM
-3696 PNAASDFVE
+3696 PNATSDFVE

-3727 DEIEE
+3727 DEVEE

-3742 VRARTTGDPQAS
+3742 VRARATTSDPQAS

-3767 ISGYDV
+3767 IAGYDV
-3773 RYYFYVEAG
+3773 RYYFFVEAG
-3782 FTPVMEIYGNG
+3782 FTPVMEIYGDG

-3801 KSNLGNGRWMV
+3801 RSNLGNGRWMV

-3830 AFTLHLPDWQMG
+3830 AFTLHLPDGQMG
-3842 WNAGDDPGHFGLT
+3842 WNAEDDPGHVGMT
-3855 SSVVEAVGF
+3855 SSVAEAVGF

-3890 TPNESG
+3890 TPNGSG

-3904 DFGYSAPDISI
+3904 DFGYSAPDVSI

-3939 NAGGIPVSHVY
+3939 NAGGIPVRHVY

-3956 GSQLIRVDWSG
+3956 GQQFVRVDWSG

>member
-13 IICESWSISKPM
+13 IICESWSIPKPM

-173 TIRRNSDLFRQLASR
+173 TIRRNPDLFRQLASR

-256 ALSIAFWIAGKDPG
+256 ALSIALWIAGKDPG
-270 SLTIAGIGLALS
+270 SLTIAGVGLALS

-299 FLEDYDVSDSLVC
+299 FLEDYDVSDSIVC

-472 VSYVADILL
+472 VSYVADILF

-522 GAMDLGNSH
+522 GAMDLGKSH
-531 MYPLY
+531 MLPLD
-536 KDHQESWK
+536 KEHQETWN
-544 SDTNFYSLTV
+544 SDTNFYSLTI

-579 NDARTMDSLAK
+579 NDARTMDSLAR
-590 NTTAKLNRNCYY
+590 NSSAKLNRSCYY
-602 EENKNIVPL
+602 EENKNAVPL
-611 CEIGLYGQQDST
+611 CEVGLYGQQDSL
-623 FTRDSIVVTGSDTI
+623 FTRDSIEVSGSDSVF
-637 PFYNAVNDGGDS
+637 FYNAVNDGGDS

-657 YGSFKRSIYSEFAK
+657 YGSFKRSMYSEFAE

-724 TNYIEKYS
+724 TGYIEKYS

-752 QQELVWEC
+752 QEELVWEC

-767 ADDACEVYKRIAGQ
+767 ANDACEVYKRIAGQ

-794 VKKDGHFDF
+794 VEKDGRFDF
-803 DARKY
+803 NATDY
-808 FNGSDDLSVIQKD
+808 FNASYNDDLSVIQKD

-842 YYLFKATKDLLE
+842 YYLFKATEDLLE

-862 VVNKIDGFVGNAS
+862 VANKIDGFVGNAS

-918 GLKFSSSQKVDSPA
+918 GLRFSSSQKVDSPA

-972 LTIDGYCV
+972 LTTDGYCV

-990 VKVDGNDSLMTKNK
+990 VKVDGDDSLTTKNK

-1086 VVKQTASETDWNSVI
+1086 VVKQTASETDWTSVI

-1147 LARQDNQCV
+1147 LARRDNQCV

-1235 DEAKNTSDPIE
+1235 DEAKNTSTPIKSYPE
-1246 SNPKKLLIDRTAPQ
+1246 KMLIDRTAPQ
-1260 IDGLISTVPVYD
+1260 IEGLISTIPVYD

-1284 VSESL
+1284 VSESK

-1301 YRIVGGGNENQWRE
+1301 YRIIGGGNENQWRE

-1321 HSETFKFYLDKGLI
+1321 HTETFKFYLDKGLI

-1385 SIVGIAPP
+1385 PIVGIAPP

-1407 YREVNSREWKT
+1407 YREVNSTEWET
-1418 EKIMTVAANRSK
+1418 DKIMTVAANRSK

-1449 YRDSIYDEQYYIEL
+1449 YRDAIYDKQYYIEL
-1463 GVKTCDTCSW
+1463 GVKTCDSCSW
-1473 RTDSVLVTLGK
+1473 RTDSVLITLGK

-1512 SLRLTGNPSGA
+1512 SLRLTGNPTGA

-1530 EDSKGVGVFDKSVE
+1530 EDSKGVGVFDRSVE
-1544 RAWANPYYGSS
+1544 RAWANPYYGSP
-1555 YDSTAGLVYDSTKS
+1555 YDLTVGLVYDSAKS

-1579 SLYHLRWSGLS
+1579 SLYHLRWSGLP
-1590 DTSELHV
+1590 DTSELQV
-1597 SFLPSAFGE
+1597 SFLSSAFGE
-1606 TCMAM
+1606 TCMALK
-1611 NGNVIMNLDK
+1611 GNVIMNLDK
-1621 GCRVESQMNN
+1621 GCRVESQMNI
-1631 FPEMTSEYL
+1631 FPEITSEYL
-1640 SDYPMLVPPT
+1640 SGYPMLMPPT
-1650 ATDNVMI
+1650 TTDNVMI
-1657 LSGESGHV
+1657 LSGDSGHV

-1675 VGGHIDTL
+1675 VGSHIDTL

-1698 GFTLAGQNIGVDTMN
+1698 GFPLAGQNIGVDTMN

-1793 DPTSYKLGSMSIPY
+1793 DTTTYKLRAINIPY

-1816 NIEIRDSADNPIAV
+1816 NIEIRDSADNPIKV
-1830 LETNKFVAAHSNG
+1830 LLTNAFVAAHSND
-1843 KAYSVTWNGK
+1843 KAYSVIWNGTGK
-1853 RDSDNNPVDA
+1853 DGNPVES
-1863 GTYKVVI
+1863 GTYTVVI
-1870 KAFPAGT
+1870 KAFP
-1877 VDTTGGN
+1877 VGGSN
-1884 KPKGDSA
+1884 LDGDSA
-1891 IALLSVITTNSMID
+1891 KALLPVITTNSMID
-1905 KTPGDRSHTESVSIY
+1905 KTPGDRSHKDSVSLY

-1983 GIKRQRQVLNLKIL
+1983 GIKRQRRVLNLRIL
-1997 YKLTTYVESIKWPTG
+1997 YRLTTYVESIKWPTG
-2012 DYPWDI
+2012 DYPWDV
-2018 FTDEKCAPTDYH
+2018 FTDEKCAITDYKP
-2030 SQAYTGDK
+2030 QVYNGNRE
-2038 DLYFFKGNLSNSFTI
+2038 LNFFTENLSNSFPI
-2053 DTSLTDAYRFL
+2053 EASLSDAYRFL
-2064 DHADLNEHGDGD
+2064 DHADLENHNDGD
-2076 KVYELEMIA
+2076 SVYKLEMIA
-2085 VAKRDWNN
+2085 VAKRDWEN

-2106 VWNMREIQGSTVF
+2106 VWNMQEIQGKTVF
-2119 IPYPGNGGDTLYP
+2119 IPYPKDGGYKPYFAVTTKTCDADTI
-2132 GVGYGTCQA
+2132 
-2141 DSVAVDGTAKQCEYK
+2141 AVDGTAKQCEYK
-2156 QDDAGNKI
+2156 QDNAGNKI
-2164 STSGYNPNAGLFD
+2164 STPGYNPNAGLFN
-2177 VELIGNTSNNFFKDE
+2177 VELTGNSSDNFFKDYN
-2192 GQLRTGCGKR
+2192 QLRTGCGKY
-2202 GHQGLEFTVKLTI
+2202 GHQKLEFTVKLTI

-2228 LVNRTVRFDSKNTS
+2228 LVNRTVRFDSKNIS
-2242 LYGDNDGYFH
+2242 LYGDSAGYFH
-2252 MLGKNSLTKNLPRVK
+2252 MLGINHMTMNLPRAK
-2267 NVFDGS
+2267 NLFDGS
-2273 QWKLEH
+2273 QWKRVH
-2279 SYGLLTPFETQH
+2279 NYGLLTPFETQH
-2291 LPYLEA
+2291 LPYFEA
-2297 SDFPGGGNTFLF
+2297 SDFSGGGNTFLF
-2309 ADEDKNFEQIS
+2309 ADEDENYEQTS

-2328 DPNDTVNYNSR
+2328 DPNDTVNYKSR
-2339 HFVAHV
+2339 HFVAHM
-2345 FAPQAGYPKSIT
+2345 FAPQTGYPKSIT

-2362 SSVVVTDYF
+2362 SSVIVTDYF
-2371 MPNSGDIDFYVS
+2371 MPNLGDIDFYVG

-2390 VFAENADK
+2390 VFAENANK
-2398 SVRLDYPAGG
+2398 SVSINYPAAG
-2408 KGVNNPSNGKTYYLL
+2408 KKPNDQNGKKYYRL
-2423 GSRIHHY
+2423 GSKIHHY
-2430 YNDYSDVD
+2430 YNDYSDAE
-2438 WLKQFT
+2438 WLNLFT
-2444 LNGDTTSYF
+2444 VNGDTSSYF
-2453 KNLSNFKTNPDNLI
+2453 RNLSNFSSAPNNLYTI
-2467 LYSNSDV
+2467 PNSY
-2474 DFDPSSLSSLHLDS
+2474 FDPDSLKLLHLDS

-2496 LVRSLSISPD
+2496 LIRPLSISPD
-2506 SYDASTNKFSTYVTL
+2506 SYDASTNKFNSYVAL

-2529 NPTYTTTLEGV
+2529 APTYTTTLEGV

-2608 GAATDVDWTLNPWI
+2608 GAATDLDWTLNPWI

-2639 HSHLDVVKNET
+2639 HSHLDAVGNAT

-2679 PGVQYHLLYLK
+2679 PGAQYHLLYLK

-2719 LQGNTQFRLTWGGGN
+2719 LQGNTQFLLTWGGGN

-2870 HAAVANGFDTAECEM
+2870 HAAVANGFDTAKCEK
-2885 WNDSK
+2885 WNDST

-3063 DGLITEIRAE
+3063 DRLITEIRAE

-3094 KKRVYESTYFGM
+3094 KKGVYESTYFGM

-3288 LGTSD
+3288 LGMSD

-3304 YPQEEDWLRVM
+3304 YPQEEDWFRVM
-3315 GFSSA
+3315 GFSGA
-3320 SRNMEIQIRGKDMR
+3320 SRNMDIQVKGKDLR

-3344 ENVLPQEKAWSHVVI
+3344 ENVLPQEKAWSHVVV
-3359 TVDSSNVNFY
+3359 TVDSSNVKFY
-3369 VDGKMVATKPAE
+3369 VDGKLVATRQAG
-3381 ISMNR
+3381 ISLNR
-3386 VFNGKFSIGES
+3386 MFNGRFSIGES
-3397 STMEGFVGHVADI
+3397 STMKGFVGHIADI
-3410 RMYLSALSAEQ
+3410 RMYLSALSDEQ

-3433 EESQLIIV
+3433 KVSELIVV
-3441 NINDMDVVNGFD
+3441 NVNDMNVVNGFD

-3468 TANDAKLN
+3468 IAKDAKLN

-3505 GAGSKQKGVMPLTPV
+3505 GTGSKQKGIMPLAPV

-3535 GRQNFELIVPA
+3535 GIQNFELIVPA
-3546 GVDIAGLALVTEDIP
+3546 GVDIAGLALTTENIP

-3574 MQTES
+3574 MQTGS
-3579 SNRVKT
+3579 SNKVKT

-3598 RPRVR
+3598 RPRIR
-3603 IVNTSS
+3603 IVNTSG
-3609 EIINGYSVRYYFRGE
+3609 EAINGYSIRYYFRGE
-3624 VPALVHASAFFPQD
+3624 VPSLVHASAFFPQD

-3643 VHAESNRT
+3643 VHSESNRT

-3662 IQANGS
+3662 IQMNGS
-3668 PFFGQGPHFGLN
+3668 PFFGDGPHFGLN

-3685 GWYSV
+3685 GWYSA

-3710 VLDKDNNLIGGS
+3710 VLDNDNNLIGGS

-3732 VTSARVLARD
+3732 ITSARVLARD
-3742 VRARTTGDPQAS
+3742 VRAGISTGDPQAS
-3754 EIYLKVENTGNMP
+3754 EIYLKVENTGNKS
-3767 ISGYDV
+3767 IVGYDV
-3773 RYYFYVEAG
+3773 RYYFFVEAG

-3890 TPNESG
+3890 TPNGSG
-3896 NPDSSYVV
+3896 NLDSSYVV
-3904 DFGYSAPDISI
+3904 DFGYSAPDVSI

-3939 NAGGIPVSHVY
+3939 NAGGIPVRHVY

-3956 GSQLIRVDWSG
+3956 GQQFVRVDWSG

>member
-1 MKKRIVLFLIFT
+1 MRLNYVLIFLSLT
-13 IICESWSISKPM
+13 VSLFAKPM
-25 ESIENY
+25 EALSEY
-31 NVMMLHGAYGLKND
+31 NVFLIHGAGSRWGGLDCDLEGRK
-45 DGELQG
+45 
-51 FEPDDYPQARD
+51 DYPEAWKFFHDEKKDDESARLD
-62 AVNRLGAATMGKYT
+62 GRTKDGKSLSAATGMIKDLYP
-76 SNNRVTRWISHNI
+76 W
-89 LEEPKWEMDSSYV
+89 L
-102 RHSYVYNWR
+102 
-111 AFSNTRNSSK
+111 RNDLFEGDYPGLIYFQRPFTDPANSPR
-121 NNAVE
+121 NNANE
-126 LGDRT
+126 IGKRT
-131 WNKERKFGQR
+131 WMGRTNCSSR
-141 RALVEEAQEV
+141 RSLFEEAQEID
-151 KASLKVSKNGK
+151 AGGQNALREIRH
-162 DSLYVGQAALD
+162 DSLDSYRK
-173 TIRRNSDLFRQLASR
+173 IPSRN
-188 YILVGHSMGGVVSR
+188 ILISHSMGGVASR
-202 EYVQNSNFYHGDVD
+202 EYVQGNIYNDDVD
-216 KIITLDSPHE
+216 KVVTLDSPHE
-226 GTGALNM
+226 GTGALNLLLYLRENTDWGE
-233 QLDLTNVPRAGLEGL
+233 QFGK
-248 TSSIATMS
+248 SIAQTVLLESFAIASFLLGFDATAS
-256 ALSIAFWIAGKDPG
+256 ALSIIAFALPLASNMLVEPSSQFGIFEILNKDDGYDYTKDDSITTYIDPNSG
-270 SLTIAGIGLALS
+270 RTDGI
-282 MYLAA
+282 
-287 GNLLDGAILSAA
+287 
-299 FLEDYDVSDSLVC
+299 LV
-312 YVDPHFE
+312 
-319 KNTNCKDVFKDENI
+319 
-333 TALKDLYNEPETLPM
+333 LKDKPYKENTPM
-348 FRLMAG
+348 FRLLYG
-354 KNSLTFTDPKLGANG
+354 KNGMTFTDPYQNVFHSSGWDIP
-369 VMSLFV
+369 V
-375 PDALIVPFENLYFQ
+375 PDAISIPICNAWTYLAG
-389 IMDGMPLSFDS
+389 DGSFDERIYNTFAS
-400 WSDFRK
+400 M
-406 SFSTNYVN
+406 TY
-414 AVTGFLAGLA
+414 GFIAGITME
-424 AGVHVHEQGSALVET
+424 EQGTALIPSKSGSAHET
-439 NGGLAYG
+439 AIFKDSRTDFKIQSYNGNIVLSSDMDDYDDDLAKEILHGVGNVGLTVGIAG
-446 TKMLINPEVDVKR
+446 GIITGLGI
-459 YEFNAAYYASEAA
+459 AAA
-472 VSYVADILL
+472 VLEETL
-481 AIGAPALIVE
+481 FWNQPALKIAKAAMLVSG
-491 LIPGIGSGVKAG
+491 GI
-503 FAWAL
+503 AL
-508 AIGLNGS
+508 
-515 LGTAFGA
+515 GA
-522 GAMDLGNSH
+522 GALLDATGAAVVDLDYSH
-531 MYPLY
+531 RAPV
-536 KDHQESWK
+536 K
-544 SDTNFYSLTV
+544 STFQKKWHGAENKFNLAV
-554 DGKANYR
+554 DGASSKT
-561 PYVMEDF
+561 PYLMEDF

-573 FVNLAL
+573 YINLGLFVADSAL
-579 NDARTMDSLAK
+579 QAIDP
-590 NTTAKLNRNCYY
+590 NCYY
-602 EENKNIVPL
+602 EKSRTGNRAE
-611 CEIGLYGQQDST
+611 CEIGLYGK
-623 FTRDSIVVTGSDTI
+623 RDSILVSGDTI
-637 PFYNAVNDGGDS
+637 K
-649 VFVDTARW
+649 VD
-657 YGSFKRSIYSEFAK
+657 GSFQKKKYNEYQQKPIEFK
-671 DSLNFRTEADWDK
+671 TGADWDK
-684 MGIKIDRWERVPGLR
+684 MGVKIDRWERVSGIDSNGQEA
-699 PNGTPDDT
+699 PNE
-707 LVPIRHVER
+707 VPIRHVER
-716 YEVPPITV
+716 YEVPSITV
-724 TNYIEKYS
+724 KGYIEKYS

-760 DVEKDPK
+760 DVEKDPT
-767 ADDACEVYKRIAGQ
+767 ANDACKVYKRIAGQ

-794 VKKDGHFDF
+794 VKKDGRFDF
-803 DARKY
+803 HARDY
-808 FNGSDDLSVIQKD
+808 FNASYNDDLSVIQKD

-842 YYLFKATKDLLE
+842 YYLFKATEDLLE
-854 SSWPLPNV
+854 SGWPLPNV

-918 GLKFSSSQKVDSPA
+918 GLRFSSSQKVDSPV

-942 TSFNSTDNSSD
+942 TSYNSTEKKLD

-972 LTIDGYCV
+972 LTTDSYCV

-990 VKVDGNDSLMTKNK
+990 VKVDGNDSLTTKNK

-1011 MQWTLEQKKGG
+1011 MQWTLERNDGG
-1022 IYNKV
+1022 TYNKV
-1027 SDAKL
+1027 SNAKL

-1048 GVNKKSLT
+1048 GVNKNSLM
-1056 DGEYRLSA
+1056 DGEYRLRA

-1071 PNLTAYGAVNALFEK
+1071 PNLTAYGAVNNLFEK
-1086 VVKQTASETDWNSVI
+1086 VVKQTASEADWNTVI
-1101 NNHKLNVGY
+1101 NNHRLNVGY
-1110 DTVEFRVDKTAPALP
+1110 DTVKFRVDKTAPTLP
-1125 KFDLV
+1125 KFDLI
-1130 AAPMDSQ
+1130 AAPMGSSNA
-1137 KVSRYASLPK
+1137 SRYASLSK

-1169 VREAL
+1169 VREEL

-1179 TSVFINWLFK
+1179 TSVFINWMFK
-1189 HIPDSNAVDRAGDS
+1189 HVPDSNAVDRAGDS
-1203 VWLDKDQVDGSWTE
+1203 VWLDKDQVFGTWEE

-1227 YRVLAVTR
+1227 YRVFAVTR
-1235 DEAKNTSDPIE
+1235 DEAKNTSTLIE

-1260 IDGLISTVPVYD
+1260 IEGLISTVPVYD

-1301 YRIVGGGNENQWRE
+1301 YRIIGGGYENQWHE
-1315 ITGSVL
+1315 ISSSVL
-1321 HSETFKFYLDKGLI
+1321 HSETFKFYVDKGLI
-1335 GTNDGKRYLEAAC
+1335 GTKDGKRYLEAAC
-1348 VDMAG
+1348 IDMAG

-1376 NVDQKMPII
+1376 TVDQKMPII
-1385 SIVGIAPP
+1385 PIVGIAPP

-1407 YREVNSREWKT
+1407 YREANSTEWKT

-1449 YRDSIYDEQYYIEL
+1449 YRESIYDKQYFIEL
-1463 GVKTCDTCSW
+1463 GVKTCDSCSW

-1500 TSMVVGVDSVNM
+1500 SSMVVGVDSVNM

-1530 EDSKGVGVFDKSVE
+1530 EDSKGVGIFDKSVE
-1544 RAWANPYYGSS
+1544 RAWANPYYGSP
-1555 YDSTAGLVYDSTKS
+1555 YDLTAGLAYDSTKS
-1569 PAGVWFYQDD
+1569 RAAVWFYQDD
-1579 SLYHLRWSGLS
+1579 SLYHLRWSGLP
-1590 DTSELHV
+1590 DTSELQV
-1597 SFLPSAFGE
+1597 SFLSSTFGE
-1606 TCMAM
+1606 TCMAIK
-1611 NGNVIMNLDK
+1611 GNVIMNLDK
-1621 GCRVESQMNN
+1621 GCRVESQPNN
-1631 FPEMTSEYL
+1631 FPEITSEYL
-1640 SDYPMLVPPT
+1640 SGYPMLVPPT

-1657 LSGESGHV
+1657 LSGDSGHV

-1675 VGGHIDTL
+1675 VGSHIDTL

-1688 PVYFGSSEMA
+1688 PVYFGPSETA

-1720 VHPEAFGLSFTWDGR
+1720 IHPDAFGLSFTWDGR

-1755 LDGENAF
+1755 IGGENAF

-1793 DPTSYKLGSMSIPY
+1793 DTTTYKLRSINIPY

-1816 NIEIRDSADNPIAV
+1816 NIEIRDSADTTIKV
-1830 LETNKFVAAHSNG
+1830 LLTNAFVAAHSND
-1843 KAYSVTWNGK
+1843 KAYSVIWNGTGK
-1853 RDSDNNPVDA
+1853 DGNPVES
-1863 GTYKVVI
+1863 GTYTVVI
-1870 KAFPAGT
+1870 KAFPAGI
-1877 VDTTGGN
+1877 VDTTGGQI
-1884 KPKGDSA
+1884 PKSDSA
-1891 IALLSVITTNSMID
+1891 KALLPVITTNSMID
-1905 KTPGDRSHTESVSIY
+1905 KTPGDRSHKDSVSLY

-1955 KNIREANLVTKFS
+1955 KDIREANLVTKFS

-1983 GIKRQRQVLNLKIL
+1983 GIKRQRQSLDLVAVIWIDRWIQSCTDVLCDTVDTKNEPLADVRPIHFDEL
-1997 YKLTTYVESIKWPTG
+1997 SLSTSI
-2012 DYPWDI
+2012 D
-2018 FTDEKCAPTDYH
+2018 
-2030 SQAYTGDK
+2030 
-2038 DLYFFKGNLSNSFTI
+2038 I
-2053 DTSLTDAYRFL
+2053 DTNAAKKYGYLGAPDLAEFGKKTKFDMFVTSWREWDSFYKKGQWDGTWAAFTELKKTSLWDFSKITDKEVNIPAP
-2064 DHADLNEHGDGD
+2064 E
-2076 KVYELEMIA
+2076 
-2085 VAKRDWNN
+2085 
-2093 ATDRSFDEMKKVA
+2093 
-2106 VWNMREIQGSTVF
+2106 QG
-2119 IPYPGNGGDTLYP
+2119 
-2132 GVGYGTCQA
+2132 GYLPFPTKSAGTCTADAVMKEDGVHQCIYTQ
-2141 DSVAVDGTAKQCEYK
+2141 DSVSNQYDPNRELFAVELV
-2156 QDDAGNKI
+2156 GN
-2164 STSGYNPNAGLFD
+2164 STSNFYANNEKINSKHCD
-2177 VELIGNTSNNFFKDE
+2177 NTRYRKLKFSI
-2192 GQLRTGCGKR
+2192 
-2202 GHQGLEFTVKLTI
+2202 KLTI
-2215 PPEYW
+2215 PSEYW
-2220 DAPFGYDN
+2220 NAPFGYDN
-2228 LVNRTVRFDSKNTS
+2228 LVNRTVRFDSKNIS
-2242 LYGDNDGYFH
+2242 LYGEKDGYFNI
-2252 MLGKNSLTKNLPRVK
+2252 LGLKMPGTSRANNL
-2267 NVFDGS
+2267 FDGS
-2273 QWKLEH
+2273 QWKLVH
-2279 SYGLLTPFETQH
+2279 NYGLLTPFETQH
-2291 LPYLEA
+2291 LPFFSADSLE
-2297 SDFPGGGNTFLF
+2297 GGGNTFLF
-2309 ADEDKNFEQIS
+2309 ADEGKGWEHLFAS
-2320 RFTLKFYN
+2320 RFIMKFYN

-2339 HFVAHV
+2339 HFVAHM
-2345 FAPQAGYPKSIT
+2345 FAPGYVQSLT
-2357 NDGQS
+2357 NNGDTLETG
-2362 SSVVVTDYF
+2362 YF
-2371 MPNSGDIDFYVS
+2371 MPGDIDFYVG

-2390 VFAENADK
+2390 VFAENANK
-2398 SVRLDYPAGG
+2398 SVSTNYPAAGN
-2408 KGVNNPSNGKTYYLL
+2408 KPKDQNGKKYYRL
-2423 GSRIHHY
+2423 GSKIHHY
-2430 YNDYSDVD
+2430 YNDYSDAE
-2438 WLKQFT
+2438 WLNLFT
-2444 LNGDTTSYF
+2444 VGGDSSSYF
-2453 KNLSNFKTNPDNLI
+2453 RNLSNFNPTPSNLY
-2467 LYSNSDV
+2467 LYPRS
-2474 DFDPSSLSSLHLDS
+2474 DFDPDSLKSLHLDS

-2496 LVRSLSISPD
+2496 LVRALSISPD
-2506 SYDASTNKFSTYVTL
+2506 SYDASTNKFSSYIAL

-2529 NPTYTTTLEGV
+2529 APTYTTTLEGA

-2553 ITASNWNQNVR
+2553 ITASKWNQNVR

-2586 SHLYRYQSGVTFRR
+2586 SHLYRYQSGVNFRR

-2608 GAATDVDWTLNPWI
+2608 GAASDPEWTLNQWI

-2639 HSHLDVVKNET
+2639 HSHLDAVGNAT

-2670 LVEIRANLM
+2670 LVEIRANLI
-2679 PGVQYHLLYLK
+2679 PGAKYHLLYLK

-2719 LQGNTQFRLTWGGGN
+2719 LQGNTQFLLTWGGGN

-2821 PRIEIKVSKAEMRD
+2821 PRIEIKVSKAEMRN

-2870 HAAVANGFDTAECEM
+2870 HAAVTNGFDTAECEK

-2965 DITLAKPLLY
+2965 DITSAKPLLY

-3027 CHVPADSV
+3027 CYVPADSV

-3063 DGLITEIRAE
+3063 DRLITEIRAE

-3094 KKRVYESTYFGM
+3094 KKGVYESTYLGM

-3119 VYTDSARPRI
+3119 VYTDSARPRV
-3129 SSWNIT
+3129 SSWNVM

-3158 AKVEVRPVFGS
+3158 AKVEVHSMFGS
-3169 LPMKNIS
+3169 LPMNSIS

-3245 KTVREMIGT
+3245 KTVREMTGT
-3254 AHDLNLSMFKPWLND
+3254 THDLNLSMFKPWLND

-3275 RDGDKAVASNNVN
+3275 RDGDKAVANNNVN

-3293 SYTLETRINLG
+3293 SYTFETRINLG
-3304 YPQEEDWLRVM
+3304 YSQEQDWLRVM

-3320 SRNMEIQIRGKDMR
+3320 SRNMEIQIKGKDLR

-3344 ENVLPQEKAWSHVVI
+3344 ENVLPQEKAWSHVVVS
-3359 TVDSSNVNFY
+3359 VDSSNVKFY
-3369 VDGKMVATKPAE
+3369 VDGNLVATKQAG

-3397 STMEGFVGHVADI
+3397 SMMEGFVGHIADI

-3433 EESQLIIV
+3433 EVSELIVV
-3441 NINDMDVVNGFD
+3441 NVNDMNVVNGFD

-3468 TANDAKLN
+3468 IAKDAKLN

-3505 GAGSKQKGVMPLTPV
+3505 GTGSKQKGVMPLTPV

-3535 GRQNFELIVPA
+3535 GIQNFELIVPA
-3546 GVDIAGLALVTEDIP
+3546 GVDIAGLALATEDIP

-3574 MQTES
+3574 MQTGL
-3579 SNRVKT
+3579 SNKVKT

-3598 RPRVR
+3598 RPRIR
-3603 IVNTSS
+3603 IVNTSG
-3609 EIINGYSVRYYFRGE
+3609 EAINGYSIRYYFRGE
-3624 VPALVHASAFFPQD
+3624 VPSLVHASAFFPQD

-3643 VHAESNRT
+3643 IHSESNRT

-3662 IQANGS
+3662 IQVNGS
-3668 PFFGQGPHFGLN
+3668 PFFGDGPHFGLN
-3680 NIEWN
+3680 NVEWN
-3685 GWYSV
+3685 GWYSA

-3710 VLDKDNNLIGGS
+3710 VLDNDNNLIGGS

-3732 VTSARVLARD
+3732 ITSARVLARD
-3742 VRARTTGDPQAS
+3742 IRAGISTGDPQAS

-3767 ISGYDV
+3767 IAGYDV
-3773 RYYFYVEAG
+3773 RYYFFVEAG

-3830 AFTLHLPDWQMG
+3830 SFTLHLPDWQMG
-3842 WNAGDDPGHFGLT
+3842 WNASDDPGHVGLT

-3890 TPNESG
+3890 TPNGSG

-3904 DFGYSAPDISI
+3904 DFGYTAPDASI

-3939 NAGGIPVSHVY
+3939 NAGGIPVRHVY

-3956 GSQLIRVDWSG
+3956 GQQFIRVDWSG

>member
-1 MKKRIVLFLIFT
+1 MRPNYVILFLSLVVSLFA
-13 IICESWSISKPM
+13 KPM
-25 ESIENY
+25 EALSEY
-31 NVMMLHGAYGLKND
+31 NVFLIHGAGSKWGGLNCDEGYND
-45 DGELQG
+45 KGD
-51 FEPDDYPQARD
+51 PYPQAAQDTMFGDLIPKGIKSRAAGMIKDLRPWLRD
-62 AVNRLGAATMGKYT
+62 DIFEKDYGEKVYLHRSFTNPANSPRNNGSEIGK
-76 SNNRVTRWISHNI
+76 
-89 LEEPKWEMDSSYV
+89 
-102 RHSYVYNWR
+102 
-111 AFSNTRNSSK
+111 
-121 NNAVE
+121 
-126 LGDRT
+126 RT
-131 WNKERKFGQR
+131 WVGPNRCSNR
-141 RALVEEAQEV
+141 RSLLEEAQEV
-151 KASLKVSKNGK
+151 DAGGQSALHGFRH
-162 DSLYVGQAALD
+162 DSLDSYRK
-173 TIRRNSDLFRQLASR
+173 IPSRN
-188 YILVGHSMGGVVSR
+188 ILISHSMGGVASR
-202 EYVQNSNFYHGDVD
+202 EYVQGNVYNDDVD
-216 KIITLDSPHE
+216 KVITLDSPHE
-226 GTGALNM
+226 GTGALN
-233 QLDLTNVPRAGLEGL
+233 LLLELKEVDFGDRL
-248 TSSIATMS
+248 GKAITQAATMEAFAITAFLMGFESVSSSIALLGVVIPVWS
-256 ALSIAFWIAGKDPG
+256 NSVAPLLGKGILAVLGDG
-270 SLTIAGIGLALS
+270 FDYYKEDSLTAYIDPNSGRD
-282 MYLAA
+282 
-287 GNLLDGAILSAA
+287 DGVS
-299 FLEDYDVSDSLVC
+299 FLKGQPY
-312 YVDPHFE
+312 
-319 KNTNCKDVFKDENI
+319 KDN
-333 TALKDLYNEPETLPM
+333 LPM
-348 FRLMAG
+348 FRLLYG
-354 KNSLTFTDPKLGANG
+354 ENGLTFSDPNQNFFNKTGL
-369 VMSLFV
+369 SQFV
-375 PDALIVPFENLYFQ
+375 PSSISASISNAWTHLS
-389 IMDGMPLSFDS
+389 DGGSISERTYNTVASMA
-400 WSDFRK
+400 
-406 SFSTNYVN
+406 Y
-414 AVTGFLAGLA
+414 GFLAGVTLQEQGTALIPSWSGSGNETAVFKDSRTDVKKSAYNGNIALYADFNDFSTDADVELSIDAAKDWFSYFLDELSVPFSRVGTVIDEAIAILA
-424 AGVHVHEQGSALVET
+424 IAGVT
-439 NGGLAYG
+439 
-446 TKMLINPEVDVKR
+446 
-459 YEFNAAYYASEAA
+459 AA
-472 VSYVADILL
+472 VLEETL
-481 AIGAPALIVE
+481 FWNQPALKLAKGALLCGTGINMTIVG
-491 LIPGIGSGVKAG
+491 LGYVTIA
-503 FAWAL
+503 
-508 AIGLNGS
+508 AI
-515 LGTAFGA
+515 A
-522 GAMDLGNSH
+522 DLKYSHQVPVNSH
-531 MYPLY
+531 FQ
-536 KDHQESWK
+536 KKWHGAENK
-544 SDTNFYSLTV
+544 FSLAV
-554 DGKANYR
+554 DGSSSHT
-561 PYVMEDF
+561 PYLMEDF

-573 FVNLAL
+573 YVNLGLFVADPTL
-579 NDARTMDSLAK
+579 QAIDP
-590 NTTAKLNRNCYY
+590 NCYY
-602 EENKNIVPL
+602 EKSRTSNSTD
-611 CEIGLYGQQDST
+611 CEIGLYGK
-623 FTRDSIVVTGSDTI
+623 RDSVLVSGDTLK
-637 PFYNAVNDGGDS
+637 
-649 VFVDTARW
+649 VD
-657 YGSFKRSIYSEFAK
+657 GSFQKKRYNEYQKNPIEFK
-671 DSLNFRTEADWDK
+671 TDADWNK
-684 MGIKIDRWERVPGLR
+684 MGVKIDRWERVSGIDA
-699 PNGTPDDT
+699 NGKVSSDE
-707 LVPIRHVER
+707 VPIRHVER
-716 YEVPPITV
+716 YEIPPITV

-760 DVEKDPK
+760 DVEKDPT
-767 ADDACEVYKRIAGQ
+767 ANDACKVYKRIAGQ
-781 SWPTTPLKTVPHP
+781 SWPTTPLMTVPHP

-803 DARKY
+803 NARDY
-808 FNGSDDLSVIQKD
+808 FNASYNDDLSVIQKD

-842 YYLFKATKDLLE
+842 YYLFKATEDLLE

-862 VVNKIDGFVGNAS
+862 VVNKIDGFVGSAS

-918 GLKFSSSQKVDSPA
+918 GLRFSSSQKVDSPA

-953 SSDIYLVPFV
+953 SGDIYLVPFV

-972 LTIDGYCV
+972 LTTDSYCV

-990 VKVDGNDSLMTKNK
+990 VKVDGNDSLTTKNR

-1022 IYNKV
+1022 TYNKV

-1235 DEAKNTSDPIE
+1235 DEAKNTSTPIKSYPE
-1246 SNPKKLLIDRTAPQ
+1246 KMLIDRTAPQ
-1260 IDGLISTVPVYD
+1260 IEGLISTIPVYD
-1272 TASTKPFESSIK
+1272 TASTKPFEASIK
-1284 VSESL
+1284 VSESK

-1301 YRIVGGGNENQWRE
+1301 YRIIGGGNENQWRE

-1321 HSETFKFYLDKGLI
+1321 HTETFKFYLDKGLI
-1335 GTNDGKRYLEAAC
+1335 GTNDGKRYFEAAC
-1348 VDMAG
+1348 VDLAG
-1353 NVGVRTTLFHVGK
+1353 NVGVRTSLFFVGK

-1376 NVDQKMPII
+1376 SGDLKMPII
-1385 SIVGIAPP
+1385 PIVGIAPP

-1407 YREVNSREWKT
+1407 YREANSTEWET
-1418 EKIMTVAANRSK
+1418 DKIMTVAANRSK

-1449 YRDSIYDEQYYIEL
+1449 YRDTIYDKQYYIEL
-1463 GVKTCDTCSW
+1463 GVKTCDSCSW
-1473 RTDSVLVTLGK
+1473 RTDSVLITLGK

-1530 EDSKGVGVFDKSVE
+1530 EDSKGVGVFDRSVE
-1544 RAWANPYYGSS
+1544 RAWANPYYGSP
-1555 YDSTAGLVYDSTKS
+1555 YDLTAGLVYDSTKS

-1579 SLYHLRWSGLS
+1579 SLYHLRWSGLP
-1590 DTSELHV
+1590 DTSELQV
-1597 SFLPSAFGE
+1597 SFLSSSFGE
-1606 TCMAM
+1606 TCMALK
-1611 NGNVIMNLDK
+1611 GSVIMNLDK

-1631 FPEMTSEYL
+1631 FPEITSEYL
-1640 SDYPMLVPPT
+1640 SGYPMLMPPT
-1650 ATDNVMI
+1650 TTDNVMI
-1657 LSGESGHV
+1657 LSGDSGHV

-1675 VGGHIDTL
+1675 VGSHIDTL

-1816 NIEIRDSADNPIAV
+1816 NIEIRDSADNPISV

-1877 VDTTGGN
+1877 IDTTGGN

-1905 KTPGDRSHTESVSIY
+1905 KTPGDRSHTDSVSIY

-1983 GIKRQRQVLNLKIL
+1983 GIKRQRQSLDLVAVIWVDRWIQSCTDGRCD
-1997 YKLTTYVESIKWPTG
+1997 TTDTRNEPLADVRPIHFDEQSLSTSIDIDIDAAKKYGYLGGPDLAEFGKKTKFDMFVTSWRE
-2012 DYPWDI
+2012 WDS
-2018 FTDEKCAPTDYH
+2018 FYNNGQWDG
-2030 SQAYTGDK
+2030 SLLAYTLLK
-2038 DLYFFKGNLSNSFTI
+2038 TNSLWDLSKI
-2053 DTSLTDAYRFL
+2053 DVNDVVIPAPGQGGYLPFPRKERGSCA
-2064 DHADLNEHGDGD
+2064 ADEEVNE
-2076 KVYELEMIA
+2076 
-2085 VAKRDWNN
+2085 
-2093 ATDRSFDEMKKVA
+2093 
-2106 VWNMREIQGSTVF
+2106 
-2119 IPYPGNGGDTLYP
+2119 NGVHQCIYT
-2132 GVGYGTCQA
+2132 Q
-2141 DSVAVDGTAKQCEYK
+2141 DSVSNQYD
-2156 QDDAGNKI
+2156 
-2164 STSGYNPNAGLFD
+2164 PNRELFA
-2177 VELIGNTSNNFFKDE
+2177 VELVGNSASNFYTNEQKINPDHCDNTRYRKLKFSI
-2192 GQLRTGCGKR
+2192 
-2202 GHQGLEFTVKLTI
+2202 KLTI

-2220 DAPFGYDN
+2220 NAPFGYDN
-2228 LVNRTVRFDSKNTS
+2228 LVNRTIRFDSKNIS
-2242 LYGDNDGYFH
+2242 LYGEKDGYFH
-2252 MLGKNSLTKNLPRVK
+2252 TLEKNSLTMNLSRAKNL
-2267 NVFDGS
+2267 FDGS
-2273 QWKLEH
+2273 QWNLKH

-2291 LPYLEA
+2291 LPYFKA
-2297 SDFPGGGNTFLF
+2297 SELSGGGNTFLF
-2309 ADEDKNFEQIS
+2309 ADEGVGFEQVS

-2328 DPNDTVNYNSR
+2328 DPNDTINYNSR
-2339 HFVAHV
+2339 HFIAHI
-2345 FAPQAGYPKSIT
+2345 FAPGYAQNIT
-2357 NDGQS
+2357 NNGDS
-2362 SSVVVTDYF
+2362 LKTDYF
-2371 MPNSGDIDFYVS
+2371 MPGDIDFYVS

-2398 SVRLDYPAGG
+2398 SVSINYPAAGN
-2408 KGVNNPSNGKTYYLL
+2408 KPDDQNGKKYYRL
-2423 GSRIHHY
+2423 GSKIHHY

-2438 WLKQFT
+2438 WLNLFT
-2444 LNGDTTSYF
+2444 VGGDSSSYF
-2453 KNLSNFKTNPDNLI
+2453 RNLSNFNPAPSNFY
-2467 LYSNSDV
+2467 LYPGSY
-2474 DFDPSSLSSLHLDS
+2474 FDPDSLKSLHLDS
-2488 AKVANGDS
+2488 AKVVNGDS

-2506 SYDASTNKFSTYVTL
+2506 SYDASSKKFSAYIAL
-2521 PVPISGDV
+2521 PISISGDV
-2529 NPTYTTTLEGV
+2529 VPTYTTLLKGV
-2540 PVEKYNIS
+2540 PNEKYKIS

-2553 ITASNWNQNVR
+2553 IAASDWKQDVR
-2564 YRRSLDTTSKLP
+2564 YRRSLDFTSQLP
-2576 ERTSAEELTI
+2576 ERTSAKELTI
-2586 SHLYRYQSGVTFRR
+2586 NHLYRYQSGVNYRR

-2608 GAATDVDWTLNPWI
+2608 GTAAEKEWTRNPWI
-2622 RDVEVVSSRL
+2622 KDVEVVSSRL
-2632 VHLDDSA
+2632 VHLDDSV
-2639 HSHLDVVKNET
+2639 HSHLDAVGNAT

-2659 KNEIN
+2659 KNEID

-2670 LVEIRANLM
+2670 LVEIRANLI
-2679 PGVQYHLLYLK
+2679 PGTKYHLLYLK
-2690 DSVYYPVID
+2690 DSVYYPVVD
-2699 SAIEVKVAGEYRLT
+2699 SAIEVKTSGERRLA

-2719 LQGNTQFRLTWGGGN
+2719 LQGNTQFLLTWGGDN
-2734 EDSDYSCSHY
+2734 EGGDYSCSHY
-2744 NLVVGKQVKDTEQGM
+2744 NLVIGKQVKDTEQGT

-2786 VDIDADNYHFEVF
+2786 VAAEDYHFEVF
-2799 NNVPITGPI
+2799 NNVPITGSI

-2821 PRIEIKVSKAEMRD
+2821 PRIEIKISKAEMRD

-2843 KLYKVDFTNKKFV
+2843 KLYKVDFTNKKFI

-2870 HAAVANGFDTAECEM
+2870 HAAVANGFDTAECEI

-2890 CYPGNDDQ
+2890 CYPGNDDL

-2924 PDFGLEILPAIATTS
+2924 PDFSLEILPAIAGTS
-2939 DRDIRVIGL
+2939 DRDVRVIGL
-2948 ANFNLYVD
+2948 KNFNLYVD
-2956 DDSLWNDSN
+2956 NDSLWNDSN
-2965 DITLAKPLLY
+2965 DVTPAKLLPY
-2975 DLDAS
+2975 SLDANE
-2980 GIAHVHLP
+2980 IAHVQLP
-2988 KRGTSTDTNYVF
+2988 RRGTMTDTNYVF
-3000 VIAKNDTAEL
+3000 VIAKNDTSEL
-3010 PLAPAVARALTV
+3010 PLAPAAARALTV

-3027 CHVPADSV
+3027 CSTPSDSV

-3043 MAYGASCNQPGNGI
+3043 MAYGASCNQPGDGI

-3063 DGLITEIRAE
+3063 DRLITEIRAE
-3073 IPDTIIY
+3073 IPDTIVY
-3080 DGSKKIGGSSVGKI
+3080 DGSRKIGGSSVGKI
-3094 KKRVYESTYFGM
+3094 KNGVYESTYLGM

-3119 VYTDSARPRI
+3119 VYTDSARPKV
-3129 SSWNIT
+3129 SSWNVV
-3135 DSADVLDRIFV
+3135 DSSDVLDRIFV
-3146 VSAKVEDSESGI
+3146 VSAKLEDSESGI
-3158 AKVEVRPVFGS
+3158 AKVDIRSVFS
-3169 LPMKNIS
+3169 SIPLKDVSM
-3176 LMPDSNGNVS
+3176 MPDSNGNVS
-3186 AKVRLSRKQLANCVG
+3186 AKVRLSRKELASCIG
-3201 CNLAITMR
+3201 CNLAITMHV
-3209 TEDYGHNYEEVNY
+3209 EDYGHNYEEITY
-3222 ESPSLYPYPKS
+3222 ESSKLYPYPQS

-3245 KTVREMIGT
+3245 KIVREMIGT
-3254 AHDLNLSMFKPWLND
+3254 AHDLNLSMFMPWLND

-3275 RDGDKAVASNNVN
+3275 RDGDKAVANSNVN
-3288 LGTSD
+3288 LGVSD
-3293 SYTLETRINLG
+3293 SYTFEARINLG
-3304 YPQEEDWLRVM
+3304 YPQEDDWLRVM
-3315 GFSSA
+3315 GFSSV

-3344 ENVLPQEKAWSHVVI
+3344 ENVLPQEKAWSHVVV

-3369 VDGKMVATKPAE
+3369 VNGNMVMTKPAG

-3386 VFNGKFSIGES
+3386 VFNGKFSVGES
-3397 STMEGFVGHVADI
+3397 STMEGFVGHIADI
-3410 RMYLSALSAEQ
+3410 RMYLSALSTEQ

-3441 NINDMDVVNGFD
+3441 NVNDMDVVNGFD

-3468 TANDAKLN
+3468 TAKDAKLN
-3476 MSINV
+3476 MTINV

-3505 GAGSKQKGVMPLTPV
+3505 GVGSKQKGVMPLAQV
-3520 WRAYTVSNMALELVS
+3520 WRAYTVSNMALELAS

-3546 GVDIAGLALVTEDIP
+3546 GVDIAGLALATDDIP
-3561 ASDIAWNVTDNNG
+3561 ASDIAWNMAGDNG
-3574 MQTES
+3574 LQPVQS
-3579 SNRVKT
+3579 SKVKT

-3603 IVNTSS
+3603 IVNTSG
-3609 EIINGYSVRYYFRGE
+3609 EAINGYSVRYYFRGE
-3624 VPALVHASAFFPQD
+3624 DPALVHASAFFPQD

-3668 PFFGQGPHFGLN
+3668 PFFGEGPHFGLN

-3685 GWYSV
+3685 GWYSA

-3727 DEIEE
+3727 DEIED

-3767 ISGYDV
+3767 IAGYDV

-3782 FTPVMEIYGNG
+3782 FTPVMEIYGDG

-3812 NLHCENILGPG
+3812 NLHCENILGSG

-3842 WNAGDDPGHFGLT
+3842 WNANDDPGHVGMTT
-3855 SSVVEAVGF
+3855 SVAEAVGF

-3872 VIYGNEPSWPTG
+3872 VIYGKEPSWPTG

-3890 TPNESG
+3890 TPNGSG
-3896 NPDSSYVV
+3896 SPDSSYAI
-3904 DFGYSAPDISI
+3904 DFGYTAPDDSI

-3920 EDGLLVTM
+3920 EDGLVVTM
-3928 NAYTYVSLDLV
+3928 NAYTYVSLDLI
-3939 NAGGIPVSHVY
+3939 NAGGIPVRHVY

-3956 GSQLIRVDWSG
+3956 GQQYIRVDWSG

-3976 LRINGTLKS
+3976 LRINGALKS
-3985 TKLLALL
+3985 TKLLTLL